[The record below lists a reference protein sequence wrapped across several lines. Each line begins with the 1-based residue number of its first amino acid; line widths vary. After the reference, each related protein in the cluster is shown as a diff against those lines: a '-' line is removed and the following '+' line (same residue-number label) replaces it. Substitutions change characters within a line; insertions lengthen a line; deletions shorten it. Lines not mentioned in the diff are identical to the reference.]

1 MLSRNSVVCKEFGE
15 DMKKITKSSVYK
27 VSLFS
32 SLVFPTIMYSEAVLG
47 QELKQ
52 VALEQ
57 PLVVKQEQAVT
68 SVSTELEISSTQ
80 VETTSQNLSTEEG
93 TVPSNIG
100 GNLEEVS
107 GTVVEETETY
117 PALRAGYET
126 VNADVPSQEFENN
139 EITKVEAIQLNSS
152 NDKRHVLSE
161 GTEHLIRQSETG
173 TIYMEYK
180 AAQNAG
186 FHSLFSTS
194 SDTKSNEY
202 TALIAKD
209 GSVTLESRVD
219 GGRTIAN
226 VTQMDATMV
235 NGEWNAVAMTY
246 EKVLNSQ
253 EMDVKLYINGQ
264 FSGATRAS
272 QGIFTSATAMNHAQL
287 GATKR
292 GNDLRWGVDQLDIRN
307 FTFYN
312 KALTAEEVAR
322 RSILFTRQPAPVD
335 SLATTGISEKVVVF
349 EGGRAGQKGPEGAA
363 SFRIPALLK
372 TDKGTLIAA
381 TDMRHDHSGDWGDIA
396 QVVKRSSDNGVTW
409 GSTIKIIDLKNNEK
423 ATNRSIG
430 APLTIDTAL
439 VQDPTTKRIFAIY
452 DMYPEGQAL
461 FGMPSQRE
469 VEYTVINGKS
479 YLNLYSNNADRPYT
493 LREDGYVYSP
503 QGQKTAFRVNTKD
516 SSPAYANLGD
526 LYHNQQL
533 IGNIY
538 NQTDSASPFR
548 VAKANY
554 IWMSYSDDDGLTW
567 SRPEDITPSVKKD
580 YMKFLGLGPGTGITL
595 HTGPNKGRLVVP
607 AYAANWKIGL
617 YGSQSAL
624 VFYSDDHG
632 KNWKAGQT
640 FNDNRQLADGTLLHS
655 STMNLSKEQGTEAT
669 LVQLGNGQ
677 LKMFMRGL
685 AGKVRVATSLDGG
698 QTWLNDLE
706 VMDAIHD
713 PYVQLSAIR
722 HVRNGKEYVLLAN
735 AAGPGGNRTN
745 GTIHIAEVGI
755 DGRLNWL
762 HHSLIQDGN
771 FAYNSLQYL
780 GNDTFGILYEHSSGN
795 QNAYSL
801 YYKQVTWDYLT
812 RPATKS
818 AASAIQAISLGRNN
832 QVYLSFTKPIVA
844 LNQPNLRTKSGQ
856 ELSFVGQL
864 DSRTLIYR
872 WNQPAGS
879 FAIEGLS
886 RGSIVTPANKV
897 ALVTAVF
904 EKSLSDSSNKIS
916 SDRLLVTGEDVY
928 EDSFRRGLGNLMDGN
943 LETLTELRW
952 NLTDKITLPQTI
964 SIQTRN
970 NQAIQLDKLALFKR
984 INNYGTVTKYRI
996 KTYDGTNLTHDSGI
1010 IEVPYAQTEDHY
1022 KFTSRVFANKV
1033 ELIILEAKF
1042 RPDIINNRTMTIKE
1056 VELYEVGSSVEEQ
1069 PLFRV
1074 EKIDSSRLTVRG
1086 ENVYEDAYGRG
1097 LSNLMDGNKE
1107 SLTELR
1113 WNLSDRRVTLPQTI
1127 TIQTRN
1133 GQATKLHSLI
1143 ITKRINNN
1151 GTVTKY
1157 QIKAYNGAIL
1167 VHQSQ
1172 EIAVPYKREIE
1183 TYQFSRDIRADRIEL
1198 IILEAR
1204 VRPNQINNRMMT
1216 LKEVELFEYI
1226 PSQAEPSFAN
1236 HQVLSLEPLQTNAQN
1251 GKRIELASTVKDSLL
1266 AINSGTIFM
1275 DFKASTTS
1283 GFYSL
1288 FSTSSASLKNE
1299 YSALIV
1305 RDGKLIFESRIG
1317 SSGQTIGHITEASQR
1332 LINGN
1337 WNTVAMTYEQVGTS
1351 RQFLVKLYVN
1361 GKLSGQTTMS
1371 QAPFTSATAMDYV
1384 QVGGTRRQTELRWT
1398 VDELN
1403 LRQFMFYNSVL
1414 TPEEIEQRSRMVVN
1428 ESTL

>member
-1 MLSRNSVVCKEFGE
+1 
-15 DMKKITKSSVYK
+15 MKKITKSSIYK

-32 SLVFPTIMYSEAVLG
+32 SMVLPAFLFVKQVQGQEIVTTVENQQATAVL
-47 QELKQ
+47 
-52 VALEQ
+52 Q
-57 PLVVKQEQAVT
+57 PVVEN
-68 SVSTELEISSTQ
+68 TELD
-80 VETTSQNLSTEEG
+80 V
-93 TVPSNIG
+93 
-100 GNLEEVS
+100 EEVVDS
-107 GTVVEETETY
+107 AAVGVEVPVFTDPHIQQPPVNEDS
-117 PALRAGYET
+117 PAK
-126 VNADVPSQEFENN
+126 EFEAN
-139 EITKVEAIQLNSS
+139 EVTKVEGVQLDSS
-152 NDKRHVLSE
+152 NDKRHVLDE
-161 GTEHLIRQSETG
+161 GTEHLIRQSENG

-180 AAQNAG
+180 ASQNAG
-186 FHSLFSTS
+186 FHSIFSTS
-194 SDTKSNEY
+194 SDTKANEY

-209 GSVTLESRVD
+209 SSVMLESRVD

-226 VTQMDATMV
+226 VTQMDANMV

-253 EMDVKLYINGQ
+253 EMDIKLYINGQ
-264 FSGATRAS
+264 LSGITRAS
-272 QGIFTSATAMNHAQL
+272 QGIFTSATAMSHAQL

-292 GNDLRWGVDQLDIRN
+292 GNDLRWGIEQMDVRN

-312 KALTAEEVAR
+312 KVLTAEEIAR
-322 RSILFTRQPAPVD
+322 RSALFVRETFPVD
-335 SLATTGISEKVVVF
+335 SLERTGISEKVVVF

-396 QVVKRSSDNGVTW
+396 QVVKRSSDNGQTW
-409 GSTIKIIDLKNNEK
+409 GSTIKIVDLKNNEK
-423 ATNRSIG
+423 AVNRSIG

-469 VEYTVINGKS
+469 VEYTVVNGKS
-479 YLNLYSNNADRPYT
+479 YLNLYSNKNDRPFT
-493 LREDGYVYSP
+493 LRENGYIYTPDGQITRY
-503 QGQKTAFRVNTKD
+503 RVNTGD
-516 SSPAYANLGD
+516 SSPAYANMGD
-526 LYHNQQL
+526 LYYNQQL

-538 NQTDSASPFR
+538 NQTDDPGLFR

-607 AYAANWKIGL
+607 AYSANWQTGL

-632 KNWKAGQT
+632 RTWKAGQT
-640 FNDNRQLADGTLLHS
+640 FNDNRRLENGTVLHS
-655 STMNLSKEQGTEAT
+655 STMNNSVEQGTEAT
-669 LVQLGNGQ
+669 LVQFGNGQ

-685 AGKVRVATSLDGG
+685 VGQVRVATSLDGG

-706 VMDAIHD
+706 VLEDVHD
-713 PYVQLSAIR
+713 SYVQLSAIR

-735 AAGPGGNRTN
+735 AGGPGRNRVN
-745 GTIHIAEVGI
+745 GTIHVAEV
-755 DGRLNWL
+755 DANGRLNWL

-780 GNDTFGILYEHSSGN
+780 GNDTFGILYEHTTGN

-812 RPATKS
+812 RPATANATS
-818 AASAIQAISLGRNN
+818 SIQSVSLGRDN
-832 QVYLSFTKPIVA
+832 QLYLSFTKPIIA
-844 LNQPNLRTKSGQ
+844 LNQPNLRTSTGQ
-856 ELSFVGQL
+856 VLNFLGQL
-864 DSRTLIYR
+864 DSHTLVYR
-872 WNQPAGS
+872 WNQQDTS
-879 FAIEGLS
+879 LSIEGLS
-886 RGSIVTPANKV
+886 RGAIVTLSNKD
-897 ALVTAVF
+897 ALVRAVF
-904 EKSLSDSSNKIS
+904 EKTLADHSKKVS

-928 EDSFRRGLGNLMDGN
+928 EDSFRRGLGNLMDGD
-943 LETLTELRW
+943 LESLTELRW

-970 NQAIQLDKLALFKR
+970 QQAIQLDKLALFKR

-996 KTYDGTNLTHDSGI
+996 KTYDGATLTHDSGI
-1010 IEVPYAQTEDHY
+1010 IEVPYAQTEDSY

-1056 VELYEVGSSVEEQ
+1056 VELYEVGDAVEEQ
-1069 PLFRV
+1069 PAFRV
-1074 EKIDSSRLTVRG
+1074 EKIDSSRLSVRG
-1086 ENVYEDAYGRG
+1086 ENVYEDTFGRG

-1113 WNLSDRRVTLPQTI
+1113 WNLTDRITLPQTI

-1133 GQATKLHSLI
+1133 GQATRLHSLVM
-1143 ITKRINNN
+1143 TKRINNN

-1157 QIKAYNGAIL
+1157 RIKAYNGVNL
-1167 VHQSQ
+1167 VHQST
-1172 EIAVPYKREIE
+1172 EISVPYEREIE
-1183 TYQFSRDIRADRIEL
+1183 TYQFTRDVRADRVEL

-1216 LKEVELFEYI
+1216 LKEVELFEYV
-1226 PSQAEPSFAN
+1226 PSQAEPAFVN
-1236 HQVLSLEPLQTNAQN
+1236 HQVLSLDPLQINAQN
-1251 GKRIELASTVKDSLL
+1251 GKRIELDNSVKDSLL
-1266 AINSGTIFM
+1266 SINSGTIFM

-1305 RDGKLIFESRIG
+1305 RDGKLIFESRVG
-1317 SSGQTIGHITEASQR
+1317 SGGHTIGHITDASQR

-1337 WNTVAMTYEQVGTS
+1337 WNTMAMTYEQVGTS
-1351 RQFLVKLYVN
+1351 TQFLVKLYVN

-1403 LRQFMFYNSVL
+1403 LRQFVLYNSAL
-1414 TPEEIEQRSRMVVN
+1414 TPEEIEQRSRMLAY
-1428 ESTL
+1428 SA

>member
-1 MLSRNSVVCKEFGE
+1 
-15 DMKKITKSSVYK
+15 MKKRIKPSVYK
-27 VSLFS
+27 VFLFS
-32 SLVFPTIMYSEAVLG
+32 SMILPAVLLVERVHG
-47 QELKQ
+47 QEIGQ
-52 VALEQ
+52 ASESTVALTSVQTVAGPQETSSDTVVDPGAVGVDVPIFTDPHIEQ
-57 PLVVKQEQAVT
+57 PP
-68 SVSTELEISSTQ
+68 
-80 VETTSQNLSTEEG
+80 VE
-93 TVPSNIG
+93 
-100 GNLEEVS
+100 EEVFAPTDTS
-107 GTVVEETETY
+107 MEFRGGSTVINNDA
-117 PALRAGYET
+117 PAK
-126 VNADVPSQEFENN
+126 EFEAS
-139 EITKVEAIQLNSS
+139 EVTKVESLQLDTS
-152 NDKRHVLSE
+152 NDKRHVLDE
-161 GTEHLIRQSETG
+161 GTEQLLKQSENG
-173 TIYMEYK
+173 TIYVEYK

-186 FHSLFSTS
+186 FHSIFSTS

-202 TALIAKD
+202 TALIAKN
-209 GSVTLESRVD
+209 GSVTVESRID
-219 GGRTIAN
+219 GGQTIAN
-226 VTQMDATMV
+226 VTQMDERMV
-235 NGEWNAVAMTY
+235 NGEWNAIAMTY

-253 EMDVKLYINGQ
+253 EMDVKLYVNGQ
-264 FSGATRAS
+264 FSGGTRAS

-312 KALTAEEVAR
+312 RALTAEEVAR
-322 RSILFTRQPAPVD
+322 RSILFTRQPATVD
-335 SLATTGISEKVVVF
+335 SLATQGISEKVVVF

-372 TDKGTLIAA
+372 TDRGTLIAA
-381 TDMRHDHSGDWGDIA
+381 TDMRHDHSGDWGNIA
-396 QVVKRSSDNGVTW
+396 QAVKRSSDNGTSW
-409 GSTIKIIDLKNNEK
+409 GPTIKIVDLKNN
-423 ATNRSIG
+423 ANAANPVIG

-439 VQDPTTKRIFAIY
+439 VQDPITKRIFAIY

-461 FGMPSQRE
+461 FSLPDQRE
-469 VEYTVINGKS
+469 VDYTVINGKS
-479 YLNLYSNNADRPYT
+479 YLNLYTNKHPKPFT
-493 LREDGYVYSP
+493 LREDGYIYSP
-503 QGQKTAFRVNTKD
+503 EGHITLYRVNIRD
-516 SSPAYANLGD
+516 NSPAYANIGD
-526 LYHNQQL
+526 LYYDQQL

-538 NQTDSASPFR
+538 NQTADPSLFR
-548 VAKANY
+548 VANANY
-554 IWMSYSDDDGLTW
+554 VWMSYSDDDGITW
-567 SRPEDITPSVKKD
+567 SRPTDITPSVKKD

-595 HTGPNKGRLVVP
+595 HTGPKKGRLVVP
-607 AYAANWKIGL
+607 AYSANWTSGIN
-617 YGSQSAL
+617 GSQSAL
-624 VFYSDDHG
+624 VFYSDDQG
-632 KNWKAGQT
+632 RTWKSGQT
-640 FNDNRQLADGTLLHS
+640 FNDNRRLVDGTVLHS
-655 STMNLSKEQGTEAT
+655 STMNNSREQGTEAT
-669 LVQLGNGQ
+669 VVQLGNGQ

-706 VMDAIHD
+706 VMEAVHD
-713 PYVQLSAIR
+713 SYVQLSAIR

-735 AAGPGGNRTN
+735 AGGPGRNRVN
-745 GTIHIAEVGI
+745 GTIHIAEVGT

-780 GNDTFGILYEHSSGN
+780 GNDTFGILYEHTTGN

-812 RPATKS
+812 RPAIAS
-818 AASAIQAISLGRNN
+818 AASAVQTISLGRDNRL
-832 QVYLSFTKPIVA
+832 YISFTKPIIA
-844 LNQPNLRTKSGQ
+844 LNQPNLRLTTGQ
-856 ELSFVGQL
+856 ELPFLGQL
-864 DSRTLIYR
+864 DSHTLIYG
-872 WNQPAGS
+872 WAQQQTSLAIAG
-879 FAIEGLS
+879 LV
-886 RGSIVTPANKV
+886 RGAIVTPANQA

-904 EKSLSDSSNKIS
+904 EKFLAESSNKVS

-928 EDSFRRGLGNLMDGN
+928 EDSHRRGLGNLMDGN
-943 LETLTELRW
+943 LDTLTELRW
-952 NLTDKITLPQTI
+952 DLSNSKVTLPQTI

-984 INNYGTVTKYRI
+984 INHYGTVTKYRI

-1033 ELIILEAKF
+1033 DLIIIEAKF
-1042 RPDIINNRTMTIKE
+1042 RPEVLNNRTMTIKE

-1086 ENVYEDAYGRG
+1086 ENVYEDTFRRG

-1113 WNLSDRRVTLPQTI
+1113 WNLTDRITLPQTI
-1127 TIQTRN
+1127 TIQTTN
-1133 GQATKLHSLI
+1133 GQATRLHSLVM
-1143 ITKRINNN
+1143 TKRINNN

-1157 QIKAYNGAIL
+1157 QIKAYNGANL
-1167 VHQSQ
+1167 VHQSA
-1172 EIAVPYKREIE
+1172 EISVPYEREIE

-1198 IILEAR
+1198 LILEAR

-1305 RDGKLIFESRIG
+1305 RDGQLRFESRIG
-1317 SSGQTIGHITEASQR
+1317 SSGQTIGHITDASQR

-1361 GKLSGQTTMS
+1361 GKLSGQTTMT

-1414 TPEEIEQRSRMVVN
+1414 TPEEIEQRSRMVV
-1428 ESTL
+1428 SSV

>member
-1 MLSRNSVVCKEFGE
+1 
-15 DMKKITKSSVYK
+15 MKKLTKSSTYK
-27 VSLFS
+27 ISLFS
-32 SLVFPTIMYSEAVLG
+32 SMLLPAFFFVKQVQG
-47 QELKQ
+47 QELVTTVENQ
-52 VALEQ
+52 QAVAVLQPVVENTELDVEEVVDPAAVGVEVPVFTDPHIQ
-57 PLVVKQEQAVT
+57 PLPV
-68 SVSTELEISSTQ
+68 
-80 VETTSQNLSTEEG
+80 EEG
-93 TVPSNIG
+93 SLPHSNTTMEFRG
-100 GNLEEVS
+100 GSVTINEDS
-107 GTVVEETETY
+107 
-117 PALRAGYET
+117 PAK
-126 VNADVPSQEFENN
+126 EFEAN
-139 EITKVEAIQLNSS
+139 EVTKVEGIQLNSS
-152 NDKRHVLSE
+152 NDKRHVLDE
-161 GTEHLIRQSETG
+161 GTEHLIRKSENG

-180 AAQNAG
+180 ASQNAG

-194 SDTKSNEY
+194 SDTKPNEY

-209 GSVTLESRVD
+209 GSIILESRVD

-226 VTQMDATMV
+226 VTQMDAKMV

-253 EMDVKLYINGQ
+253 EMDIKLYINGQ
-264 FSGATRAS
+264 LSGITRAS
-272 QGIFTSATAMNHAQL
+272 QGIFTSATAMSHAQL

-292 GNDLRWGVDQLDIRN
+292 GNDLRWGIEQMDVRN

-312 KALTAEEVAR
+312 KVLTAEEIAR
-322 RSILFTRQPAPVD
+322 RSALFVRETFPVD
-335 SLATTGISEKVVVF
+335 SLERTGISEKVVVF

-409 GSTIKIIDLKNNEK
+409 GSTIKIVDLKNNEK
-423 ATNRSIG
+423 AVNRIIG

-469 VEYTVINGKS
+469 VEYTVVNGKS
-479 YLNLYSNNADRPYT
+479 YLNLYSNKNNRPFT
-493 LREDGYVYSP
+493 LRENGYIYTPDGQITLY
-503 QGQKTAFRVNTKD
+503 RVNTGD
-516 SSPAYANLGD
+516 SSPAYANMGD
-526 LYHNQQL
+526 LYYNQQL

-538 NQTDSASPFR
+538 NQTDNPGLFR

-554 IWMSYSDDDGLTW
+554 VWMSYSDDDGLTW

-607 AYAANWKIGL
+607 AYSANWQTGL

-632 KNWKAGQT
+632 RTWKAGQT
-640 FNDNRQLADGTLLHS
+640 FNDNRRLENGTVLHS
-655 STMNLSKEQGTEAT
+655 SNMNLSKEQGTEAS

-685 AGKVRVATSLDGG
+685 VGKVRVATSLDGG

-706 VMDAIHD
+706 VLEDVHD
-713 PYVQLSAIR
+713 SYVQLSAIR

-735 AAGPGGNRTN
+735 AGGPGRNRVN
-745 GTIHIAEVGI
+745 GTIHVAEV
-755 DGRLNWL
+755 DANGRLNWL

-780 GNDTFGILYEHSSGN
+780 ENDTFGILYEHTTGN

-812 RPATKS
+812 RPATAYATS
-818 AASAIQAISLGRNN
+818 TIQSVSLGRDN
-832 QVYLSFTKPIVA
+832 QLYLSFTKPIIA
-844 LNQPNLRTKSGQ
+844 LNQPNLRTGTGQ
-856 ELSFVGQL
+856 VLNFLGQL
-864 DSRTLIYR
+864 DSHTLVYR
-872 WNQPAGS
+872 WNQQYTS
-879 FAIEGLS
+879 LSIEGLS
-886 RGSIVTPANKV
+886 RGAIVTLSNKD
-897 ALVTAVF
+897 ALVRAVF
-904 EKSLSDSSNKIS
+904 EKTLADHSKKVS

-970 NQAIQLDKLALFKR
+970 QQAIQLDKLALFKR

-996 KTYDGTNLTHDSGI
+996 KTYDGTTLTHDSGI
-1010 IEVPYAQTEDHY
+1010 IEVPYAQTEDSY

-1056 VELYEVGSSVEEQ
+1056 VELYEVGVAVEEQ
-1069 PLFRV
+1069 PAFRV
-1074 EKIDSSRLTVRG
+1074 EKIDRSRLSVRG
-1086 ENVYEDAYGRG
+1086 ENVYEDTFGRG

-1113 WNLSDRRVTLPQTI
+1113 WNLTDRITLPQTI
-1127 TIQTRN
+1127 TIQTTN
-1133 GQATKLHSLI
+1133 GQATRFHSLVM
-1143 ITKRINNN
+1143 TKRINNN

-1157 QIKAYNGAIL
+1157 RIKAYNGVNL
-1167 VHQSQ
+1167 VHQST
-1172 EIAVPYKREIE
+1172 EISVPYERESE
-1183 TYQFSRDIRADRIEL
+1183 TYQFTRDVRADRVEL

-1216 LKEVELFEYI
+1216 LKEVELFEYV
-1226 PSQAEPSFAN
+1226 PSQAEPAFAN
-1236 HQVLSLEPLQTNAQN
+1236 HQVLSLDPLQTNAQN
-1251 GKRIELASTVKDSLL
+1251 GKRLELDSSVKDKLL
-1266 AINSGTIFM
+1266 AIKSGTIFM

-1305 RDGKLIFESRIG
+1305 RDGKLIFESRLG
-1317 SSGQTIGHITEASQR
+1317 SSGQTIGQITDASQR

-1351 RQFLVKLYVN
+1351 NQYLVKLYVN

-1403 LRQFMFYNSVL
+1403 LRQFVLYNSAL
-1414 TPEEIEQRSRMVVN
+1414 TPEEIEQRSRMLAY
-1428 ESTL
+1428 SA

>member
-1 MLSRNSVVCKEFGE
+1 
-15 DMKKITKSSVYK
+15 MKKRIKPSVYK
-27 VSLFS
+27 VFLFS
-32 SLVFPTIMYSEAVLG
+32 SMILPAVLLVERVHG
-47 QELKQ
+47 QEIGQ
-52 VALEQ
+52 SESTVALTSVQTVAAPQETSSDTVVDPGAVGVDVPIFTDPHIEQ
-57 PLVVKQEQAVT
+57 PP
-68 SVSTELEISSTQ
+68 
-80 VETTSQNLSTEEG
+80 VE
-93 TVPSNIG
+93 
-100 GNLEEVS
+100 EEVFAPTDTS
-107 GTVVEETETY
+107 MEFRGGSTVINNDA
-117 PALRAGYET
+117 PAK
-126 VNADVPSQEFENN
+126 EFEAS
-139 EITKVEAIQLNSS
+139 EVTKVESVQLDTS
-152 NDKRHVLSE
+152 NDKRHVLDE
-161 GTEHLIRQSETG
+161 GTEQLIKQSENG
-173 TIYMEYK
+173 TIYVEYK

-186 FHSLFSTS
+186 FHSIFSTS

-202 TALIAKD
+202 TALIAKN
-209 GSVTLESRVD
+209 GSVTVESRID
-219 GGRTIAN
+219 GGQTIAN
-226 VTQMDATMV
+226 VTQMDASMV

-272 QGIFTSATAMNHAQL
+272 QGIFTSATAMNQAQL

-312 KALTAEEVAR
+312 RALTAEEVAR

-372 TDKGTLIAA
+372 TDRGTLIAA

-396 QVVKRSSDNGVTW
+396 QAVKRSSDNGTSW
-409 GSTIKIIDLKNNEK
+409 GPTIKIVDLKNNEK
-423 ATNRSIG
+423 AANRTIG

-439 VQDPTTKRIFAIY
+439 VQDPRTKRIFAIY

-479 YLNLYSNNADRPYT
+479 YLNLYTNKDNRPFT
-493 LREDGYVYSP
+493 LRENGYIYSP
-503 QGQKTAFRVNTKD
+503 EGQVTLYRVNTRD
-516 SSPAYANLGD
+516 NSPAYANLGD
-526 LYHNQQL
+526 LYYDQQL

-538 NQTDSASPFR
+538 NQTDDPGLFR

-554 IWMSYSDDDGLTW
+554 IWMSYSDDDGQTW

-595 HTGPNKGRLVVP
+595 HTGPKKGRLVVP
-607 AYAANWKIGL
+607 AYSANWTSGIN
-617 YGSQSAL
+617 GSQSAL
-624 VFYSDDHG
+624 VFYSDDQG
-632 KNWKAGQT
+632 RTWKSGQT
-640 FNDNRQLADGTLLHS
+640 FNDNRRLVDGTVLHS
-655 STMNLSKEQGTEAT
+655 STMNNSREQGTEAT
-669 LVQLGNGQ
+669 VVQLGNGQ

-706 VMDAIHD
+706 VMEAVHD
-713 PYVQLSAIR
+713 SYVQLSAIR

-735 AAGPGGNRTN
+735 AGGPGRNRVN
-745 GTIHIAEVGI
+745 GTIHIAEVGT

-780 GNDTFGILYEHSSGN
+780 GNDRFGILYEHTTGN

-812 RPATKS
+812 RPVTAS
-818 AASAIQAISLGRNN
+818 AASAVQTISLGRDNRL
-832 QVYLSFTKPIVA
+832 YISFTKPIIA
-844 LNQPNLRTKSGQ
+844 LNQPNLRLTTGQ
-856 ELSFVGQL
+856 ELPFLGQL
-864 DSRTLIYR
+864 DSHTLIYG
-872 WNQPAGS
+872 WAQQQTS
-879 FAIEGLS
+879 LAIEGLV
-886 RGSIVTPANKV
+886 RGAIVTPANQA

-904 EKSLSDSSNKIS
+904 EKFLSESSNKVS
-916 SDRLLVTGEDVY
+916 SERLLVTGEDVY
-928 EDSFRRGLGNLMDGN
+928 EDSHRRGLGNLMDGN
-943 LETLTELRW
+943 LDTLTELRW
-952 NLTDKITLPQTI
+952 DLSNSKVTLPQTI

-1033 ELIILEAKF
+1033 DLIIIEAKF
-1042 RPDIINNRTMTIKE
+1042 RPEVLNNRTMTIKE
-1056 VELYEVGSSVEEQ
+1056 VELYEVGSRVEEQ
-1069 PLFRV
+1069 PLLRV

-1086 ENVYEDAYGRG
+1086 ENVYEDTFRRG

-1113 WNLSDRRVTLPQTI
+1113 WNLTDRITLPQTI
-1127 TIQTRN
+1127 TIQTTN
-1133 GQATKLHSLI
+1133 GQATRLHSLVM
-1143 ITKRINNN
+1143 TKRINNN

-1157 QIKAYNGAIL
+1157 QVKAYNGANL
-1167 VHQSQ
+1167 VHQSA
-1172 EIAVPYKREIE
+1172 EISLPYEREIE

-1198 IILEAR
+1198 LILEAR

-1226 PSQAEPSFAN
+1226 PRQAEPSFAN

-1317 SSGQTIGHITEASQR
+1317 SGGQTIGQITDASQR

-1337 WNTVAMTYEQVGTS
+1337 WNTVAMTYEQVGTGS
-1351 RQFLVKLYVN
+1351 QYLVKLYVN

-1371 QAPFTSATAMDYV
+1371 QAPFTSATAMDHV

-1403 LRQFMFYNSVL
+1403 LRQFVLYNSAL
-1414 TPEEIEQRSRMVVN
+1414 TSEEIEQRSRMFVY
-1428 ESTL
+1428 SA

>member
-1 MLSRNSVVCKEFGE
+1 
-15 DMKKITKSSVYK
+15 MKKITKSSIYK

-32 SLVFPTIMYSEAVLG
+32 SMILPAFFCIEQVQGQEIVPTVENQQAVAVL
-47 QELKQ
+47 
-52 VALEQ
+52 Q
-57 PLVVKQEQAVT
+57 PVVEN
-68 SVSTELEISSTQ
+68 TELD
-80 VETTSQNLSTEEG
+80 V
-93 TVPSNIG
+93 
-100 GNLEEVS
+100 EEVVDPAAV
-107 GTVVEETETY
+107 GVEVPVFTDPHIQQPPVEETPPTPSDTSMEFRGGSVTINEDI
-117 PALRAGYET
+117 PAK
-126 VNADVPSQEFENN
+126 EFEAN
-139 EITKVEAIQLNSS
+139 EVTKVEAVQLDTS
-152 NDKRHVLSE
+152 NDKRHALDE
-161 GTEHLIRQSETG
+161 GTEQLIKQSENG

-180 AAQNAG
+180 ASQNAG

-194 SDTKSNEY
+194 SDTKANEY

-209 GSVTLESRVD
+209 SSVTLESRVD

-226 VTQMDATMV
+226 VTQMDANMV

-253 EMDVKLYINGQ
+253 EMDVKLYINGE
-264 FSGATRAS
+264 FSGGTRAS

-292 GNDLRWGVDQLDIRN
+292 GSELRWGVDRMEIRN

-312 KALTAEEVAR
+312 KVLTADEVAR
-322 RSILFTRQPAPVD
+322 RSELFVRQSPEVSSPATV
-335 SLATTGISEKVVVF
+335 GISEKVAVF

-363 SFRIPALLK
+363 SFRIPALLR

-396 QVVKRSSDNGVTW
+396 QAVKRSSDNGTTW
-409 GSTIKIIDLKNNEK
+409 GPTIKIVDLKNNAK
-423 ATNRSIG
+423 ASNPTIG

-469 VEYTVINGKS
+469 VEYTVIDGKS
-479 YLNLYSNNADRPYT
+479 YLNLYSNKNDRPFT
-493 LREDGYVYSP
+493 LRENGYIYTPDGQITLY
-503 QGQKTAFRVNTKD
+503 RVNIRDT
-516 SSPAYANLGD
+516 SPAYANMGD
-526 LYHNQQL
+526 LYYDQEL

-538 NQTDSASPFR
+538 NQTADPGLFR
-548 VAKANY
+548 VANANY
-554 IWMSYSDDDGLTW
+554 IWMSYSDDDGRTW
-567 SRPEDITPSVKKD
+567 SRPTDITPSVKKD
-580 YMKFLGLGPGTGITL
+580 FMKFLGLGPGTGIVL

-607 AYAANWKIGL
+607 AYSANWVTGL
-617 YGSQSAL
+617 HGSQSAL
-624 VFYSDDHG
+624 VLYSDDHG
-632 KNWKAGQT
+632 RTWQSGKS
-640 FNDNRQLADGTLLHS
+640 FNDDRPLADGTVLHS
-655 STMNLSKEQGTEAT
+655 STMNNRKEQGTEAS

-698 QTWLNDLE
+698 QTWLKELE
-706 VMDAIHD
+706 VMEDVHD

-735 AAGPGGNRTN
+735 AAGPDRNRTN
-745 GTIHIAEVGI
+745 GTIHLAEVTTN
-755 DGRLNWL
+755 GRLIWT
-762 HHSLIQDGN
+762 HHTLIQEGN
-771 FAYNSLQYL
+771 FAYNSIQYL
-780 GNDTFGILYEHSSGN
+780 GNDTFGILYEHTTGN

-801 YYKQVTWDYLT
+801 YYKTVTWDYLT
-812 RPATKS
+812 KPVSTS
-818 AASAIQAISLGRNN
+818 YASAVQTVSLGRDNRL
-832 QVYLSFTKPIVA
+832 YLSFTKPVLA
-844 LNQPNLRTKSGQ
+844 LGRPQLRIQSGHQ
-856 ELSFVGQL
+856 LSYIGQL
-864 DSRTLIYR
+864 DARTLVYN
-872 WNQPAGS
+872 WNSTTGVLV
-879 FAIEGLS
+879 FDGLVS
-886 RGSIVTPANKV
+886 GAIVTPENQQVYLKAIFEPSLATSSQKV
-897 ALVTAVF
+897 T
-904 EKSLSDSSNKIS
+904 
-916 SDRLLVTGEDVY
+916 SDRLLVRGEDVY
-928 EDSFRRGLGNLMDGN
+928 EDSHRRGLANLMDGN
-943 LETLTELRW
+943 LDTLTELRW
-952 NLTDKITLPQTI
+952 NLSNSKVRLPQTI
-964 SIQTRN
+964 SIQTRD
-970 NQAIQLDKLALFKR
+970 NQVIQLDKLSLFKR

-996 KTYDGTNLTHDSGI
+996 KTYTDTVLTHDSGM
-1010 IEVPYAQTEDHY
+1010 IEVTYAQTEDHY

-1042 RPDIINNRTMTIKE
+1042 RPDVINNRTMTIRE
-1056 VELYEVGSSVEEQ
+1056 VELYEVGNAVEEL
-1069 PLFRV
+1069 PAFRV

-1086 ENVYEDAYGRG
+1086 ENVYEDTFGRG

-1113 WNLSDRRVTLPQTI
+1113 WNLSDSRVTLPQTI

-1133 GQATKLHSLI
+1133 GQATRLHSLVM
-1143 ITKRINNN
+1143 TKRINNN

-1157 QIKAYNGAIL
+1157 RIKAYNGANL
-1167 VHQSQ
+1167 VHQST
-1172 EIAVPYKREIE
+1172 EISVPYEREIE
-1183 TYQFSRDIRADRIEL
+1183 TYQFTREVRADRVEL

-1216 LKEVELFEYI
+1216 LKEVELFEYV
-1226 PSQAEPSFAN
+1226 PSQAEPAFAN
-1236 HQVLSLEPLQTNAQN
+1236 HQVLSLDPLQTNAQN
-1251 GKRIELASTVKDSLL
+1251 GKRLELDSSVKDNLL

-1275 DFKASTTS
+1275 DFKASTIS

-1317 SSGQTIGHITEASQR
+1317 SGGQTIGQITVASQR

-1337 WNTVAMTYEQVGTS
+1337 WNTVAMTYEQVETGS
-1351 RQFLVKLYVN
+1351 QYLVKLYVN

-1371 QAPFTSATAMDYV
+1371 QAPFTSATAMDHV

-1403 LRQFMFYNSVL
+1403 LRQFVLYNSAL
-1414 TPEEIEQRSRMVVN
+1414 TPEEIEQRSQMFAY
-1428 ESTL
+1428 SA

>member
-1 MLSRNSVVCKEFGE
+1 
-15 DMKKITKSSVYK
+15 MKKLTKSSTYK
-27 VSLFS
+27 ISLFS
-32 SLVFPTIMYSEAVLG
+32 SMLLPAFFFVKQVQG
-47 QELKQ
+47 QELVTTVENQ
-52 VALEQ
+52 QAVAVLQPVVENTELDVEEVVDPAAVGVEVPVFTDPHIQ
-57 PLVVKQEQAVT
+57 PL
-68 SVSTELEISSTQ
+68 
-80 VETTSQNLSTEEG
+80 
-93 TVPSNIG
+93 P
-100 GNLEEVS
+100 
-107 GTVVEETETY
+107 VEESSLPHSNTTMEFRGGSVTINEDS
-117 PALRAGYET
+117 PAK
-126 VNADVPSQEFENN
+126 EFEAN
-139 EITKVEAIQLNSS
+139 EVTKVEGVQLNNS
-152 NDKRHVLSE
+152 NDKRHVLDE
-161 GTEHLIRQSETG
+161 GTEHLIRKSENG

-180 AAQNAG
+180 ASQNAG

-194 SDTKSNEY
+194 SDTKPNEY

-209 GSVTLESRVD
+209 SSIILESRVD

-226 VTQMDATMV
+226 VTQMDAKMV

-253 EMDVKLYINGQ
+253 EMDIKLYINGQ
-264 FSGATRAS
+264 LSGITRAS
-272 QGIFTSATAMNHAQL
+272 QGIFTSATAMSHAQL

-292 GNDLRWGVDQLDIRN
+292 GNDLRWGIEQMDVRN

-312 KALTAEEVAR
+312 KVLTAEEIAR
-322 RSILFTRQPAPVD
+322 RSALFVRETFLVD
-335 SLATTGISEKVVVF
+335 SLERTGISEKVVVF

-372 TDKGTLIAA
+372 TAKGTLIAA

-409 GSTIKIIDLKNNEK
+409 GSTIKIVDLKNNEK
-423 ATNRSIG
+423 AVNRTIG

-469 VEYTVINGKS
+469 VEYTVVNGKS
-479 YLNLYSNNADRPYT
+479 YLNLYSNKNDRPFT
-493 LREDGYVYSP
+493 LRENGYIYTPDGQITRY
-503 QGQKTAFRVNTKD
+503 RVNTGD
-516 SSPAYANLGD
+516 SSPAYANMGD
-526 LYHNQQL
+526 LYYNQQL

-538 NQTDSASPFR
+538 NQTDDPGLFR

-554 IWMSYSDDDGLTW
+554 VWMSYSDDDGLTW

-607 AYAANWKIGL
+607 AYSANWQTGL

-632 KNWKAGQT
+632 RTWKAGQT
-640 FNDNRQLADGTLLHS
+640 FNDNRRLENGTVLHS
-655 STMNLSKEQGTEAT
+655 SNMNLSKEQGTEAT

-685 AGKVRVATSLDGG
+685 VGKVRVATSLDGG

-706 VMDAIHD
+706 VLEDVHD
-713 PYVQLSAIR
+713 SYVQLSAIR
-722 HVRNGKEYVLLAN
+722 HIRNGKEYVLLAN
-735 AAGPGGNRTN
+735 AGGPGRNRVN
-745 GTIHIAEVGI
+745 GTIHVAEV
-755 DGRLNWL
+755 DANGRLNWL

-780 GNDTFGILYEHSSGN
+780 GNDTFGILYEHTTGN

-812 RPATKS
+812 RPATAYATS
-818 AASAIQAISLGRNN
+818 TIQSVSLGRDN
-832 QVYLSFTKPIVA
+832 QLYLSFTKPILA
-844 LNQPNLRTKSGQ
+844 LSQPNLRTSTGQ
-856 ELSFVGQL
+856 VLNFLGQL
-864 DSRTLIYR
+864 DSHTLVYR
-872 WNQPAGS
+872 WNQQDIS
-879 FAIEGLS
+879 LSIEGLS
-886 RGSIVTPANKV
+886 RGAIVTLSNKD
-897 ALVTAVF
+897 ALVRAVF
-904 EKSLSDSSNKIS
+904 EKTLADHSKKVS

-928 EDSFRRGLGNLMDGN
+928 EDSFRRGLGNLMDGD
-943 LETLTELRW
+943 LESLTELRW

-970 NQAIQLDKLALFKR
+970 QQAIQLDKLALFKR
-984 INNYGTVTKYRI
+984 INNYGTITKYRI
-996 KTYDGTNLTHDSGI
+996 KTYDGATLTHDSGI
-1010 IEVPYAQTEDHY
+1010 IEVPYAQTEDSY

-1056 VELYEVGSSVEEQ
+1056 VELYEVGDAVEEQ
-1069 PLFRV
+1069 PAFRV
-1074 EKIDSSRLTVRG
+1074 EKIDSSRLSVRG
-1086 ENVYEDAYGRG
+1086 ENVYEDTFGRG

-1113 WNLSDRRVTLPQTI
+1113 WNLTNRITLPQTI
-1127 TIQTRN
+1127 TIQTTN
-1133 GQATKLHSLI
+1133 GQATRLHSLVM
-1143 ITKRINNN
+1143 TKRINNN

-1157 QIKAYNGAIL
+1157 RIKAYNGVNL
-1167 VHQSQ
+1167 VHQSTEISVPYER
-1172 EIAVPYKREIE
+1172 EIA
-1183 TYQFSRDIRADRIEL
+1183 TYQFTREVRADRVEL

-1226 PSQAEPSFAN
+1226 PSQAEPAFAN
-1236 HQVLSLEPLQTNAQN
+1236 HQVLSLDPLQTNAQN
-1251 GKRIELASTVKDSLL
+1251 GKRLELDNSVKEKLL
-1266 AINSGTIFM
+1266 AIKSGTIFM

-1305 RDGKLIFESRIG
+1305 RDGKLIFESRLG
-1317 SSGQTIGHITEASQR
+1317 SSGQTIGQITDTSQR

-1337 WNTVAMTYEQVGTS
+1337 WNTVAMAYEQVGTS
-1351 RQFLVKLYVN
+1351 NQYLVKLYVN

-1403 LRQFMFYNSVL
+1403 LRQFVLYNSAL
-1414 TPEEIEQRSRMVVN
+1414 TPEEIEQRSRMLAY
-1428 ESTL
+1428 SA

>member
-1 MLSRNSVVCKEFGE
+1 
-15 DMKKITKSSVYK
+15 MKKRIKPSVYK
-27 VSLFS
+27 VFLFS
-32 SLVFPTIMYSEAVLG
+32 SMILPAVLLVERVHG
-47 QELKQ
+47 QEIGQ
-52 VALEQ
+52 ASESTVAFTSVQTVAAPQETSSDTVVDPGAVGVDVPIFTDPHIEQ
-57 PLVVKQEQAVT
+57 PP
-68 SVSTELEISSTQ
+68 
-80 VETTSQNLSTEEG
+80 VE
-93 TVPSNIG
+93 
-100 GNLEEVS
+100 EEVFAPTDTS
-107 GTVVEETETY
+107 MEFRGGSTVINNDA
-117 PALRAGYET
+117 PAK
-126 VNADVPSQEFENN
+126 EFEAS
-139 EITKVEAIQLNSS
+139 EVTKVESVQLDTS
-152 NDKRHVLSE
+152 NDKRHVLDE
-161 GTEHLIRQSETG
+161 GTEQLIKQSENG
-173 TIYMEYK
+173 TIYVEYK

-186 FHSLFSTS
+186 FHSIFSTS

-202 TALIAKD
+202 TALIAKN
-209 GSVTLESRVD
+209 GSVTVESRID
-219 GGRTIAN
+219 GGQTIAN
-226 VTQMDATMV
+226 VTQMDASMV

-272 QGIFTSATAMNHAQL
+272 QGIFTSATAMNQAQL

-312 KALTAEEVAR
+312 RALTAEEVAR

-372 TDKGTLIAA
+372 TDRGTLIAA

-396 QVVKRSSDNGVTW
+396 QAVKRSSDNGTSW
-409 GSTIKIIDLKNNEK
+409 GPTIKIVDLKNNEK
-423 ATNRSIG
+423 AANRTIG

-439 VQDPTTKRIFAIY
+439 VQDPRTKRIFAIY

-479 YLNLYSNNADRPYT
+479 YLNLYTNKDNRPFT
-493 LREDGYVYSP
+493 LRENGYIYSP
-503 QGQKTAFRVNTKD
+503 EGQVTLYRVNTRD
-516 SSPAYANLGD
+516 NSPAYANLGD
-526 LYHNQQL
+526 LYYDQQL

-538 NQTDSASPFR
+538 NQTDDPGLFR

-554 IWMSYSDDDGLTW
+554 IWMSYSDDDGQTW

-595 HTGPNKGRLVVP
+595 HTGPKKGRLVVP
-607 AYAANWKIGL
+607 AYSANWTSGIN
-617 YGSQSAL
+617 GSQSAL
-624 VFYSDDHG
+624 VFYSDDQG
-632 KNWKAGQT
+632 RTWKSGQT
-640 FNDNRQLADGTLLHS
+640 FNDNRRLVDGTVLHS
-655 STMNLSKEQGTEAT
+655 STMNNSREQGTEAT
-669 LVQLGNGQ
+669 VVQLGNGQ

-706 VMDAIHD
+706 VMEAVHD
-713 PYVQLSAIR
+713 SYVQLSAIR

-735 AAGPGGNRTN
+735 AGGPGRNRVN
-745 GTIHIAEVGI
+745 GTIHIAEVGT

-780 GNDTFGILYEHSSGN
+780 GNDRFGILYEHTTGN

-812 RPATKS
+812 RPVTAS
-818 AASAIQAISLGRNN
+818 AASAVQTISLGRDNRL
-832 QVYLSFTKPIVA
+832 YISFTKPIIA
-844 LNQPNLRTKSGQ
+844 LNQPNLRLTTGQ
-856 ELSFVGQL
+856 ELPFLGQL
-864 DSRTLIYR
+864 DSHTLIYG
-872 WNQPAGS
+872 WAQQQTS
-879 FAIEGLS
+879 LAIEGLV
-886 RGSIVTPANKV
+886 RGAIVTPANQA

-904 EKSLSDSSNKIS
+904 EKFLAESSNKVS

-928 EDSFRRGLGNLMDGN
+928 EDSHRRGLGNLMDGN
-943 LETLTELRW
+943 LDTLTELRW
-952 NLTDKITLPQTI
+952 DLSNSKVTLPQTI

-1033 ELIILEAKF
+1033 DLIIIEAKF
-1042 RPDIINNRTMTIKE
+1042 RPEVLNNRTMTIKE

-1086 ENVYEDAYGRG
+1086 ENVYEDTFRRG

-1113 WNLSDRRVTLPQTI
+1113 WNLTDRITLPQTI
-1127 TIQTRN
+1127 TIQTTN
-1133 GQATKLHSLI
+1133 GQATRLHSLVM
-1143 ITKRINNN
+1143 TKRINNN

-1157 QIKAYNGAIL
+1157 QVKAYNGANL
-1167 VHQSQ
+1167 VHQSA
-1172 EIAVPYKREIE
+1172 EISVPYEREIE

-1198 IILEAR
+1198 LILEAR

-1226 PSQAEPSFAN
+1226 PRQAEPSFAN

-1305 RDGKLIFESRIG
+1305 RDGQLRFESRIG
-1317 SSGQTIGHITEASQR
+1317 SSGQTIGHITDASQR

-1361 GKLSGQTTMS
+1361 GKLSGQTTMT

-1414 TPEEIEQRSRMVVN
+1414 TPEEIEQRSRMVV
-1428 ESTL
+1428 SSV

>member
-1 MLSRNSVVCKEFGE
+1 
-15 DMKKITKSSVYK
+15 MKKITKSSTYK
-27 VSLFS
+27 ISLFS
-32 SLVFPTIMYSEAVLG
+32 SMLLPAFFFVKQVQG
-47 QELKQ
+47 QELVTTVENQ
-52 VALEQ
+52 QAVAVLQPVVENTELDVEEVVDPAAVGVEVPVFTDPHIQ
-57 PLVVKQEQAVT
+57 PLPIEESSLPHSNTTMEFRGGSVT
-68 SVSTELEISSTQ
+68 INEDS
-80 VETTSQNLSTEEG
+80 
-93 TVPSNIG
+93 
-100 GNLEEVS
+100 
-107 GTVVEETETY
+107 
-117 PALRAGYET
+117 PAK
-126 VNADVPSQEFENN
+126 EFEAN
-139 EITKVEAIQLNSS
+139 EVTKVEGVQLNSS
-152 NDKRHVLSE
+152 NDKHHVLDE
-161 GTEHLIRQSETG
+161 GTEHLIRKSENG

-180 AAQNAG
+180 ASQNAG

-194 SDTKSNEY
+194 SDAKPNEY

-209 GSVTLESRVD
+209 GSIILESRVD

-226 VTQMDATMV
+226 VTQMDAKMV

-253 EMDVKLYINGQ
+253 EMDIKLYINGQ
-264 FSGATRAS
+264 LSGITRAS
-272 QGIFTSATAMNHAQL
+272 QGIFTSATAMSHAQL

-292 GNDLRWGVDQLDIRN
+292 GNDLRWGIEQMDVRN

-312 KALTAEEVAR
+312 KVLTAEEIAR
-322 RSILFTRQPAPVD
+322 RSALFVRETFPVD
-335 SLATTGISEKVVVF
+335 SLERTGISEKVVVF

-409 GSTIKIIDLKNNEK
+409 GSTIKIVDLKNNEK
-423 ATNRSIG
+423 AVNRTIG

-469 VEYTVINGKS
+469 VEYTVVNGKS
-479 YLNLYSNNADRPYT
+479 YLNLYSNKNNRPFT
-493 LREDGYVYSP
+493 LRENGYIYTPDGQITRY
-503 QGQKTAFRVNTKD
+503 RVNTGD
-516 SSPAYANLGD
+516 SSPAYANMGD
-526 LYHNQQL
+526 LYYNQQL

-538 NQTDSASPFR
+538 NQTDDPGLFR
-548 VAKANY
+548 IARANY
-554 IWMSYSDDDGLTW
+554 VWMSYSDDDGLTW

-607 AYAANWKIGL
+607 AYSANWQTGL

-632 KNWKAGQT
+632 RTWKAGQT
-640 FNDNRQLADGTLLHS
+640 FNDNRRLENGTVLHS

-685 AGKVRVATSLDGG
+685 VGKVRVATSLDGG

-706 VMDAIHD
+706 VLEGVHD
-713 PYVQLSAIR
+713 SYVQLSAIR

-735 AAGPGGNRTN
+735 AGGPGRNRVN
-745 GTIHIAEVGI
+745 GTIHVAEV
-755 DGRLNWL
+755 DANGRLNWL

-780 GNDTFGILYEHSSGN
+780 GNDTFGILYEHTTGN

-812 RPATKS
+812 RPAT
-818 AASAIQAISLGRNN
+818 AYATSAIQSVSLGRDN
-832 QVYLSFTKPIVA
+832 QLYLSFTKPILA
-844 LNQPNLRTKSGQ
+844 LNQPNLRISTGQ
-856 ELSFVGQL
+856 VLNFLGQL
-864 DSRTLIYR
+864 DSHTLVYR
-872 WNQPAGS
+872 WNQQYTS
-879 FAIEGLS
+879 LSIEGLS
-886 RGSIVTPANKV
+886 RGAIVTLSNKY
-897 ALVTAVF
+897 ALVRAVF
-904 EKSLSDSSNKIS
+904 EKTLADHSKKVS

-928 EDSFRRGLGNLMDGN
+928 EDSFRRGLGNLMDGD
-943 LETLTELRW
+943 LESLTELRW

-970 NQAIQLDKLALFKR
+970 QQAIQLDKLALFKR

-996 KTYDGTNLTHDSGI
+996 KTYDGATLTHDSGI
-1010 IEVPYAQTEDHY
+1010 IEVPYAQTEDSY

-1056 VELYEVGSSVEEQ
+1056 VELYEVGDAVEEQ
-1069 PLFRV
+1069 PAFRV
-1074 EKIDSSRLTVRG
+1074 EKIDSSRLSVRG
-1086 ENVYEDAYGRG
+1086 ENVYEDTFGRG

-1113 WNLSDRRVTLPQTI
+1113 WNLTDRITLPQTI
-1127 TIQTRN
+1127 TIQTTN
-1133 GQATKLHSLI
+1133 GQATRFHSLVM
-1143 ITKRINNN
+1143 TKRINNN

-1157 QIKAYNGAIL
+1157 RIKAYNGVNL
-1167 VHQSQ
+1167 VHQST
-1172 EIAVPYKREIE
+1172 EISVPYEREIE
-1183 TYQFSRDIRADRIEL
+1183 TYQFTRDVRADRVEL

-1216 LKEVELFEYI
+1216 LKEVELFEYV
-1226 PSQAEPSFAN
+1226 PSQAEPAFAN
-1236 HQVLSLEPLQTNAQN
+1236 HQVLSLDPLQTNAQN
-1251 GKRIELASTVKDSLL
+1251 GKRLELDSSVKDKLL
-1266 AINSGTIFM
+1266 AIKSGTIFM

-1305 RDGKLIFESRIG
+1305 RDGKLIFESRLG
-1317 SSGQTIGHITEASQR
+1317 SSGQTIGQITDASQR

-1351 RQFLVKLYVN
+1351 NQYLVKLYVN

-1403 LRQFMFYNSVL
+1403 LRQFVLYNSAL
-1414 TPEEIEQRSRMVVN
+1414 TPEEIEQRSRMLAY
-1428 ESTL
+1428 SA

>member
-1 MLSRNSVVCKEFGE
+1 
-15 DMKKITKSSVYK
+15 MKKLTKSSTYK
-27 VSLFS
+27 ISLFS
-32 SLVFPTIMYSEAVLG
+32 SMLLPAFFFVKQVQG
-47 QELKQ
+47 QELVTTVENQ
-52 VALEQ
+52 QAVAVLQPVVENTELDVEEVVDPAAVGVEVPVFTDPHIQ
-57 PLVVKQEQAVT
+57 PLPIEESSLPHSNTTMEFRGGSVT
-68 SVSTELEISSTQ
+68 INEDS
-80 VETTSQNLSTEEG
+80 
-93 TVPSNIG
+93 
-100 GNLEEVS
+100 
-107 GTVVEETETY
+107 
-117 PALRAGYET
+117 PAK
-126 VNADVPSQEFENN
+126 EFEAN
-139 EITKVEAIQLNSS
+139 EVTKVEGVQLNSS
-152 NDKRHVLSE
+152 NDKHHVLDE
-161 GTEHLIRQSETG
+161 GTEHLIRKSENG

-180 AAQNAG
+180 ASQNAG

-194 SDTKSNEY
+194 SDTKPNEY

-209 GSVTLESRVD
+209 GSIILESRVD

-226 VTQMDATMV
+226 VTQMDAKMV

-253 EMDVKLYINGQ
+253 EMDIKLYINGQ
-264 FSGATRAS
+264 LSGITRAS
-272 QGIFTSATAMNHAQL
+272 QGIFTSATAMSHAQL

-292 GNDLRWGVDQLDIRN
+292 GNDLRWGIEQMDVRN

-312 KALTAEEVAR
+312 KVLTAEEIAR
-322 RSILFTRQPAPVD
+322 RSALFVRETFPVD
-335 SLATTGISEKVVVF
+335 SLERTGISEKVVVF

-409 GSTIKIIDLKNNEK
+409 GSTIKIVDLKNNEK
-423 ATNRSIG
+423 AVNRTIG

-469 VEYTVINGKS
+469 VEYTVVNGKS
-479 YLNLYSNNADRPYT
+479 YLNLYSNKNDRPFT
-493 LREDGYVYSP
+493 LRENGYIYTPDGQITLY
-503 QGQKTAFRVNTKD
+503 RVNTRD
-516 SSPAYANLGD
+516 SSPAYANMGD
-526 LYHNQQL
+526 LYYDQQL

-538 NQTDSASPFR
+538 NQTDDPGLFR

-554 IWMSYSDDDGLTW
+554 VWMSYSDDDGLTW

-607 AYAANWKIGL
+607 AYSANWQTGL

-632 KNWKAGQT
+632 RTWKAGQT
-640 FNDNRQLADGTLLHS
+640 FNDNRRLENGTVLHS
-655 STMNLSKEQGTEAT
+655 SNMNLSKEQGTEAT

-685 AGKVRVATSLDGG
+685 VGKVRVATSLDGG
-698 QTWLNDLE
+698 QTWLNNLE
-706 VMDAIHD
+706 VLEDVHD
-713 PYVQLSAIR
+713 SYVQLSAIR

-735 AAGPGGNRTN
+735 AGGPGRNRVN
-745 GTIHIAEVGI
+745 GTIHVAEV
-755 DGRLNWL
+755 DANGRLNWL

-780 GNDTFGILYEHSSGN
+780 GNDTFGILYEHTTGN

-812 RPATKS
+812 RPATAYATS
-818 AASAIQAISLGRNN
+818 TIQSVSLGRDN
-832 QVYLSFTKPIVA
+832 QLYLSFTKPILA
-844 LNQPNLRTKSGQ
+844 LNQPNLRISTGQ
-856 ELSFVGQL
+856 VLNFLGQL
-864 DSRTLIYR
+864 DSHTLVYR
-872 WNQPAGS
+872 WNQQYTS
-879 FAIEGLS
+879 LSIEGLS
-886 RGSIVTPANKV
+886 RGAIVTLSNKD
-897 ALVTAVF
+897 ALVRAVF
-904 EKSLSDSSNKIS
+904 EKTLADYSKKVS

-928 EDSFRRGLGNLMDGN
+928 EDSFRRGLGNLMDGD
-943 LETLTELRW
+943 LESLTELRW

-970 NQAIQLDKLALFKR
+970 QQAIQLDKLALFKR
-984 INNYGTVTKYRI
+984 INNYGTITKYRI
-996 KTYDGTNLTHDSGI
+996 KTYDGATLTHDSGI
-1010 IEVPYAQTEDHY
+1010 IEVPYAQTEDSY

-1056 VELYEVGSSVEEQ
+1056 VELYEVGVAVEEQ
-1069 PLFRV
+1069 PAFRV
-1074 EKIDSSRLTVRG
+1074 EKIDRSRLSVRG
-1086 ENVYEDAYGRG
+1086 ENVYEDTFGRG

-1113 WNLSDRRVTLPQTI
+1113 WNLTDRITLPQTI
-1127 TIQTRN
+1127 TIQTTN
-1133 GQATKLHSLI
+1133 GQATRFHSLVM
-1143 ITKRINNN
+1143 TKRINNN

-1157 QIKAYNGAIL
+1157 RIKAYNGVNL
-1167 VHQSQ
+1167 VHQST
-1172 EIAVPYKREIE
+1172 EISVPYERESE
-1183 TYQFSRDIRADRIEL
+1183 TYQFTRDVRADRVEL

-1216 LKEVELFEYI
+1216 LKEVELFEYV
-1226 PSQAEPSFAN
+1226 PSQAEPAFAN
-1236 HQVLSLEPLQTNAQN
+1236 HQVLSLDPLQTNAQN
-1251 GKRIELASTVKDSLL
+1251 GKRLELDSSVKDKLL
-1266 AINSGTIFM
+1266 AIKSGTIFM

-1305 RDGKLIFESRIG
+1305 RDGKLIFESRLG
-1317 SSGQTIGHITEASQR
+1317 SSGQTIGQITDASQR

-1351 RQFLVKLYVN
+1351 NQYLVKLYVN

-1403 LRQFMFYNSVL
+1403 LRQFVLYNSAL
-1414 TPEEIEQRSRMVVN
+1414 TPEEIEQRSRMLAY
-1428 ESTL
+1428 SA

>member
-1 MLSRNSVVCKEFGE
+1 
-15 DMKKITKSSVYK
+15 MKKSKKTSFYK
-27 VSLFS
+27 VFLFS
-32 SLVFPTIMYSEAVLG
+32 SMILPAVFLAEQVHG
-47 QELKQ
+47 QEIGQ
-52 VALEQ
+52 VSDNSVALTSIQTVAEPQETSSDTVVDPGTVGVDVPIFTDPHIEQ
-57 PLVVKQEQAVT
+57 PP
-68 SVSTELEISSTQ
+68 
-80 VETTSQNLSTEEG
+80 VE
-93 TVPSNIG
+93 
-100 GNLEEVS
+100 EEVFAPTDTS
-107 GTVVEETETY
+107 MEFRGGSTVINNDA
-117 PALRAGYET
+117 PAK
-126 VNADVPSQEFENN
+126 EFEAN
-139 EITKVEAIQLNSS
+139 EVTKVESVQLDAS
-152 NDKRHVLSE
+152 NDKRYVLDE
-161 GTEHLIRQSETG
+161 GTEHLLKQSENG

-180 AAQNAG
+180 ASQNAG

-194 SDTKSNEY
+194 SDSKPNEY
-202 TALIAKD
+202 TALIAHNE
-209 GSVTLESRVD
+209 SVTLESRVD
-219 GGRTIAN
+219 GGRTIAH
-226 VTQMDATMV
+226 VTQMDTRMV

-246 EKVLNSQ
+246 EKVVDSQ
-253 EMDVKLYINGQ
+253 EMDIKLYVNGQ
-264 FSGATRAS
+264 LSGGTRAS

-292 GNDLRWGVDQLDIRN
+292 GNELRWGIERMDIRN

-312 KALTAEEVAR
+312 KVLTADELAR
-322 RSILFTRQPAPVD
+322 RSELFVRQSSEVANV
-335 SLATTGISEKVVVF
+335 TTLGISEKIAVF

-396 QVVKRSSDNGVTW
+396 QVVKRSSDNGATW
-409 GSTIKIIDLKNNEK
+409 GSTIKIVDLKNNEK
-423 ATNRSIG
+423 AANRTIG

-469 VEYTVINGKS
+469 VEYTVIDGKS
-479 YLNLYSNNADRPYT
+479 YLNLYTNKNNRPFT
-493 LREDGYVYSP
+493 LRENGYVYSP
-503 QGQKTAFRVNTKD
+503 EGQITLYRVNTRD
-516 SSPAYANLGD
+516 NSPAYANLGD
-526 LYHNQQL
+526 LYYDQQL

-538 NQTDSASPFR
+538 NQTDDPGLFR

-554 IWMSYSDDDGLTW
+554 IWVSYSDDDGQTW

-580 YMKFLGLGPGTGITL
+580 YMKFLGLGPGTGIVL
-595 HTGPNKGRLVVP
+595 HTGQKKGRLVVP
-607 AYAANWKIGL
+607 AYSANWVSGIG
-617 YGSQSAL
+617 GSQSAL

-632 KNWKAGQT
+632 RTWKAGQT
-640 FNDNRQLADGTLLHS
+640 FNDHRRLENGTVLHS
-655 STMNLSKEQGTEAT
+655 STMNHSREQGTEAAV
-669 LVQLGNGQ
+669 VQLGNGQ

-685 AGKVRVATSLDGG
+685 TGKVRVATSLDGG

-706 VMDAIHD
+706 VMEDVHD
-713 PYVQLSAIR
+713 SYVQLSAIR

-735 AAGPGGNRTN
+735 AGGPGRNRVN
-745 GTIHIAEVGI
+745 GTIHIAEV
-755 DGRLNWL
+755 DRAGRLVWKY
-762 HHSLIQDGN
+762 HTLIQDGN

-780 GNDTFGILYEHSSGN
+780 GDDKFGILYEHTSGN

-801 YYKQVTWDYLT
+801 YYKVVTWDYLT
-812 RPATKS
+812 RPIIAKE
-818 AASAIQAISLGRNN
+818 ASAIQAISLGRNN
-832 QVYLSFTKPIVA
+832 NLYLSFTNPIIA
-844 LNQPNLRTKSGQ
+844 LNQPSLRTKSGE

-864 DSRTLIYR
+864 DSRTLMYR
-872 WNQPAGS
+872 WNQQAGS
-879 FAIEGLS
+879 FAIEGLA
-886 RGSIVTPANKV
+886 RGAIVTPTNKA

-904 EKSLSDSSNKIS
+904 EKFLSNSSKKVSN
-916 SDRLLVTGEDVY
+916 DRLLVTSEDVY
-928 EDSFRRGLGNLMDGN
+928 EDSHRRGLANLMDGN

-952 NLTDKITLPQTI
+952 DLSNSKVTLPQTI

-970 NQAIQLDKLALFKR
+970 HQAIQLDKLALFKR

-1074 EKIDSSRLTVRG
+1074 EKIDPSRLTVRG
-1086 ENVYEDAYGRG
+1086 ENVYEDTFGRG

-1113 WNLSDRRVTLPQTI
+1113 WNLSDSRVTLPQTI
-1127 TIQTRN
+1127 TIQTTN
-1133 GQATKLHSLI
+1133 GQATRLHSLV

-1157 QIKAYNGAIL
+1157 QVKAYNGANL
-1167 VHQSQ
+1167 VHQSA
-1172 EIAVPYKREIE
+1172 EISVPYEREVE
-1183 TYQFSRDIRADRIEL
+1183 TYQFSRDVRADRIEL

-1226 PSQAEPSFAN
+1226 PRQAEPAFAN
-1236 HQVLSLEPLQTNAQN
+1236 HQVLSLEPLQTNIQN
-1251 GKRIELASTVKDSLL
+1251 GKRIELDNTVKDSLL
-1266 AINSGTIFM
+1266 AISSGTIYM

-1299 YSALIV
+1299 YTALIV
-1305 RDGKLIFESRIG
+1305 RNGKLIFENRIG
-1317 SSGQTIGHITEASQR
+1317 NSGQTIGLITDASQQ
-1332 LINGN
+1332 LISGN
-1337 WNTVAMTYEQVGTS
+1337 WNTVAMTYDRVGTS
-1351 RQFLVKLYVN
+1351 SQFLVKLYVN
-1361 GKLSGQTTMS
+1361 GQLSGQTTMS

-1384 QVGGTRRQTELRWT
+1384 QVGGTRRQTEVRWT

-1403 LRQFMFYNSVL
+1403 IRQFVLYNSVL
-1414 TPEEIEQRSRMVVN
+1414 TPEEIEQRSRMVV
-1428 ESTL
+1428 SSV

>member
-1 MLSRNSVVCKEFGE
+1 
-15 DMKKITKSSVYK
+15 MKKIAKSSIYK

-32 SLVFPTIMYSEAVLG
+32 SMVLPAFLFVKQVQGQEIVTTVENQQATAVL
-47 QELKQ
+47 
-52 VALEQ
+52 Q
-57 PLVVKQEQAVT
+57 PVVEN
-68 SVSTELEISSTQ
+68 TELD
-80 VETTSQNLSTEEG
+80 V
-93 TVPSNIG
+93 
-100 GNLEEVS
+100 EEVVDS
-107 GTVVEETETY
+107 AAVGVEVPVFTDPHIQQPPVNEDS
-117 PALRAGYET
+117 PAK
-126 VNADVPSQEFENN
+126 EFEAN
-139 EITKVEAIQLNSS
+139 EVTKVEGVQLDSS
-152 NDKRHVLSE
+152 NDKRHVLDE
-161 GTEHLIRQSETG
+161 GTEHLIRQSENG

-180 AAQNAG
+180 ASQNAG

-194 SDTKSNEY
+194 SDTKPNEY

-209 GSVTLESRVD
+209 SSVMLESRVD

-226 VTQMDATMV
+226 VTQMDANMV

-253 EMDVKLYINGQ
+253 EMDIKLYINGQ
-264 FSGATRAS
+264 LSGITRAS
-272 QGIFTSATAMNHAQL
+272 QGIFTSATAMSHAQL

-292 GNDLRWGVDQLDIRN
+292 GNDLRWGIEQMDVRN

-312 KALTAEEVAR
+312 KVLTAEEIAR
-322 RSILFTRQPAPVD
+322 RSALFVRETFPVD
-335 SLATTGISEKVVVF
+335 SLERTGISEKVVVF

-396 QVVKRSSDNGVTW
+396 QVVKRSSDNGQTW
-409 GSTIKIIDLKNNEK
+409 GSTIKIVDLKNNEK
-423 ATNRSIG
+423 AVNRSIG

-439 VQDPTTKRIFAIY
+439 VQDPTMKRIFAIY

-469 VEYTVINGKS
+469 VEYTVVNGKS
-479 YLNLYSNNADRPYT
+479 YLNLYSNKNDRPFT
-493 LREDGYVYSP
+493 LRENGYIYTPDGQITRY
-503 QGQKTAFRVNTKD
+503 RVNTGD
-516 SSPAYANLGD
+516 SSPAYANMGD
-526 LYHNQQL
+526 LYYNQQL

-538 NQTDSASPFR
+538 NQTDDPGLFR

-607 AYAANWKIGL
+607 AYSANWQTGL

-632 KNWKAGQT
+632 RTWKAGQT
-640 FNDNRQLADGTLLHS
+640 FNDNRRLENGTVLHS
-655 STMNLSKEQGTEAT
+655 STMNNSVEQGTEAT
-669 LVQLGNGQ
+669 LVQFGNGQ

-685 AGKVRVATSLDGG
+685 VGQVRVATSLDGG

-706 VMDAIHD
+706 VLEDVHD
-713 PYVQLSAIR
+713 SYVQLSAIR

-735 AAGPGGNRTN
+735 AGGPGRNRVN
-745 GTIHIAEVGI
+745 GTIHVAEV
-755 DGRLNWL
+755 DANGRLNWL

-780 GNDTFGILYEHSSGN
+780 GNDTFGILYEHTTGN

-812 RPATKS
+812 RPATANATS
-818 AASAIQAISLGRNN
+818 SIQSVSLGRDN
-832 QVYLSFTKPIVA
+832 QLYLSFTKPIIA
-844 LNQPNLRTKSGQ
+844 LNQPNLRTSTGQ
-856 ELSFVGQL
+856 VLNFLGQL
-864 DSRTLIYR
+864 DSHTLVYR
-872 WNQPAGS
+872 WNQQDTS
-879 FAIEGLS
+879 LSIEGLS
-886 RGSIVTPANKV
+886 RGAIVTLSNKD
-897 ALVTAVF
+897 ALVRAVF
-904 EKSLSDSSNKIS
+904 EKILADHSKKVS
-916 SDRLLVTGEDVY
+916 SDRLLVTGEDVF
-928 EDSFRRGLGNLMDGN
+928 EDSFRRGLGNLMDGD
-943 LETLTELRW
+943 LESLTELRW

-970 NQAIQLDKLALFKR
+970 QQAIQLDKLALFKR

-996 KTYDGTNLTHDSGI
+996 KTYDGATLTHDSGI
-1010 IEVPYAQTEDHY
+1010 IEVPYAQTEDSY

-1056 VELYEVGSSVEEQ
+1056 VELYEVGDAVEEQ
-1069 PLFRV
+1069 PAFRV
-1074 EKIDSSRLTVRG
+1074 EKIDSSRLSVRG
-1086 ENVYEDAYGRG
+1086 ENVYEDTFGRG

-1113 WNLSDRRVTLPQTI
+1113 WNLTDRITLPQTI

-1133 GQATKLHSLI
+1133 GQATRLHSLVM
-1143 ITKRINNN
+1143 TKRINNN

-1157 QIKAYNGAIL
+1157 RIKAYNGVNL
-1167 VHQSQ
+1167 VHQST
-1172 EIAVPYKREIE
+1172 EISVPYEREIE
-1183 TYQFSRDIRADRIEL
+1183 TYQFTREVRADRVEL

-1226 PSQAEPSFAN
+1226 PRQAEPAFAN
-1236 HQVLSLEPLQTNAQN
+1236 HQVLSLDPLQTNAQN
-1251 GKRIELASTVKDSLL
+1251 GKRIELDNSVKDSLL
-1266 AINSGTIFM
+1266 SINSGTIFM

-1305 RDGKLIFESRIG
+1305 RDGKLIFESRVG
-1317 SSGQTIGHITEASQR
+1317 SGGHTIGQITDASQR

-1351 RQFLVKLYVN
+1351 TQFLVKLYVN

-1371 QAPFTSATAMDYV
+1371 QAPFTSATAMNYV

-1403 LRQFMFYNSVL
+1403 LRQFVLYNSAL
-1414 TPEEIEQRSRMVVN
+1414 TPEEIEQRSRMLAY
-1428 ESTL
+1428 SA

>member
-1 MLSRNSVVCKEFGE
+1 
-15 DMKKITKSSVYK
+15 MKKIAKSSIYK

-32 SLVFPTIMYSEAVLG
+32 SMVLPAFLFVKQVQGQEIVTTVENQQATAVL
-47 QELKQ
+47 
-52 VALEQ
+52 Q
-57 PLVVKQEQAVT
+57 PVVEN
-68 SVSTELEISSTQ
+68 TELD
-80 VETTSQNLSTEEG
+80 V
-93 TVPSNIG
+93 
-100 GNLEEVS
+100 EEVVDS
-107 GTVVEETETY
+107 AAVGVEVPVFTDPHIQQPPVEETPPTPPDTTMEFRGGSVTINEDS
-117 PALRAGYET
+117 PAK
-126 VNADVPSQEFENN
+126 EFEAN
-139 EITKVEAIQLNSS
+139 EVTKVEGVQLDSS
-152 NDKRHVLSE
+152 NDKRHVLDE
-161 GTEHLIRQSETG
+161 GTEHLIRQSENG

-180 AAQNAG
+180 ASQNAG

-194 SDTKSNEY
+194 SDTKPNEY

-209 GSVTLESRVD
+209 SSIILESRVD

-226 VTQMDATMV
+226 VTQMDANMV

-253 EMDVKLYINGQ
+253 EMDIKLYINGQ
-264 FSGATRAS
+264 LSGITRAS
-272 QGIFTSATAMNHAQL
+272 QGIFTSATAMSHAQL

-292 GNDLRWGVDQLDIRN
+292 GNDLRWGIEQMDVRN

-312 KALTAEEVAR
+312 KVLTAEEIAR
-322 RSILFTRQPAPVD
+322 RSALFVRETFPVD
-335 SLATTGISEKVVVF
+335 SLERTGISEKVVVF

-396 QVVKRSSDNGVTW
+396 QVVKRSSDNGQTW
-409 GSTIKIIDLKNNEK
+409 GSTIKIVDLKNNEK

-469 VEYTVINGKS
+469 VEYTVVNGKS
-479 YLNLYSNNADRPYT
+479 YLNLYSNKNNRPFT
-493 LREDGYVYSP
+493 LRENGYIYTPDGQITRY
-503 QGQKTAFRVNTKD
+503 RVNTGD
-516 SSPAYANLGD
+516 SSPAYANMGD
-526 LYHNQQL
+526 LYYNQQL

-538 NQTDSASPFR
+538 NQTDDPGLFR

-607 AYAANWKIGL
+607 AYSVNWQTGL
-617 YGSQSAL
+617 YGSQSAI

-632 KNWKAGQT
+632 RTWKAGQT
-640 FNDNRQLADGTLLHS
+640 FNDNRRLENGTVLHS
-655 STMNLSKEQGTEAT
+655 STMNNSVEQGTEAT

-685 AGKVRVATSLDGG
+685 VGQVRVATSLDGG

-706 VMDAIHD
+706 VLEDVHD
-713 PYVQLSAIR
+713 SYVQLSAIR

-735 AAGPGGNRTN
+735 AGGPGRNRVN
-745 GTIHIAEVGI
+745 GTIHVAEV
-755 DGRLNWL
+755 DANGRLNWL

-780 GNDTFGILYEHSSGN
+780 GNDTFGILYEHTTGN

-812 RPATKS
+812 RPATANATS
-818 AASAIQAISLGRNN
+818 SIQSVSLGRDN
-832 QVYLSFTKPIVA
+832 QLYLSFTKPIIA
-844 LNQPNLRTKSGQ
+844 LNQPNLRTSTGQ
-856 ELSFVGQL
+856 VLNFLGQL
-864 DSRTLIYR
+864 DSHTLVYR
-872 WNQPAGS
+872 WNQQDTS
-879 FAIEGLS
+879 LSIEGLS
-886 RGSIVTPANKV
+886 RGAIVTLSNKD
-897 ALVTAVF
+897 ALVRAVF
-904 EKSLSDSSNKIS
+904 EKTLADHSKKVS

-928 EDSFRRGLGNLMDGN
+928 EDSFRRGLGNLMDGD
-943 LETLTELRW
+943 LESLTELRW

-970 NQAIQLDKLALFKR
+970 QQAIQLDKLALFKR

-996 KTYDGTNLTHDSGI
+996 KTYDGATLTHDSGI
-1010 IEVPYAQTEDHY
+1010 IEVPYAQTEDSY

-1056 VELYEVGSSVEEQ
+1056 VELYEVGDAVEEQ
-1069 PLFRV
+1069 PAFRV
-1074 EKIDSSRLTVRG
+1074 EKIDSSRLSVRG
-1086 ENVYEDAYGRG
+1086 ENVYEDTFGRG

-1113 WNLSDRRVTLPQTI
+1113 WNLTNRITLPQTI

-1133 GQATKLHSLI
+1133 GQATRLHSLVM
-1143 ITKRINNN
+1143 TKRINNN

-1157 QIKAYNGAIL
+1157 RIKAYNGVNL
-1167 VHQSQ
+1167 VHQST
-1172 EIAVPYKREIE
+1172 EISVPYEREIE
-1183 TYQFSRDIRADRIEL
+1183 TYQFTREIRADRVEL

-1216 LKEVELFEYI
+1216 LKEVELFEYVS
-1226 PSQAEPSFAN
+1226 SQAEPAFVN
-1236 HQVLSLEPLQTNAQN
+1236 HQVLSLDPLQTNAQN
-1251 GKRIELASTVKDSLL
+1251 GKRLELDSSVKDNLL

-1305 RDGKLIFESRIG
+1305 RDGKLIFESRVG
-1317 SSGQTIGHITEASQR
+1317 SGGHTIGHITDASQR

-1337 WNTVAMTYEQVGTS
+1337 WNTMAMTYEQVGTS
-1351 RQFLVKLYVN
+1351 TQFLVKLYVN

-1403 LRQFMFYNSVL
+1403 LRQFVLYNSAL
-1414 TPEEIEQRSRMVVN
+1414 TPEEIEQRSRMLAY
-1428 ESTL
+1428 SA

>member
-1 MLSRNSVVCKEFGE
+1 
-15 DMKKITKSSVYK
+15 MKKLTKSSTYK
-27 VSLFS
+27 ISLFS
-32 SLVFPTIMYSEAVLG
+32 SLLLPAFFFVKQVQG
-47 QELKQ
+47 QELVTTVENQ
-52 VALEQ
+52 QAVAVLQPVVENTELDVEEVVDPAAVGVEVPVFTDPHIQ
-57 PLVVKQEQAVT
+57 PLPV
-68 SVSTELEISSTQ
+68 
-80 VETTSQNLSTEEG
+80 EEG
-93 TVPSNIG
+93 SLPNSNTTMEFRG
-100 GNLEEVS
+100 GSVTINEDS
-107 GTVVEETETY
+107 
-117 PALRAGYET
+117 PAK
-126 VNADVPSQEFENN
+126 EFEAN
-139 EITKVEAIQLNSS
+139 EVTKVEGVQLNSS
-152 NDKRHVLSE
+152 NDKRHVLDE
-161 GTEHLIRQSETG
+161 GTEHLIRQSENG

-180 AAQNAG
+180 ASQNAG
-186 FHSLFSTS
+186 FHSIFSTS
-194 SDTKSNEY
+194 SDTKANEY

-209 GSVTLESRVD
+209 SSIILESRVD

-226 VTQMDATMV
+226 VTQMDAKMV

-253 EMDVKLYINGQ
+253 EMDIKLYINGQ
-264 FSGATRAS
+264 LSGITRAS
-272 QGIFTSATAMNHAQL
+272 QGIFTSATAMSHAQL

-292 GNDLRWGVDQLDIRN
+292 GNDLRWGIEQMDVRN

-312 KALTAEEVAR
+312 KVLTAGEIAR
-322 RSILFTRQPAPVD
+322 RSALFVRETFPVD
-335 SLATTGISEKVVVF
+335 SLERTGISEKVVVF

-409 GSTIKIIDLKNNEK
+409 GSTIKIVDLKNNEK
-423 ATNRSIG
+423 AVNRTIG

-469 VEYTVINGKS
+469 VEYTVVKGKS
-479 YLNLYSNNADRPYT
+479 YLNLYSNKNNRPFT
-493 LREDGYVYSP
+493 LRENGYIYTPDGQITLY
-503 QGQKTAFRVNTKD
+503 RVNTGD
-516 SSPAYANLGD
+516 SSPAYANMGN
-526 LYHNQQL
+526 LYYNQQL

-538 NQTDSASPFR
+538 NQTDDPGLFR

-554 IWMSYSDDDGLTW
+554 IWISYSDDDGLTW

-607 AYAANWKIGL
+607 AYSANWQTGL

-632 KNWKAGQT
+632 RTWKAGQT
-640 FNDNRQLADGTLLHS
+640 FNDNRRLENGTVLHS

-685 AGKVRVATSLDGG
+685 VGKVRVATSLDGG

-706 VMDAIHD
+706 VLEDVHD
-713 PYVQLSAIR
+713 SYVQLSAIR

-735 AAGPGGNRTN
+735 AGGPGRNRVN
-745 GTIHIAEVGI
+745 GTIHVAEV
-755 DGRLNWL
+755 DANGRLNWL

-780 GNDTFGILYEHSSGN
+780 GNDTFGILYEHTTGN

-812 RPATKS
+812 RPATAYATS
-818 AASAIQAISLGRNN
+818 TIQSVSLGRDN
-832 QVYLSFTKPIVA
+832 QLYLSFTKPILA
-844 LNQPNLRTKSGQ
+844 LNQPNLRISTGQ
-856 ELSFVGQL
+856 VLNFLGQL
-864 DSRTLIYR
+864 DSHTLVYR
-872 WNQPAGS
+872 WNQQDTS
-879 FAIEGLS
+879 LSIEGLS
-886 RGSIVTPANKV
+886 RGAIVTLSNKD
-897 ALVTAVF
+897 ALVRAVF
-904 EKSLSDSSNKIS
+904 EKTLADHSKKVS

-970 NQAIQLDKLALFKR
+970 QQAIQLDKLALFKR

-996 KTYDGTNLTHDSGI
+996 KTYDGATLTHDSGI
-1010 IEVPYAQTEDHY
+1010 IEVPYAQTEDSY

-1056 VELYEVGSSVEEQ
+1056 VELYEVGDAVEEQ
-1069 PLFRV
+1069 PAFRV
-1074 EKIDSSRLTVRG
+1074 ERIDSSRLSVRG
-1086 ENVYEDAYGRG
+1086 ENVYEDTFGRG

-1113 WNLSDRRVTLPQTI
+1113 WNLTDRITLPQTI
-1127 TIQTRN
+1127 TIQTTN
-1133 GQATKLHSLI
+1133 GQATRFHSLVM
-1143 ITKRINNN
+1143 TKRINNN

-1157 QIKAYNGAIL
+1157 RIKAYNGVNL
-1167 VHQSQ
+1167 VHQST
-1172 EIAVPYKREIE
+1172 EISVPYEREIE
-1183 TYQFSRDIRADRIEL
+1183 TYQFTRDVRADRVEL

-1204 VRPNQINNRMMT
+1204 VRPEQINNRMMT
-1216 LKEVELFEYI
+1216 LKEVELFEYV
-1226 PSQAEPSFAN
+1226 PSQAEPAFAN
-1236 HQVLSLEPLQTNAQN
+1236 HQVLSLDPLQTNAQN
-1251 GKRIELASTVKDSLL
+1251 GKRIELDNSVKDSLL
-1266 AINSGTIFM
+1266 SINSGTIFM

-1305 RDGKLIFESRIG
+1305 RDGKLIFESRLG
-1317 SSGQTIGHITEASQR
+1317 SSGQTIGQITDASQR

-1337 WNTVAMTYEQVGTS
+1337 WNTVAMTYEQVGTGS
-1351 RQFLVKLYVN
+1351 QYLVKLYVN

-1371 QAPFTSATAMDYV
+1371 HAPFTSATAMNYV
-1384 QVGGTRRQTELRWT
+1384 QVGGIRRQTELRWT

-1403 LRQFMFYNSVL
+1403 LRQFTLYNRVL
-1414 TPEEIEQRSRMVVN
+1414 TLEEIERRSKMLVTSAV
-1428 ESTL
+1428 

>member
-1 MLSRNSVVCKEFGE
+1 
-15 DMKKITKSSVYK
+15 MKKSLKPSFYK
-27 VSLFS
+27 VFLFS
-32 SLVFPTIMYSEAVLG
+32 SMILPAVFLVEQVHG
-47 QELKQ
+47 QEIVQ
-52 VALEQ
+52 VSDTSVAL
-57 PLVVKQEQAVT
+57 T
-68 SVSTELEISSTQ
+68 SVQTASEPLETVDDTVVDPGAVGVEVPVFTDPHVAPVAAEPEQTPDTIIEVRGGATPINQDLAAVEFEENEIS
-80 VETTSQNLSTEEG
+80 
-93 TVPSNIG
+93 
-100 GNLEEVS
+100 
-107 GTVVEETETY
+107 
-117 PALRAGYET
+117 
-126 VNADVPSQEFENN
+126 
-139 EITKVEAIQLNSS
+139 KVEGIYLGTDN
-152 NDKRHVLSE
+152 KRHLLDE
-161 GTEHLIRQSETG
+161 ATEHRIKQSENG

-180 AAQNAG
+180 ASQNAG

-194 SDTKSNEY
+194 SDTKPNEY
-202 TALIAKD
+202 TALIAKND
-209 GSVTLESRVD
+209 SITLESRVD
-219 GGRTIAN
+219 GGQTIAN
-226 VTQMDATMV
+226 VTQMDARMV

-246 EKVLNSQ
+246 EKVVNSQ

-264 FSGATRAS
+264 FSGAARAS
-272 QGIFTSATAMNHAQL
+272 QGIFTSATAMNHAQI
-287 GATKR
+287 GAIKR

-312 KALTAEEVAR
+312 RALTAEEVAR
-322 RSILFTRQPAPVD
+322 RSVLFTRQPGPVD
-335 SLATTGISEKVVVF
+335 SLATTGISEKIVVF

-396 QVVKRSSDNGVTW
+396 QVVKRSSDNGLTW
-409 GSTIKIIDLKNNEK
+409 GSTIKIVDLKNNKK
-423 ATNRSIG
+423 ASNHTIG

-461 FGMPSQRE
+461 FGMPNQRE

-479 YLNLYSNNADRPYT
+479 YLNLYTNKNNRPFT
-493 LREDGYVYSP
+493 LRENGYIYSP
-503 QGQKTAFRVNTKD
+503 EGQITLYRVNIRD
-516 SSPAYANLGD
+516 NSPAYANLGD
-526 LYHNQQL
+526 LYYDQQL

-538 NQTDSASPFR
+538 NQTDDPGLFR

-554 IWMSYSDDDGLTW
+554 IWVSYSDDDGQTW
-567 SRPEDITPSVKKD
+567 SRPADITPSVKKD
-580 YMKFLGLGPGTGITL
+580 YMKFLGLGPGTGIVL
-595 HTGPNKGRLVVP
+595 HTGQKKGRLVVP
-607 AYAANWKIGL
+607 SYSANWASGIN
-617 YGSQSAL
+617 GSQSAL

-632 KNWKAGQT
+632 RTWKAGQT
-640 FNDNRQLADGTLLHS
+640 FNDHRRLENGTVLHS
-655 STMNLSKEQGTEAT
+655 STMNHSREQGTEAAV
-669 LVQLGNGQ
+669 VQLGNGQ

-685 AGKVRVATSLDGG
+685 TGKVRVATSLDGG

-706 VMDAIHD
+706 VMEDVHD
-713 PYVQLSAIR
+713 SYVQLSAIR

-735 AAGPGGNRTN
+735 AGGPGRNRVN
-745 GTIHIAEVGI
+745 GTIHIAEV
-755 DGRLNWL
+755 DRSGRLVWKY
-762 HHSLIQDGN
+762 HTLIQDGN

-780 GNDTFGILYEHSSGN
+780 GDDQFGILYEHTSGN

-801 YYKQVTWDYLT
+801 YYKVVTWDYLT

-818 AASAIQAISLGRNN
+818 VASAIQAISLGRNN

-844 LNQPNLRTKSGQ
+844 LNQPNLRTKSGE

-872 WNQPAGS
+872 WNQPVGN
-879 FAIEGLS
+879 FAIEGLA
-886 RGSIVTPANKV
+886 RGAIVTPTNKA

-904 EKSLSDSSNKIS
+904 EKFLSNSSKKVS

-928 EDSFRRGLGNLMDGN
+928 EDSFRRGLANLMDGN

-952 NLTDKITLPQTI
+952 DLSNSKVTLPQTI

-970 NQAIQLDKLALFKR
+970 HQAIRLDKLALFKR

-1042 RPDIINNRTMTIKE
+1042 RPDIIHNRTMTIKE

-1069 PLFRV
+1069 PAYRV
-1074 EKIDSSRLTVRG
+1074 EKIDSSRLRVRG
-1086 ENVYEDAYGRG
+1086 EKVYEDAYGRG

-1107 SLTELR
+1107 SLAELR
-1113 WNLSDRRVTLPQTI
+1113 WNLSDSRVTLPQTI
-1127 TIQTRN
+1127 TIQTTD
-1133 GQATKLHSLI
+1133 GQATRVHSLVL
-1143 ITKRINNN
+1143 TKRINNN

-1157 QIKAYNGAIL
+1157 QVKAYNGANL
-1167 VHQSQ
+1167 VHQSA
-1172 EIAVPYKREIE
+1172 EISVPYEREIE
-1183 TYQFSRDIRADRIEL
+1183 TYQFSRDVRADRIEL

-1226 PSQAEPSFAN
+1226 PRQTEPAFAN
-1236 HQVLSLEPLQTNAQN
+1236 HQVLSLEPLQTNVQN
-1251 GKRIELASTVKDSLL
+1251 GKRIELANTVKDSLL

-1299 YSALIV
+1299 YTALIV

-1317 SSGQTIGHITEASQR
+1317 NSGQTIGLITDASQQ
-1332 LINGN
+1332 LISGN
-1337 WNTVAMTYEQVGTS
+1337 WNSVAMTYERVGTS
-1351 RQFLVKLYVN
+1351 SQFLVKLYVN
-1361 GKLSGQTTMS
+1361 GQLSGQTTMS
-1371 QAPFTSATAMDYV
+1371 QAPFTSAIAMDYV

-1403 LRQFMFYNSVL
+1403 LRQFMFYNNVL
-1414 TPEEIEQRSRMVVN
+1414 TPEEIEQRSRMVV
-1428 ESTL
+1428 SSI

>member
-1 MLSRNSVVCKEFGE
+1 
-15 DMKKITKSSVYK
+15 MKKLTKSSTYK
-27 VSLFS
+27 ISLFS
-32 SLVFPTIMYSEAVLG
+32 SMLLPAFFFVKQVQG
-47 QELKQ
+47 QELVTTVENQ
-52 VALEQ
+52 QAVAVLQPVVENTELDVEEVVDPAAVGVEVPVFTDPHIQ
-57 PLVVKQEQAVT
+57 PLPIEESSLPHSNTTMEFRGGSVT
-68 SVSTELEISSTQ
+68 INEDS
-80 VETTSQNLSTEEG
+80 
-93 TVPSNIG
+93 
-100 GNLEEVS
+100 
-107 GTVVEETETY
+107 
-117 PALRAGYET
+117 PAK
-126 VNADVPSQEFENN
+126 EFEAN
-139 EITKVEAIQLNSS
+139 EVTKVEGVQLNSS
-152 NDKRHVLSE
+152 NDKHHVLDE
-161 GTEHLIRQSETG
+161 GTEHLIRKSENG

-180 AAQNAG
+180 ASQNAG

-194 SDTKSNEY
+194 SDTKPNEY

-209 GSVTLESRVD
+209 GSIILESRVD

-226 VTQMDATMV
+226 VTQMDAKMV

-253 EMDVKLYINGQ
+253 EMDIKLYINGQ
-264 FSGATRAS
+264 LSGITRAS
-272 QGIFTSATAMNHAQL
+272 QGIFTSATAMSHAQL

-292 GNDLRWGVDQLDIRN
+292 GNDLRWGIEQMDVRN

-312 KALTAEEVAR
+312 KVLTAEEIAR
-322 RSILFTRQPAPVD
+322 RSALFVRETFPVD
-335 SLATTGISEKVVVF
+335 SLERTGISEKVVVF

-409 GSTIKIIDLKNNEK
+409 GSTIKIVDLKNNEK
-423 ATNRSIG
+423 AVNRTIG

-469 VEYTVINGKS
+469 VEYTVVNGKS
-479 YLNLYSNNADRPYT
+479 YLNLYSNKNNRPFT
-493 LREDGYVYSP
+493 LRENGYIYTPDGQITLY
-503 QGQKTAFRVNTKD
+503 RVNTRD
-516 SSPAYANLGD
+516 SSPAYANMGD
-526 LYHNQQL
+526 LYYNQQL

-538 NQTDSASPFR
+538 NQTDDPGLFR

-554 IWMSYSDDDGLTW
+554 VWMSYSDDDGLTW

-607 AYAANWKIGL
+607 AYSANWQTGL

-632 KNWKAGQT
+632 RTWKAGQT
-640 FNDNRQLADGTLLHS
+640 FNDNRRLENGTVLHS
-655 STMNLSKEQGTEAT
+655 SNMNLSKEQGTEAT

-685 AGKVRVATSLDGG
+685 VGKVRVATSLDGG
-698 QTWLNDLE
+698 QTWLNNLE
-706 VMDAIHD
+706 VLEDVHD
-713 PYVQLSAIR
+713 SYVQLSAIR

-735 AAGPGGNRTN
+735 AGGPGRNRVN
-745 GTIHIAEVGI
+745 GTIHVAEV
-755 DGRLNWL
+755 DANGRLNWL

-780 GNDTFGILYEHSSGN
+780 GNDTFGILYEHTTGN

-812 RPATKS
+812 RPAT
-818 AASAIQAISLGRNN
+818 AYATSAIQSVSLGRDN
-832 QVYLSFTKPIVA
+832 QLYLSFTKPIIA
-844 LNQPNLRTKSGQ
+844 LNQPNLRTGTGQ
-856 ELSFVGQL
+856 VLNFLGQL
-864 DSRTLIYR
+864 DSHTLVYR
-872 WNQPAGS
+872 WNQQYTS
-879 FAIEGLS
+879 LSIEGLS
-886 RGSIVTPANKV
+886 RGAIVTLSNKY
-897 ALVTAVF
+897 ALVRAVF
-904 EKSLSDSSNKIS
+904 EKTLADHSKKVS

-928 EDSFRRGLGNLMDGN
+928 EDSFRRGLGNLMDGD
-943 LETLTELRW
+943 LESLTELRW
-952 NLTDKITLPQTI
+952 NLNDKITLPQTI

-970 NQAIQLDKLALFKR
+970 QQAIQLDKLALFKR
-984 INNYGTVTKYRI
+984 INNYGTITKYRI
-996 KTYDGTNLTHDSGI
+996 KTYDGATLTHDSGI
-1010 IEVPYAQTEDHY
+1010 IEVPYAQTEDSY

-1056 VELYEVGSSVEEQ
+1056 VELYEVGVAVEEQ
-1069 PLFRV
+1069 PAFRV
-1074 EKIDSSRLTVRG
+1074 EKIDRSRLSVRG
-1086 ENVYEDAYGRG
+1086 ENVYEDTFGRG

-1113 WNLSDRRVTLPQTI
+1113 WNLTDRITLPQTI
-1127 TIQTRN
+1127 TIQTTN
-1133 GQATKLHSLI
+1133 GQATRFHSLVM
-1143 ITKRINNN
+1143 TKRINNN

-1157 QIKAYNGAIL
+1157 RIKAYNGVNL
-1167 VHQSQ
+1167 VHQST
-1172 EIAVPYKREIE
+1172 EISVPYERESE
-1183 TYQFSRDIRADRIEL
+1183 TYQFTRDVRADRVEL

-1216 LKEVELFEYI
+1216 LKEVELFEYV
-1226 PSQAEPSFAN
+1226 PSQAEPAFAN
-1236 HQVLSLEPLQTNAQN
+1236 HQVLSLDPLQTNAQN
-1251 GKRIELASTVKDSLL
+1251 GKRLELDSSVKDKLL
-1266 AINSGTIFM
+1266 AIKSGTIFM

-1305 RDGKLIFESRIG
+1305 RDGKLIFESRLG
-1317 SSGQTIGHITEASQR
+1317 SSGQTIGQITDASQR

-1351 RQFLVKLYVN
+1351 NQYLVKLYVN

-1403 LRQFMFYNSVL
+1403 LRQFVLYNSAL
-1414 TPEEIEQRSRMVVN
+1414 TPEEIEQRSRMLAY
-1428 ESTL
+1428 SA

>member
-1 MLSRNSVVCKEFGE
+1 
-15 DMKKITKSSVYK
+15 MKKRIKPSVYK
-27 VSLFS
+27 VFLFS
-32 SLVFPTIMYSEAVLG
+32 SMILPTVLSVERVHG
-47 QELKQ
+47 QEIGQ
-52 VALEQ
+52 ASESTVALTSVQTVAEPQETSSDTVVDPGAVGVDVPIFTDPHIEQ
-57 PLVVKQEQAVT
+57 PP
-68 SVSTELEISSTQ
+68 
-80 VETTSQNLSTEEG
+80 VE
-93 TVPSNIG
+93 
-100 GNLEEVS
+100 EEVFAPTDTS
-107 GTVVEETETY
+107 MEFRGGSTVINNDA
-117 PALRAGYET
+117 PAK
-126 VNADVPSQEFENN
+126 EFEAS
-139 EITKVEAIQLNSS
+139 EVTKVESLQLDTS
-152 NDKRHVLSE
+152 NDKRHVLDE
-161 GTEHLIRQSETG
+161 GTEQLLKQSENG

-180 AAQNAG
+180 ASQNAG
-186 FHSLFSTS
+186 FHSIFSTS

-202 TALIAKD
+202 TALIAKN
-209 GSVTLESRVD
+209 GSVTVESRID
-219 GGRTIAN
+219 GGQTIAN
-226 VTQMDATMV
+226 VTQMDERMV

-264 FSGATRAS
+264 FSGGTRAS

-292 GNDLRWGVDQLDIRN
+292 GNDLRWGIDQLDIRN

-312 KALTAEEVAR
+312 RALTAEEVAR
-322 RSILFTRQPAPVD
+322 RSVLFTRQPAPVD
-335 SLATTGISEKVVVF
+335 SLATQGISEKVVVF

-372 TDKGTLIAA
+372 TDRGTLIAA
-381 TDMRHDHSGDWGDIA
+381 TDMRHDHSGDWGNIA
-396 QVVKRSSDNGVTW
+396 QAVKRSSDNGTSW
-409 GSTIKIIDLKNNEK
+409 GPTIKIVDLKNN
-423 ATNRSIG
+423 ANAANPVIG

-439 VQDPTTKRIFAIY
+439 VQDPITKRIFAIY

-461 FGMPSQRE
+461 FSLPDQRE
-469 VEYTVINGKS
+469 VDYTVINGKS
-479 YLNLYSNNADRPYT
+479 YLNLYTNKHPKPFT
-493 LREDGYVYSP
+493 LREDGYIYSP
-503 QGQKTAFRVNTKD
+503 EGHITLYRVNIRD
-516 SSPAYANLGD
+516 NSPAYANIGD
-526 LYHNQQL
+526 LYYDQQL

-538 NQTDSASPFR
+538 NQTADPSLFR
-548 VAKANY
+548 VANANY
-554 IWMSYSDDDGLTW
+554 VWMSYSDDDGVTW
-567 SRPEDITPSVKKD
+567 SRPTDITPSVKKD
-580 YMKFLGLGPGTGITL
+580 YMKFLGLGPGTGIAL
-595 HTGPNKGRLVVP
+595 HTGPKKGRLVVP
-607 AYAANWKIGL
+607 AYSANWTVGIK
-617 YGSQSAL
+617 GSQSAL
-624 VFYSDDHG
+624 VFYSDDQG
-632 KNWKAGQT
+632 RTWKSGQT
-640 FNDNRQLADGTLLHS
+640 FNDNRRLEDGTVLHS
-655 STMNLSKEQGTEAT
+655 STMNYSREQGTEAT
-669 LVQLGNGQ
+669 VVQLGNGQ

-685 AGKVRVATSLDGG
+685 TGKVRVATSLDGG

-706 VMDAIHD
+706 VMEAVHD
-713 PYVQLSAIR
+713 SYVQLSAIR

-735 AAGPGGNRTN
+735 AGGPGRNRVN
-745 GTIHIAEVGI
+745 GTIHIAEVGT

-762 HHSLIQDGN
+762 YHSLIQDGN

-780 GNDTFGILYEHSSGN
+780 GNDTFGILYEHTTGN

-812 RPATKS
+812 RPAIAS
-818 AASAIQAISLGRNN
+818 AASAVQTISLGRDNRL
-832 QVYLSFTKPIVA
+832 YISFTKPIIA
-844 LNQPNLRTKSGQ
+844 LNQPNLRLTTGQ
-856 ELSFVGQL
+856 ELPFLGQL
-864 DSRTLIYR
+864 DSHTLIYG
-872 WNQPAGS
+872 WAQQQTS
-879 FAIEGLS
+879 LAIEGLV
-886 RGSIVTPANKV
+886 RGAIVTPANQA

-904 EKSLSDSSNKIS
+904 EKFLAESSNKVS

-928 EDSFRRGLGNLMDGN
+928 EDSHRRGLGNLMDGN
-943 LETLTELRW
+943 LDTLTELRW
-952 NLTDKITLPQTI
+952 DLSNSKVTLPQTI

-984 INNYGTVTKYRI
+984 INHYGTVTKYRI

-1033 ELIILEAKF
+1033 DLIIIEAKF
-1042 RPDIINNRTMTIKE
+1042 RPEVLNNRTMTIKE

-1086 ENVYEDAYGRG
+1086 ENVYEDTFRRG

-1113 WNLSDRRVTLPQTI
+1113 WNLTDRITLPQTI
-1127 TIQTRN
+1127 TIQTTN
-1133 GQATKLHSLI
+1133 GQATRLHSLVM
-1143 ITKRINNN
+1143 TKRINNN
-1151 GTVTKY
+1151 GTVTEY
-1157 QIKAYNGAIL
+1157 QVKAYNGANL
-1167 VHQSQ
+1167 VHQSA
-1172 EIAVPYKREIE
+1172 EISVPYEREIE

-1198 IILEAR
+1198 LILEAR

-1236 HQVLSLEPLQTNAQN
+1236 HQVLSLEPLQTNVQN

-1305 RDGKLIFESRIG
+1305 RDGQLRFESRIG
-1317 SSGQTIGHITEASQR
+1317 SSGQTIGHITDASQR

-1361 GKLSGQTTMS
+1361 GKLSGQTTMT

-1414 TPEEIEQRSRMVVN
+1414 TPEEIEQRSRMVV
-1428 ESTL
+1428 SSI

>member
-1 MLSRNSVVCKEFGE
+1 
-15 DMKKITKSSVYK
+15 MKKITKSSIYK

-32 SLVFPTIMYSEAVLG
+32 SMVLPAFLFVKQVQGQEIVTTVENQQATAVL
-47 QELKQ
+47 
-52 VALEQ
+52 Q
-57 PLVVKQEQAVT
+57 PVVEN
-68 SVSTELEISSTQ
+68 TELD
-80 VETTSQNLSTEEG
+80 V
-93 TVPSNIG
+93 
-100 GNLEEVS
+100 EEVVDS
-107 GTVVEETETY
+107 AAVGVEVPVFTDPHIQQPPVNEDS
-117 PALRAGYET
+117 PAK
-126 VNADVPSQEFENN
+126 EFEAN
-139 EITKVEAIQLNSS
+139 EVTKVEGVQLDSS
-152 NDKRHVLSE
+152 NDKRHVLDE
-161 GTEHLIRQSETG
+161 GTEHLIRQSENG

-180 AAQNAG
+180 ASQNAG

-194 SDTKSNEY
+194 SDTKANEY

-209 GSVTLESRVD
+209 SSIILESRVD

-226 VTQMDATMV
+226 VTQMDANMV

-253 EMDVKLYINGQ
+253 EMDIKLYINGQ
-264 FSGATRAS
+264 LSGITRAS
-272 QGIFTSATAMNHAQL
+272 QGIFTSATAMSHAQL

-292 GNDLRWGVDQLDIRN
+292 GNDLRWGIEQMDVRN

-312 KALTAEEVAR
+312 KVLTAEEIAR
-322 RSILFTRQPAPVD
+322 RSALFVRETFPVD
-335 SLATTGISEKVVVF
+335 SLERTGISEKVVVF

-396 QVVKRSSDNGVTW
+396 QVVKRSSDNGQTW
-409 GSTIKIIDLKNNEK
+409 GSTIKIVDLKNNEK
-423 ATNRSIG
+423 AVNRSIG

-469 VEYTVINGKS
+469 VEYTVVNGKS
-479 YLNLYSNNADRPYT
+479 YLNLYSNKNDRPFT
-493 LREDGYVYSP
+493 LRENGYIYTPDGQITRY
-503 QGQKTAFRVNTKD
+503 RVNTGD
-516 SSPAYANLGD
+516 SSSAYANMGD
-526 LYHNQQL
+526 LYYNQQL

-538 NQTDSASPFR
+538 NQTDDPGLFR
-548 VAKANY
+548 IAKANY
-554 IWMSYSDDDGLTW
+554 IWISYSDDDGLTW

-607 AYAANWKIGL
+607 AYSANWQTGL

-632 KNWKAGQT
+632 RTWKAGQT
-640 FNDNRQLADGTLLHS
+640 FNDNRRLENGTVLHS

-685 AGKVRVATSLDGG
+685 VGKVRVATSLDGG

-706 VMDAIHD
+706 VLEDVHD
-713 PYVQLSAIR
+713 SYVQLSAIR

-735 AAGPGGNRTN
+735 AGGPGRNRVN
-745 GTIHIAEVGI
+745 GTIHVAEV
-755 DGRLNWL
+755 DANGRLNWL

-780 GNDTFGILYEHSSGN
+780 GNDTFGILYEHTTGN

-812 RPATKS
+812 RPATANATS
-818 AASAIQAISLGRNN
+818 SIQSVSLGRDN
-832 QVYLSFTKPIVA
+832 QLYLSFTKPIIA
-844 LNQPNLRTKSGQ
+844 LNQPNLRTSTGQ
-856 ELSFVGQL
+856 VLNFLGQL
-864 DSRTLIYR
+864 DSHTLVYR
-872 WNQPAGS
+872 WNQQDTS
-879 FAIEGLS
+879 LSIEGLS
-886 RGSIVTPANKV
+886 RGAIVTLSNKD
-897 ALVTAVF
+897 ALVRAVF
-904 EKSLSDSSNKIS
+904 EKILADHSKKVS
-916 SDRLLVTGEDVY
+916 SDRLLVTGEDVF
-928 EDSFRRGLGNLMDGN
+928 EDSFRRGLGNLMDGD
-943 LETLTELRW
+943 LESLTELRW

-970 NQAIQLDKLALFKR
+970 QQAIQLDKLALFKR

-996 KTYDGTNLTHDSGI
+996 KTYDGATLTHDSGI
-1010 IEVPYAQTEDHY
+1010 IEVPYAQTEDSY

-1056 VELYEVGSSVEEQ
+1056 VELYEVGDAVEEQ
-1069 PLFRV
+1069 PAFRV
-1074 EKIDSSRLTVRG
+1074 EKIDSSRLSVRG
-1086 ENVYEDAYGRG
+1086 ENVYEDTFGRG

-1113 WNLSDRRVTLPQTI
+1113 WNLTNRITLPQTI

-1133 GQATKLHSLI
+1133 GQATRLHSLVM
-1143 ITKRINNN
+1143 TKRINNN

-1157 QIKAYNGAIL
+1157 RIKAYNGVNL
-1167 VHQSQ
+1167 VHQST
-1172 EIAVPYKREIE
+1172 EISVPYEREIE
-1183 TYQFSRDIRADRIEL
+1183 TYQFTREIRADRVEL

-1216 LKEVELFEYI
+1216 LKEVELFEYVS
-1226 PSQAEPSFAN
+1226 SQAEPAFAN
-1236 HQVLSLEPLQTNAQN
+1236 HQVLSLDPLQTNAQN
-1251 GKRIELASTVKDSLL
+1251 GKRLELDSSVKDNLL

-1305 RDGKLIFESRIG
+1305 RDGKLIFESRVG
-1317 SSGQTIGHITEASQR
+1317 SGGHTIGHITDASQR

-1337 WNTVAMTYEQVGTS
+1337 WNTMAMTYEQVGTS
-1351 RQFLVKLYVN
+1351 TQFLVKLYVN

-1403 LRQFMFYNSVL
+1403 LRQFVLYNSAL
-1414 TPEEIEQRSRMVVN
+1414 TPEEIEQRSRMLAY
-1428 ESTL
+1428 SA

>member
-1 MLSRNSVVCKEFGE
+1 
-15 DMKKITKSSVYK
+15 MKKIAKSSIYK

-32 SLVFPTIMYSEAVLG
+32 SMVLPAFLFVKQVQG
-47 QELKQ
+47 QEIVTTVENQQATVVL
-52 VALEQ
+52 Q
-57 PLVVKQEQAVT
+57 PVVEN
-68 SVSTELEISSTQ
+68 TELD
-80 VETTSQNLSTEEG
+80 V
-93 TVPSNIG
+93 
-100 GNLEEVS
+100 EEVVDS
-107 GTVVEETETY
+107 AAVGVEVPVFTDPHIQQPPVNEDS
-117 PALRAGYET
+117 PAK
-126 VNADVPSQEFENN
+126 EFEAN
-139 EITKVEAIQLNSS
+139 EVTKVEGVQLDSS
-152 NDKRHVLSE
+152 NDKRHVLDE
-161 GTEHLIRQSETG
+161 GTEHLIRQSENG

-180 AAQNAG
+180 ASQNAG

-194 SDTKSNEY
+194 SDTKPNEY

-209 GSVTLESRVD
+209 SSVMLESRVD

-226 VTQMDATMV
+226 VTQMDANMV

-253 EMDVKLYINGQ
+253 EMDIKLYINGQ
-264 FSGATRAS
+264 LSGITRAS
-272 QGIFTSATAMNHAQL
+272 QGIFTSATAMSHAQL

-292 GNDLRWGVDQLDIRN
+292 GNDLRWGIEQMDVRN

-312 KALTAEEVAR
+312 KVLTAEEIAR
-322 RSILFTRQPAPVD
+322 RSALFVRETFPVD
-335 SLATTGISEKVVVF
+335 SLERTGISEKVVVF

-396 QVVKRSSDNGVTW
+396 QVVKRSSDNGQTW
-409 GSTIKIIDLKNNEK
+409 GSTIKIVDLKNNEK
-423 ATNRSIG
+423 AVNRSIG

-469 VEYTVINGKS
+469 VEYTVVNGKS
-479 YLNLYSNNADRPYT
+479 YLNLYSNKNDRPFT
-493 LREDGYVYSP
+493 LRENGYIYTPDGQITRY
-503 QGQKTAFRVNTKD
+503 RVNTGD
-516 SSPAYANLGD
+516 SSPAYANMGD
-526 LYHNQQL
+526 LYYNQQL

-538 NQTDSASPFR
+538 NQTDDPGLFR

-607 AYAANWKIGL
+607 AYSANWQTGL

-632 KNWKAGQT
+632 RTWKAGQT
-640 FNDNRQLADGTLLHS
+640 FNDNRRLENGTVLHS
-655 STMNLSKEQGTEAT
+655 STMNNSVEQGTEAT
-669 LVQLGNGQ
+669 LVQFGNGQ

-685 AGKVRVATSLDGG
+685 VGKVRVATSLDGG

-706 VMDAIHD
+706 VLEDVHD
-713 PYVQLSAIR
+713 SYVQLSAIR

-735 AAGPGGNRTN
+735 AGGPGRNRVN
-745 GTIHIAEVGI
+745 GTIHVAEV
-755 DGRLNWL
+755 DANGRLNWL

-780 GNDTFGILYEHSSGN
+780 GNDTFGILYEHTTGN

-812 RPATKS
+812 RPATANATS
-818 AASAIQAISLGRNN
+818 SIQSVSLGRDN
-832 QVYLSFTKPIVA
+832 QLYLSFTKPIIA
-844 LNQPNLRTKSGQ
+844 LNQPNLRTSTGQ
-856 ELSFVGQL
+856 VLNFLGQL
-864 DSRTLIYR
+864 DSHTLVYR
-872 WNQPAGS
+872 WNQQDTS
-879 FAIEGLS
+879 LSIEGLS
-886 RGSIVTPANKV
+886 RGAIVTLSNKD
-897 ALVTAVF
+897 ALVRAVF
-904 EKSLSDSSNKIS
+904 EKTLADHSKKVS

-928 EDSFRRGLGNLMDGN
+928 EDSFRRGLGNLMDGD
-943 LETLTELRW
+943 LESLTELRW

-970 NQAIQLDKLALFKR
+970 QQAIQLDKLALFKR

-996 KTYDGTNLTHDSGI
+996 KTYDGATLTHDSGI
-1010 IEVPYAQTEDHY
+1010 IEVPYAQTEDSY

-1056 VELYEVGSSVEEQ
+1056 VELYEVGDAVEEQ
-1069 PLFRV
+1069 PAFRV
-1074 EKIDSSRLTVRG
+1074 EKIDSSRLSVRG
-1086 ENVYEDAYGRG
+1086 ENVYEDTFGRG

-1113 WNLSDRRVTLPQTI
+1113 WNLTDRITLPQTI

-1133 GQATKLHSLI
+1133 GQATRLHSLVM
-1143 ITKRINNN
+1143 TKRINNN

-1157 QIKAYNGAIL
+1157 RIKAYNGVNL
-1167 VHQSQ
+1167 VHQST
-1172 EIAVPYKREIE
+1172 EISVPYEREIE
-1183 TYQFSRDIRADRIEL
+1183 TYQFTREIRADRVEL

-1216 LKEVELFEYI
+1216 LKEVELFEYVS
-1226 PSQAEPSFAN
+1226 SQAEPAFAN
-1236 HQVLSLEPLQTNAQN
+1236 HQVLSLDPLQTNAQN
-1251 GKRIELASTVKDSLL
+1251 GKRLELDSSVKDNLL

-1305 RDGKLIFESRIG
+1305 RDGKLIFESRVG
-1317 SSGQTIGHITEASQR
+1317 SGGHTIGHITDASQR

-1337 WNTVAMTYEQVGTS
+1337 WNTMAMTYEQVGTS
-1351 RQFLVKLYVN
+1351 TQFLVKLYVN

-1403 LRQFMFYNSVL
+1403 LRQFVLYNSAL
-1414 TPEEIEQRSRMVVN
+1414 TPEEIEQRSRMLAY
-1428 ESTL
+1428 SA

>member
-1 MLSRNSVVCKEFGE
+1 
-15 DMKKITKSSVYK
+15 MKKIAKSSIYK

-32 SLVFPTIMYSEAVLG
+32 SMVLPAFLFVKQVQGQEIVTTVENQQATAVL
-47 QELKQ
+47 
-52 VALEQ
+52 Q
-57 PLVVKQEQAVT
+57 PVVEN
-68 SVSTELEISSTQ
+68 TELD
-80 VETTSQNLSTEEG
+80 V
-93 TVPSNIG
+93 
-100 GNLEEVS
+100 EEVVDS
-107 GTVVEETETY
+107 AAVGVEVPVFTDPHIQQPPVNEDS
-117 PALRAGYET
+117 PAK
-126 VNADVPSQEFENN
+126 EFEAN
-139 EITKVEAIQLNSS
+139 EVTKVEGVQLDSS
-152 NDKRHVLSE
+152 NDKRHVLDE
-161 GTEHLIRQSETG
+161 GTEHLIRQSENG

-180 AAQNAG
+180 ASQNAG

-194 SDTKSNEY
+194 SDTKPNEY

-209 GSVTLESRVD
+209 SSVMLESRVD

-226 VTQMDATMV
+226 VTQMDANMV

-253 EMDVKLYINGQ
+253 EMDIKLYINGQ
-264 FSGATRAS
+264 LSGITRAS
-272 QGIFTSATAMNHAQL
+272 QGIFTSATAMSHAQL

-292 GNDLRWGVDQLDIRN
+292 GNDLRWGIEQMDVRN

-312 KALTAEEVAR
+312 KVLTAEEIAR
-322 RSILFTRQPAPVD
+322 RSALFVRETFPVD
-335 SLATTGISEKVVVF
+335 SLERTGISEKVVVF

-409 GSTIKIIDLKNNEK
+409 GSTIKIVDLKNNEK
-423 ATNRSIG
+423 AVNRTIG

-469 VEYTVINGKS
+469 VEYTVVNGKS
-479 YLNLYSNNADRPYT
+479 YLNLYSNKNDRPFT
-493 LREDGYVYSP
+493 LRENGYIYTPDGQITRY
-503 QGQKTAFRVNTKD
+503 RVNTGD
-516 SSPAYANLGD
+516 SSPAYANMGD
-526 LYHNQQL
+526 LYYNQQL

-538 NQTDSASPFR
+538 NQTDDPGLFR
-548 VAKANY
+548 IAKANY
-554 IWMSYSDDDGLTW
+554 IWISYSDDDGLTW

-607 AYAANWKIGL
+607 AYSANWQTGL

-632 KNWKAGQT
+632 RTWKAGQT
-640 FNDNRQLADGTLLHS
+640 FNDNRRLENGTVLHS

-685 AGKVRVATSLDGG
+685 VGKVRVATSLDGG

-706 VMDAIHD
+706 VLEDVHD
-713 PYVQLSAIR
+713 SYVQLSAIR

-735 AAGPGGNRTN
+735 AGGPGRNRVN
-745 GTIHIAEVGI
+745 GTIHVAEV
-755 DGRLNWL
+755 DANGRLNWL

-780 GNDTFGILYEHSSGN
+780 GNDTFGILYEHTTGN

-812 RPATKS
+812 RPATANATS
-818 AASAIQAISLGRNN
+818 SIQSVSLGRDN
-832 QVYLSFTKPIVA
+832 QLYLSFTKPIIA
-844 LNQPNLRTKSGQ
+844 LNQPNLRTSTGQ
-856 ELSFVGQL
+856 VLNFLGQL
-864 DSRTLIYR
+864 DSHTLVYR
-872 WNQPAGS
+872 WNQQDTS
-879 FAIEGLS
+879 LSIEGLS
-886 RGSIVTPANKV
+886 RGAIVTLSNKD
-897 ALVTAVF
+897 ALVRAVF
-904 EKSLSDSSNKIS
+904 EKTLADHSKKVS

-928 EDSFRRGLGNLMDGN
+928 EDSFRRGLGNLMDGD
-943 LETLTELRW
+943 LESLTELRW

-970 NQAIQLDKLALFKR
+970 QQAIQLDKLALFKR

-996 KTYDGTNLTHDSGI
+996 KTYDGATLTHDSGI
-1010 IEVPYAQTEDHY
+1010 IEVPYAQTEDSY

-1056 VELYEVGSSVEEQ
+1056 VELYEVGDAVEEQ
-1069 PLFRV
+1069 PAFRV
-1074 EKIDSSRLTVRG
+1074 EKIDSSRLSVRG
-1086 ENVYEDAYGRG
+1086 ENVYEDTFGRG

-1113 WNLSDRRVTLPQTI
+1113 WNLTDRITLPQTI

-1133 GQATKLHSLI
+1133 GQATRLHSLVM
-1143 ITKRINNN
+1143 TKRINNN

-1157 QIKAYNGAIL
+1157 RIKAYNGVNL
-1167 VHQSQ
+1167 VHQST
-1172 EIAVPYKREIE
+1172 EISVPYEREIE
-1183 TYQFSRDIRADRIEL
+1183 TYQFTREIRADRVEL

-1216 LKEVELFEYI
+1216 LKEVELFEYVS
-1226 PSQAEPSFAN
+1226 SQAEPAFAN
-1236 HQVLSLEPLQTNAQN
+1236 HQVLSLDPLQTNAQN
-1251 GKRIELASTVKDSLL
+1251 GKRLELDSSVKDNLL

-1305 RDGKLIFESRIG
+1305 RDGKLIFESRVG
-1317 SSGQTIGHITEASQR
+1317 SGGHTIGHITDASQR

-1337 WNTVAMTYEQVGTS
+1337 WNTMAMTYEQVGTS
-1351 RQFLVKLYVN
+1351 TQFLVKLYVN

-1403 LRQFMFYNSVL
+1403 LRQFVLYNSAL
-1414 TPEEIEQRSRMVVN
+1414 TPEEIEQRSRMLAY
-1428 ESTL
+1428 SA

>member
-1 MLSRNSVVCKEFGE
+1 
-15 DMKKITKSSVYK
+15 MKKITKSSIYK

-32 SLVFPTIMYSEAVLG
+32 SMVLPAFLFVKQVQGQEIVTTVENQQATAVL
-47 QELKQ
+47 
-52 VALEQ
+52 Q
-57 PLVVKQEQAVT
+57 PVVEN
-68 SVSTELEISSTQ
+68 TELD
-80 VETTSQNLSTEEG
+80 V
-93 TVPSNIG
+93 
-100 GNLEEVS
+100 EEVVDS
-107 GTVVEETETY
+107 AAVGVEVPVFTDPHIQQPPVNEDS
-117 PALRAGYET
+117 PAK
-126 VNADVPSQEFENN
+126 EFEAN
-139 EITKVEAIQLNSS
+139 EVTKVEGVQLDSS
-152 NDKRHVLSE
+152 NDKRHVLDE
-161 GTEHLIRQSETG
+161 GTEHLIRQSENG

-180 AAQNAG
+180 ASQNAG
-186 FHSLFSTS
+186 FHSIFSTS
-194 SDTKSNEY
+194 SDTKANEY

-209 GSVTLESRVD
+209 SSVMLESRVD

-226 VTQMDATMV
+226 VTQMDANMV

-253 EMDVKLYINGQ
+253 EMDIKLYINGQ
-264 FSGATRAS
+264 LSGITRAS
-272 QGIFTSATAMNHAQL
+272 QGIFTSATAMSHAQL

-292 GNDLRWGVDQLDIRN
+292 GNDLRWGIEQMDVRN

-312 KALTAEEVAR
+312 KVLTAEEIAR
-322 RSILFTRQPAPVD
+322 RSALFVRETFPVD
-335 SLATTGISEKVVVF
+335 SLERTGISEKVVVF

-396 QVVKRSSDNGVTW
+396 QVVKRSSDNGQTW
-409 GSTIKIIDLKNNEK
+409 GSTIKIVDLKNNEK
-423 ATNRSIG
+423 AVNRSIG

-469 VEYTVINGKS
+469 VEYTVVNGKS
-479 YLNLYSNNADRPYT
+479 YLNLYSNKNDRPFT
-493 LREDGYVYSP
+493 LRENGYIYTPDGQITRY
-503 QGQKTAFRVNTKD
+503 RVNTGD
-516 SSPAYANLGD
+516 SSPAYANMGD
-526 LYHNQQL
+526 LYYNQQL

-538 NQTDSASPFR
+538 NQTDDPGLFR

-607 AYAANWKIGL
+607 AYSANWQTGL

-632 KNWKAGQT
+632 RTWKAGQT
-640 FNDNRQLADGTLLHS
+640 FNDNRRLENGTVLHS
-655 STMNLSKEQGTEAT
+655 STMNNSVEQGTEAT
-669 LVQLGNGQ
+669 LVQFGNGQ

-685 AGKVRVATSLDGG
+685 VGQVRVATSLDGG

-706 VMDAIHD
+706 VLEDVHD
-713 PYVQLSAIR
+713 SYVQLSAIR

-735 AAGPGGNRTN
+735 AGGPGRNRVN
-745 GTIHIAEVGI
+745 GTIHVAEV
-755 DGRLNWL
+755 DANGRLNWL

-780 GNDTFGILYEHSSGN
+780 GNDTFGILYEHTTGN

-812 RPATKS
+812 RPATANATS
-818 AASAIQAISLGRNN
+818 SIQSVSLGRDN
-832 QVYLSFTKPIVA
+832 QLYLSFTKPIIA
-844 LNQPNLRTKSGQ
+844 LNQPNLRTSTGQ
-856 ELSFVGQL
+856 VLNFLGQL
-864 DSRTLIYR
+864 DSQTLVYR
-872 WNQPAGS
+872 WNQQDTS
-879 FAIEGLS
+879 LSIEGLS
-886 RGSIVTPANKV
+886 RGAIVTLSNKD
-897 ALVTAVF
+897 ALVRAVF
-904 EKSLSDSSNKIS
+904 EKTLADHSKKVS

-928 EDSFRRGLGNLMDGN
+928 EDSFRRGLGNLMDGD
-943 LETLTELRW
+943 LESLTELRW

-970 NQAIQLDKLALFKR
+970 QQAIQLDKLALFKR

-996 KTYDGTNLTHDSGI
+996 KTYDGATLTHDSGI
-1010 IEVPYAQTEDHY
+1010 IEVPYAQTEDSY

-1056 VELYEVGSSVEEQ
+1056 VELYEVGDAVEEQ
-1069 PLFRV
+1069 PAFRV
-1074 EKIDSSRLTVRG
+1074 EKIDSSRLSVRG
-1086 ENVYEDAYGRG
+1086 ENVYEDTFGRG

-1113 WNLSDRRVTLPQTI
+1113 WNLTDRITLPQTI

-1133 GQATKLHSLI
+1133 GQATRLHSLVM
-1143 ITKRINNN
+1143 TKRINNN

-1157 QIKAYNGAIL
+1157 RIKAYNGVNL
-1167 VHQSQ
+1167 VHQST
-1172 EIAVPYKREIE
+1172 EISVPYEREIE
-1183 TYQFSRDIRADRIEL
+1183 TYQFTREIRADRVEL

-1216 LKEVELFEYI
+1216 LKEVELFEYVS
-1226 PSQAEPSFAN
+1226 SQAEPAFAN
-1236 HQVLSLEPLQTNAQN
+1236 HQVLSLDPLQTNAQN
-1251 GKRIELASTVKDSLL
+1251 GKRLELDSSVKDNLL

-1305 RDGKLIFESRIG
+1305 RDGKLIFESRVG
-1317 SSGQTIGHITEASQR
+1317 SGGHTIGHITDASQR

-1337 WNTVAMTYEQVGTS
+1337 WNTMAMTYEQVGTS
-1351 RQFLVKLYVN
+1351 TQFLVKLYVN

-1403 LRQFMFYNSVL
+1403 LRQFVLYNSAL
-1414 TPEEIEQRSRMVVN
+1414 TPEEIEQRSRMLAY
-1428 ESTL
+1428 SA

>member
-1 MLSRNSVVCKEFGE
+1 
-15 DMKKITKSSVYK
+15 MKKIAKSSIYK

-32 SLVFPTIMYSEAVLG
+32 SMVLPAFLFVKQVQGQEIVTTVENQQATAVL
-47 QELKQ
+47 
-52 VALEQ
+52 Q
-57 PLVVKQEQAVT
+57 PVVEN
-68 SVSTELEISSTQ
+68 TELD
-80 VETTSQNLSTEEG
+80 V
-93 TVPSNIG
+93 
-100 GNLEEVS
+100 EEVVDS
-107 GTVVEETETY
+107 AAVGVEVPVFTDPHIQQPPVNEDS
-117 PALRAGYET
+117 PAK
-126 VNADVPSQEFENN
+126 EFEAN
-139 EITKVEAIQLNSS
+139 EVTKVEGVQLDSS
-152 NDKRHVLSE
+152 NDKRHVLDE
-161 GTEHLIRQSETG
+161 GTEHLIRQSENG

-180 AAQNAG
+180 ASQNAG

-194 SDTKSNEY
+194 SDTKPNEY

-209 GSVTLESRVD
+209 SSVMLESRVD

-226 VTQMDATMV
+226 VTQMDANMV

-253 EMDVKLYINGQ
+253 EMDIKLYINGQ
-264 FSGATRAS
+264 LSGITRAS
-272 QGIFTSATAMNHAQL
+272 QGIFTSATAMSHAQL

-292 GNDLRWGVDQLDIRN
+292 GNDLRWGIEQMDVRN

-312 KALTAEEVAR
+312 KVLTAEEIAR
-322 RSILFTRQPAPVD
+322 RSALFVRETFPVD
-335 SLATTGISEKVVVF
+335 SLERTGISEKVVVF

-396 QVVKRSSDNGVTW
+396 QVVKRSSDNGQTW
-409 GSTIKIIDLKNNEK
+409 GSTIKIVDLKNNEK
-423 ATNRSIG
+423 AVNRSIG

-439 VQDPTTKRIFAIY
+439 VQDPTMKRIFAIY

-469 VEYTVINGKS
+469 VEYTVVNGKS
-479 YLNLYSNNADRPYT
+479 YLNLYSNKNDRPFT
-493 LREDGYVYSP
+493 LRENGYIYTPDGQITRY
-503 QGQKTAFRVNTKD
+503 RVNTGD
-516 SSPAYANLGD
+516 SSPAYANMGD
-526 LYHNQQL
+526 LYYNQQL

-538 NQTDSASPFR
+538 NQTDDPGLFR

-607 AYAANWKIGL
+607 AYSANWQTGL

-632 KNWKAGQT
+632 RTWKAGQT
-640 FNDNRQLADGTLLHS
+640 FNDNRRLENGTVLHS
-655 STMNLSKEQGTEAT
+655 STMNNSVEQGTEAT
-669 LVQLGNGQ
+669 LVQFGNGQ

-685 AGKVRVATSLDGG
+685 VGQVRVATSLDGG

-706 VMDAIHD
+706 VLEDVHD
-713 PYVQLSAIR
+713 SYVQLSAIR

-735 AAGPGGNRTN
+735 AGGPGRNRVN
-745 GTIHIAEVGI
+745 GTIHVAEV
-755 DGRLNWL
+755 DANGRLNWL

-780 GNDTFGILYEHSSGN
+780 GNDTFGILYEHTTGN

-812 RPATKS
+812 RPATANATS
-818 AASAIQAISLGRNN
+818 SIQSVSLGRDN
-832 QVYLSFTKPIVA
+832 QLYLSFTKPIIA
-844 LNQPNLRTKSGQ
+844 LNQPNLRTSTGQ
-856 ELSFVGQL
+856 VLNFLGQL
-864 DSRTLIYR
+864 DSHTLVYR
-872 WNQPAGS
+872 WNQQDTS
-879 FAIEGLS
+879 LSIEGLS
-886 RGSIVTPANKV
+886 RGAIVTLSNKD
-897 ALVTAVF
+897 ALVRAVF
-904 EKSLSDSSNKIS
+904 EKILADHSKKVS
-916 SDRLLVTGEDVY
+916 SDRLLVTGEDVF
-928 EDSFRRGLGNLMDGN
+928 EDSFRRGLGNLMDGD
-943 LETLTELRW
+943 LESLTELRW

-970 NQAIQLDKLALFKR
+970 QQAIQLDKLALFKR

-996 KTYDGTNLTHDSGI
+996 KTYDGATLTHDSGI
-1010 IEVPYAQTEDHY
+1010 IEVPYAQTEDSY

-1056 VELYEVGSSVEEQ
+1056 VELYEVGDAVEEQ
-1069 PLFRV
+1069 PAFRV
-1074 EKIDSSRLTVRG
+1074 EKIDSSRLSVRG
-1086 ENVYEDAYGRG
+1086 ENVYEDTFGRG

-1113 WNLSDRRVTLPQTI
+1113 WNLTDRITLPQTI

-1133 GQATKLHSLI
+1133 GQATRLHSLVM
-1143 ITKRINNN
+1143 TKRINNN

-1157 QIKAYNGAIL
+1157 RIKAYNGVNL
-1167 VHQSQ
+1167 VHQST
-1172 EIAVPYKREIE
+1172 EISVPYEREIE
-1183 TYQFSRDIRADRIEL
+1183 TYQFTREIRADRVEL

-1216 LKEVELFEYI
+1216 LKEVELFEYVS
-1226 PSQAEPSFAN
+1226 SQAEPAFAN
-1236 HQVLSLEPLQTNAQN
+1236 HQVLSLDPLQTNAQN
-1251 GKRIELASTVKDSLL
+1251 GKRLELDSSVKDNLL

-1305 RDGKLIFESRIG
+1305 RDGKLIFESRVG
-1317 SSGQTIGHITEASQR
+1317 SGGHTIGHITDASQR

-1337 WNTVAMTYEQVGTS
+1337 WNTMAMTYEQVGTS
-1351 RQFLVKLYVN
+1351 TQFLVKLYVN

-1403 LRQFMFYNSVL
+1403 LRQFVLYNSAL
-1414 TPEEIEQRSRMVVN
+1414 TPEEIEQRSRMLAY
-1428 ESTL
+1428 SA

>member
-1 MLSRNSVVCKEFGE
+1 
-15 DMKKITKSSVYK
+15 MKNISKSTIFK
-27 VSLFS
+27 LSLFS
-32 SLVFPTIMYSEAVLG
+32 SLILPTFVFVEEVHGQEAETMQASIADVRIDRTVASLTQSNQVEPEIEPVVDPSAAGVDVPIFTDPHVAPDVAEPEIATATFIEVRGGSAPVNNDVVSEAF
-47 QELKQ
+47 
-52 VALEQ
+52 
-57 PLVVKQEQAVT
+57 
-68 SVSTELEISSTQ
+68 
-80 VETTSQNLSTEEG
+80 VES
-93 TVPSNIG
+93 
-100 GNLEEVS
+100 EVS
-107 GTVVEETETY
+107 KI
-117 PALRAGYET
+117 
-126 VNADVPSQEFENN
+126 EN
-139 EITKVEAIQLNSS
+139 IQLNSS
-152 NDKRHVLSE
+152 NDKRHVLDE
-161 GTEHLIRQSETG
+161 GTEQLIKQSENG
-173 TIYMEYK
+173 TIYIEYK

-202 TALIAKD
+202 TALIAKN
-209 GSVTLESRVD
+209 GSVTVESRID
-219 GGRTIAN
+219 GGQTIAN
-226 VTQMDATMV
+226 VTQMDASMV
-235 NGEWNAVAMTY
+235 NGEWNAIAMTY

-312 KALTAEEVAR
+312 RALTAEEVAR
-322 RSILFTRQPAPVD
+322 RSILFTRQSGPVD

-409 GSTIKIIDLKNNEK
+409 GSTIKIVDLKNNEK
-423 ATNRSIG
+423 AANRTIG

-479 YLNLYSNNADRPYT
+479 YLNLYTNKNNRPFT
-493 LREDGYVYSP
+493 LRENGYIYSP
-503 QGQKTAFRVNTKD
+503 EGQVTLYRVNTRD
-516 SSPAYANLGD
+516 NSPAYANLGD
-526 LYHNQQL
+526 LYYDQQL

-538 NQTDSASPFR
+538 NQTDDPGLFR

-554 IWMSYSDDDGLTW
+554 IWMSYSDDDGQTW

-595 HTGPNKGRLVVP
+595 HTGPKKGRLVVP
-607 AYAANWKIGL
+607 AYSANWTSGIN
-617 YGSQSAL
+617 GSQSAL
-624 VFYSDDHG
+624 VFYSDDQG
-632 KNWKAGQT
+632 RTWKSGQT
-640 FNDNRQLADGTLLHS
+640 FNDNRRLEDGTVLHS
-655 STMNLSKEQGTEAT
+655 STMNNSREQGTEAT
-669 LVQLGNGQ
+669 VVQLGNGQ

-706 VMDAIHD
+706 VMEAVHD
-713 PYVQLSAIR
+713 SYVQLSAIR

-735 AAGPGGNRTN
+735 AGGPGRNRVN
-745 GTIHIAEVGI
+745 GTIHIAEV
-755 DGRLNWL
+755 DRAGRLVWKY
-762 HHSLIQDGN
+762 HTLIQDGN

-780 GNDTFGILYEHSSGN
+780 GNDRFGILYEHTTGN

-812 RPATKS
+812 RPAIAS
-818 AASAIQAISLGRNN
+818 AASAVQTISLGRDNRL
-832 QVYLSFTKPIVA
+832 YISFTKPIIA
-844 LNQPNLRTKSGQ
+844 LNQPNLRLTTGQ
-856 ELSFVGQL
+856 ELPFLGQL
-864 DSRTLIYR
+864 DSQTLIYS
-872 WNQPAGS
+872 WNQQAGS

-886 RGSIVTPANKV
+886 RGSIVTPTNKV

-916 SDRLLVTGEDVY
+916 SNRLLVTGEDVY

-970 NQAIQLDKLALFKR
+970 NQPIQLDKLALFKR

-1056 VELYEVGSSVEEQ
+1056 VELYEVGSNVEEQ

-1086 ENVYEDAYGRG
+1086 ENVYEDTFGRG

-1113 WNLSDRRVTLPQTI
+1113 WNLTDRITLPQTI
-1127 TIQTRN
+1127 TIQTTN
-1133 GQATKLHSLI
+1133 GQATRLHSLVM
-1143 ITKRINNN
+1143 TKRINNN

-1157 QIKAYNGAIL
+1157 QVKAYNGANL
-1167 VHQSQ
+1167 VHQST
-1172 EIAVPYKREIE
+1172 EIAVPYEREIE

-1226 PSQAEPSFAN
+1226 PSQAEPAFAN
-1236 HQVLSLEPLQTNAQN
+1236 HQVLSLDPLQTNAQN

-1305 RDGKLIFESRIG
+1305 RDGQLRFESRIG
-1317 SSGQTIGHITEASQR
+1317 SSGQTIGHITDAIQR

-1414 TPEEIEQRSRMVVN
+1414 TPEEIEQRSRMVV
-1428 ESTL
+1428 SSI

>member
-1 MLSRNSVVCKEFGE
+1 
-15 DMKKITKSSVYK
+15 MKKITKSSVYK

-32 SLVFPTIMYSEAVLG
+32 SLVLPTIMYSETVLG
-47 QELKQ
+47 QELDQ
-52 VALEQ
+52 VAVEQ
-57 PLVVKQEQAVT
+57 PLVVEQEQAVT
-68 SVSTELEISSTQ
+68 SVSTEPEISSTQ
-80 VETTSQNLSTEEG
+80 VETTSQNLSTEGG
-93 TVPSNIG
+93 TVLADIG

-107 GTVVEETETY
+107 GSIVEETGTY
-117 PALRAGYET
+117 PALRAGYEA

-209 GSVTLESRVD
+209 GSITLESRVD
-219 GGRTIAN
+219 GGQTIAN
-226 VTQMDATMV
+226 VTQMDASMV

-312 KALTAEEVAR
+312 RSLTAEEVAR

-409 GSTIKIIDLKNNEK
+409 GSTIKIVDLKNNEK
-423 ATNRSIG
+423 AANRTIG

-469 VEYTVINGKS
+469 VEYTVVNGKS

-503 QGQKTAFRVNTKD
+503 QGQKTGYRVNTKD

-538 NQTDSASPFR
+538 NQTDSVSPFR

-554 IWMSYSDDDGLTW
+554 IWMSYSDDDGLSW

-607 AYAANWKIGL
+607 AYSANWKTGL

-632 KNWKAGQT
+632 KSWKSGQT
-640 FNDNRQLADGTLLHS
+640 FNDNRRLADGTVLHS
-655 STMNLSKEQGTEAT
+655 STMNLTKEQGTEAT

-698 QTWLNDLE
+698 QTWLNELE

-745 GTIHIAEVGI
+745 GTIHVAEVGT

-812 RPATKS
+812 RQVTAS
-818 AASAIQAISLGRNN
+818 AASAVQTISLGRDNKL
-832 QVYLSFTKPIVA
+832 YLSFTKPVIA
-844 LNQPNLRTKSGQ
+844 LNQPNLRTSTGQ
-856 ELSFVGQL
+856 ELTFLGQL
-864 DSRTLIYR
+864 DSQTLIYS
-872 WNQPAGS
+872 WNQQAGS

-897 ALVTAVF
+897 ALVTDVF
-904 EKSLSDSSNKIS
+904 ETLLADSSNKVS

-952 NLTDKITLPQTI
+952 NLTDRITLPQTI

-970 NQAIQLDKLALFKR
+970 NQSIQLDKLALFKR

-1010 IEVPYAQTEDHY
+1010 IEVPYVQTEDHY

-1042 RPDIINNRTMTIKE
+1042 RPDVINNRTMTIKE
-1056 VELYEVGSSVEEQ
+1056 VELYEVGNAVVE
-1069 PLFRV
+1069 PPTYRV
-1074 EKIDSSRLTVRG
+1074 EKIDPSRLTVRG
-1086 ENVYEDAYGRG
+1086 ENVYEDAFGRG
-1097 LSNLMDGNKE
+1097 LANLMDGNKE

-1113 WNLSDRRVTLPQTI
+1113 WNLTDRIRLPQTI
-1127 TIQTRN
+1127 TIQATN
-1133 GQATKLHSLI
+1133 GQATRLHSLVM
-1143 ITKRINNN
+1143 TKRINNN

-1157 QIKAYNGAIL
+1157 QIKAYNGATL

-1172 EIAVPYKREIE
+1172 EIAVPYEREIE
-1183 TYQFSRDIRADRIEL
+1183 TYQFTGDTRADKVEL

-1226 PSQAEPSFAN
+1226 PSQAEPAFARN
-1236 HQVLSLEPLQTNAQN
+1236 QVLKLEQLQSNTQN
-1251 GKRIELASTVKDSLL
+1251 GKRIELAGSSKDTLL
-1266 AINSGTIFM
+1266 TTQNGTIFM

-1351 RQFLVKLYVN
+1351 NHYLVKLYVN

-1384 QVGGTRRQTELRWT
+1384 QIGATKRQTELRWA

-1403 LRQFMFYNSVL
+1403 LRQFTFYNRSL
-1414 TPEEIEQRSRMVVN
+1414 TLEEIEKRSRMIGSSV
-1428 ESTL
+1428 

>member
-1 MLSRNSVVCKEFGE
+1 
-15 DMKKITKSSVYK
+15 MKKRIKPSVYK
-27 VSLFS
+27 VFLFS
-32 SLVFPTIMYSEAVLG
+32 SMILPAVLLVERVHG
-47 QELKQ
+47 QEIGQ
-52 VALEQ
+52 SESTVALTSVQTVAAPQETSSDTVVDPGAVGVDVPIFTDPHIEQ
-57 PLVVKQEQAVT
+57 PP
-68 SVSTELEISSTQ
+68 
-80 VETTSQNLSTEEG
+80 VE
-93 TVPSNIG
+93 
-100 GNLEEVS
+100 EEVFAPTDTS
-107 GTVVEETETY
+107 MEFRGGSTVINNDA
-117 PALRAGYET
+117 PAK
-126 VNADVPSQEFENN
+126 EFEAS
-139 EITKVEAIQLNSS
+139 EVTKVESVQLDTS
-152 NDKRHVLSE
+152 NDKRHVLDE
-161 GTEHLIRQSETG
+161 GTEQLIKQSENG
-173 TIYMEYK
+173 TIYVEYK

-186 FHSLFSTS
+186 FHSIFSTS

-202 TALIAKD
+202 TALIAKN
-209 GSVTLESRVD
+209 GSVTVESRID
-219 GGRTIAN
+219 GGQTIAN
-226 VTQMDATMV
+226 VTQMDASMV

-272 QGIFTSATAMNHAQL
+272 QGIFTSATAMNQAQL

-312 KALTAEEVAR
+312 RALTAEEVAR

-372 TDKGTLIAA
+372 TDRGTLIAA

-396 QVVKRSSDNGVTW
+396 QAVKRSSDNGTSW
-409 GSTIKIIDLKNNEK
+409 GPTIKIVDLKNNEK
-423 ATNRSIG
+423 AANRTIG

-439 VQDPTTKRIFAIY
+439 VQDPRTKRIFAIY

-479 YLNLYSNNADRPYT
+479 YLNLYTNKDNRPFT
-493 LREDGYVYSP
+493 LRENGYIYSP
-503 QGQKTAFRVNTKD
+503 EGQVTLYRVNTRD
-516 SSPAYANLGD
+516 NSPAYANLGD
-526 LYHNQQL
+526 LYYDQQL

-538 NQTDSASPFR
+538 NQTDDPGLFR

-554 IWMSYSDDDGLTW
+554 IWMSYSDDDGQTW

-595 HTGPNKGRLVVP
+595 HTGPKKGRLVVP
-607 AYAANWKIGL
+607 AYSANWTSGIN
-617 YGSQSAL
+617 GSQSAL
-624 VFYSDDHG
+624 VFYSDDQG
-632 KNWKAGQT
+632 RTWKSGQT
-640 FNDNRQLADGTLLHS
+640 FNDNRRLVDGTVLHS
-655 STMNLSKEQGTEAT
+655 STMNNSREQGTEAT
-669 LVQLGNGQ
+669 VVQLGNGQ

-706 VMDAIHD
+706 VMEAVHD
-713 PYVQLSAIR
+713 SYVQLSAIR

-735 AAGPGGNRTN
+735 AGGPGRNRVN
-745 GTIHIAEVGI
+745 GTIHIAEVGT

-780 GNDTFGILYEHSSGN
+780 GNDRFGILYEHTTGN

-812 RPATKS
+812 RPVTAS
-818 AASAIQAISLGRNN
+818 AASAVQTISLGRDNRL
-832 QVYLSFTKPIVA
+832 YISFTKPIIA
-844 LNQPNLRTKSGQ
+844 LNQPNLRLTTGQ
-856 ELSFVGQL
+856 ELPFLGQL
-864 DSRTLIYR
+864 DSHTLIYG
-872 WNQPAGS
+872 WAQQQTS
-879 FAIEGLS
+879 LAIEGLV
-886 RGSIVTPANKV
+886 RGAIVTPANQA

-904 EKSLSDSSNKIS
+904 EKFLSESSNKVS
-916 SDRLLVTGEDVY
+916 SERLLVTGEDVY
-928 EDSFRRGLGNLMDGN
+928 EDSHRRGLGNLMDGN
-943 LETLTELRW
+943 LDTLTELRW
-952 NLTDKITLPQTI
+952 DLSNSKVTLPQTI

-1033 ELIILEAKF
+1033 DLIIIEAKF
-1042 RPDIINNRTMTIKE
+1042 RPEVLNNRTMTIKE
-1056 VELYEVGSSVEEQ
+1056 VELYEVGSRVEEQ
-1069 PLFRV
+1069 PLLRV

-1086 ENVYEDAYGRG
+1086 ENVYEDTFRRG

-1113 WNLSDRRVTLPQTI
+1113 WNLTDRITLPQTI
-1127 TIQTRN
+1127 TIQTTN
-1133 GQATKLHSLI
+1133 GQATRLHSLVM
-1143 ITKRINNN
+1143 TKRINNN

-1157 QIKAYNGAIL
+1157 QVKAYNGANL
-1167 VHQSQ
+1167 VHQSA
-1172 EIAVPYKREIE
+1172 EISLPYEREIE

-1198 IILEAR
+1198 LILEAR

-1226 PSQAEPSFAN
+1226 PRQAEPSFAN

-1305 RDGKLIFESRIG
+1305 RDGQLRFESRIG
-1317 SSGQTIGHITEASQR
+1317 SSGQTIGHITDASQR

-1361 GKLSGQTTMS
+1361 GKLSGQTTMT

-1403 LRQFMFYNSVL
+1403 LRQFVLYNSAL
-1414 TPEEIEQRSRMVVN
+1414 TPEEIEQRSQMFAY
-1428 ESTL
+1428 SA

>member
-1 MLSRNSVVCKEFGE
+1 
-15 DMKKITKSSVYK
+15 MKKIAKSSIYK

-32 SLVFPTIMYSEAVLG
+32 SMVLPAFLFVKQVQGQEIVTTVENQQATAVL
-47 QELKQ
+47 
-52 VALEQ
+52 Q
-57 PLVVKQEQAVT
+57 PVVEN
-68 SVSTELEISSTQ
+68 TELD
-80 VETTSQNLSTEEG
+80 V
-93 TVPSNIG
+93 
-100 GNLEEVS
+100 EEVVDS
-107 GTVVEETETY
+107 AAVGVEVPVFTDPHIQQPPVEETPPTPPDTTMEFRGGSVTINEDS
-117 PALRAGYET
+117 PAK
-126 VNADVPSQEFENN
+126 EFEAN
-139 EITKVEAIQLNSS
+139 EVTKVEGVQLDSS
-152 NDKRHVLSE
+152 NDKRHVLDE
-161 GTEHLIRQSETG
+161 GTEHLIRQSENG

-180 AAQNAG
+180 ASQNAG

-194 SDTKSNEY
+194 SDTKPNEY

-209 GSVTLESRVD
+209 SSIILESRVD

-226 VTQMDATMV
+226 VTQMDANMV

-253 EMDVKLYINGQ
+253 EMDIKLYINGQ
-264 FSGATRAS
+264 LSGITRAS
-272 QGIFTSATAMNHAQL
+272 QGIFTSATAMSHAQL

-292 GNDLRWGVDQLDIRN
+292 GNDLRWGIEQMDVRN

-312 KALTAEEVAR
+312 KVLTAEEIAR
-322 RSILFTRQPAPVD
+322 RSALFVRETFPVD
-335 SLATTGISEKVVVF
+335 SLERTGISEKVVVF

-396 QVVKRSSDNGVTW
+396 QVVKRSSDNGQTW
-409 GSTIKIIDLKNNEK
+409 GSTIKIVDLKNNEK

-469 VEYTVINGKS
+469 VEYTVVNGKS
-479 YLNLYSNNADRPYT
+479 YLNLYSNKNNRPFT
-493 LREDGYVYSP
+493 LRENGYIYTPDGQITRY
-503 QGQKTAFRVNTKD
+503 RVNTGD
-516 SSPAYANLGD
+516 SSPAYANMGD
-526 LYHNQQL
+526 LYYNQQL

-538 NQTDSASPFR
+538 NQTDDPGLFR

-607 AYAANWKIGL
+607 AYSVNWQTGL
-617 YGSQSAL
+617 YGSQSAI

-632 KNWKAGQT
+632 RTWKAGQT
-640 FNDNRQLADGTLLHS
+640 FNDNRRLENGTVLHS
-655 STMNLSKEQGTEAT
+655 STMNNSVEQGTEAT

-685 AGKVRVATSLDGG
+685 VGQVRVATSLDGG

-706 VMDAIHD
+706 VLEDVHD
-713 PYVQLSAIR
+713 SYVQLSAIR

-735 AAGPGGNRTN
+735 AGGPGRNRVN
-745 GTIHIAEVGI
+745 GTIHVAEV
-755 DGRLNWL
+755 DANGRLNWL

-780 GNDTFGILYEHSSGN
+780 GNDTFGILYEHTTGN

-812 RPATKS
+812 RPATANATS
-818 AASAIQAISLGRNN
+818 SIQSVSLGRDN
-832 QVYLSFTKPIVA
+832 QLYLSFTKPIIA
-844 LNQPNLRTKSGQ
+844 LNQPNLRTSTGQ
-856 ELSFVGQL
+856 VLNFLGQL
-864 DSRTLIYR
+864 DSHTLVYR
-872 WNQPAGS
+872 WNQQDTS
-879 FAIEGLS
+879 LSIEGLS
-886 RGSIVTPANKV
+886 RGAIVTLSNKD
-897 ALVTAVF
+897 ALVRAVF
-904 EKSLSDSSNKIS
+904 EKTLADHSKKVS

-928 EDSFRRGLGNLMDGN
+928 EDSFRRGLGNLMDGD
-943 LETLTELRW
+943 LESLTELRW

-970 NQAIQLDKLALFKR
+970 QQAIQLDKLALFKR

-996 KTYDGTNLTHDSGI
+996 KTYDGATLTHDSGI
-1010 IEVPYAQTEDHY
+1010 IEVPYAQTEDSY

-1056 VELYEVGSSVEEQ
+1056 VELYEVGDAVEEQ
-1069 PLFRV
+1069 PAFRV
-1074 EKIDSSRLTVRG
+1074 EKIDSSRLSVRG
-1086 ENVYEDAYGRG
+1086 ENVYEDTFGRG

-1113 WNLSDRRVTLPQTI
+1113 WNLTNRITLPQTI

-1133 GQATKLHSLI
+1133 GQATRLHSLVM
-1143 ITKRINNN
+1143 TKRINNN

-1157 QIKAYNGAIL
+1157 RIKAYNGVNL
-1167 VHQSQ
+1167 VHQST
-1172 EIAVPYKREIE
+1172 EISVPYEREIE
-1183 TYQFSRDIRADRIEL
+1183 TYQFTREIRADRVEL

-1216 LKEVELFEYI
+1216 LKEVELFEYVS
-1226 PSQAEPSFAN
+1226 SQAEPAFAN
-1236 HQVLSLEPLQTNAQN
+1236 HQVLSLDPLQTNAQN
-1251 GKRIELASTVKDSLL
+1251 GKRLELDSSVKDNLL

-1288 FSTSSASLKNE
+1288 FSTSSVSLKNE

-1305 RDGKLIFESRIG
+1305 RDGKLIFESRVG
-1317 SSGQTIGHITEASQR
+1317 SGGHTIGHITDASQR

-1337 WNTVAMTYEQVGTS
+1337 WNTMAMTYEQVGTS
-1351 RQFLVKLYVN
+1351 TQFLVKLYVN
-1361 GKLSGQTTMS
+1361 GELSGQTTMS

-1403 LRQFMFYNSVL
+1403 LRQFVLYNSAL
-1414 TPEEIEQRSRMVVN
+1414 TPEEIEQRSRMLAY
-1428 ESTL
+1428 SA

>member
-1 MLSRNSVVCKEFGE
+1 
-15 DMKKITKSSVYK
+15 MKKIAKSSIYK

-32 SLVFPTIMYSEAVLG
+32 SMVLPAFLFVKQVQG
-47 QELKQ
+47 QEIVTTVENQQATVVL
-52 VALEQ
+52 Q
-57 PLVVKQEQAVT
+57 PVVEN
-68 SVSTELEISSTQ
+68 TELD
-80 VETTSQNLSTEEG
+80 V
-93 TVPSNIG
+93 
-100 GNLEEVS
+100 EEVVDS
-107 GTVVEETETY
+107 AAVGVEVPVFTDPHIQQPPVNEDS
-117 PALRAGYET
+117 PAK
-126 VNADVPSQEFENN
+126 EFEAN
-139 EITKVEAIQLNSS
+139 EVTKVEGVQLDSS
-152 NDKRHVLSE
+152 NDKRHVLDE
-161 GTEHLIRQSETG
+161 GTEHLIRQSENG

-180 AAQNAG
+180 ASQNAG

-194 SDTKSNEY
+194 SDTKPNEY

-209 GSVTLESRVD
+209 SSVMLESRVD

-226 VTQMDATMV
+226 VTQMDANMV

-253 EMDVKLYINGQ
+253 EMDIKLYINGQ
-264 FSGATRAS
+264 LSGITRAS
-272 QGIFTSATAMNHAQL
+272 QGIFTSATAMSHAQL

-292 GNDLRWGVDQLDIRN
+292 GNDLRWGIEQMDVRN

-312 KALTAEEVAR
+312 KVLTAEEIAR
-322 RSILFTRQPAPVD
+322 RSALFVRETFPVD
-335 SLATTGISEKVVVF
+335 SLERTGISEKVVVF

-396 QVVKRSSDNGVTW
+396 QVVKRSSDNGQTW
-409 GSTIKIIDLKNNEK
+409 GSTIKIVDLKNNEK
-423 ATNRSIG
+423 AVNRSIG

-439 VQDPTTKRIFAIY
+439 VQDPTMKRIFAIY

-469 VEYTVINGKS
+469 VEYTVVNGKS
-479 YLNLYSNNADRPYT
+479 YLNLYSNKNDRPFT
-493 LREDGYVYSP
+493 LRENGYIYTPDGQITRY
-503 QGQKTAFRVNTKD
+503 RVNTGD
-516 SSPAYANLGD
+516 SSPAYANMGD
-526 LYHNQQL
+526 LYYNQQL

-538 NQTDSASPFR
+538 NQTDDPGLFR

-607 AYAANWKIGL
+607 AYSANWQTGL

-632 KNWKAGQT
+632 RTWKAGQT
-640 FNDNRQLADGTLLHS
+640 FNDNRRLENGTVLHS
-655 STMNLSKEQGTEAT
+655 STMNNSVEQGTEAT
-669 LVQLGNGQ
+669 LVQFGNGQ

-685 AGKVRVATSLDGG
+685 VGQVRVATSLDGG

-706 VMDAIHD
+706 VLEDVHD
-713 PYVQLSAIR
+713 SYVQLSAIR

-735 AAGPGGNRTN
+735 AGGPGRNRVN
-745 GTIHIAEVGI
+745 GTIHVAEV
-755 DGRLNWL
+755 DANGRLNWL

-780 GNDTFGILYEHSSGN
+780 GNDTFGILYEHTTGN

-812 RPATKS
+812 RPATANATS
-818 AASAIQAISLGRNN
+818 SIQSVSLGRDN
-832 QVYLSFTKPIVA
+832 QLYLSFTKPIIA
-844 LNQPNLRTKSGQ
+844 LNQPNLRTSTGQ
-856 ELSFVGQL
+856 VLNFLGQL
-864 DSRTLIYR
+864 DSHTLVYR
-872 WNQPAGS
+872 WNQQDTS
-879 FAIEGLS
+879 LSIEGLS
-886 RGSIVTPANKV
+886 RGAIVTLSNKD
-897 ALVTAVF
+897 ALVRAVF
-904 EKSLSDSSNKIS
+904 EKILADHSKKVS
-916 SDRLLVTGEDVY
+916 SDRLLVTGEDVF
-928 EDSFRRGLGNLMDGN
+928 EDSFRRGLGNLMDGD
-943 LETLTELRW
+943 LESLTELRW

-970 NQAIQLDKLALFKR
+970 QQAIQLDKLALFKR

-996 KTYDGTNLTHDSGI
+996 KTYDGATLTHDSGI
-1010 IEVPYAQTEDHY
+1010 IEVPYAQTEDSY

-1056 VELYEVGSSVEEQ
+1056 VELYEVGDAVEEQ
-1069 PLFRV
+1069 PAFRV
-1074 EKIDSSRLTVRG
+1074 EKIDSSRLSVRG
-1086 ENVYEDAYGRG
+1086 ENVYEDTFGRG

-1113 WNLSDRRVTLPQTI
+1113 WNLTDRITLPQTI

-1133 GQATKLHSLI
+1133 GQATRLHSLVM
-1143 ITKRINNN
+1143 TKRINNN

-1157 QIKAYNGAIL
+1157 RIKAYNGVNL
-1167 VHQSQ
+1167 VHQST
-1172 EIAVPYKREIE
+1172 EISVPYEREIE
-1183 TYQFSRDIRADRIEL
+1183 TYQFTREVRADRVEL

-1226 PSQAEPSFAN
+1226 PRQAEPAFAN
-1236 HQVLSLEPLQTNAQN
+1236 HQVLSLDPLQTNAQN
-1251 GKRIELASTVKDSLL
+1251 GKRIELDNSVKDSLL
-1266 AINSGTIFM
+1266 SINSGTIFM

-1305 RDGKLIFESRIG
+1305 RDGKLIFESRVG
-1317 SSGQTIGHITEASQR
+1317 SGGHTIGQITDASQR

-1351 RQFLVKLYVN
+1351 TQFLVKLYVN

-1371 QAPFTSATAMDYV
+1371 QAPFTSATAMNYV

-1403 LRQFMFYNSVL
+1403 LRQFVLYNSAL
-1414 TPEEIEQRSRMVVN
+1414 TPEEIEQRSRMLAY
-1428 ESTL
+1428 SA

>member
-1 MLSRNSVVCKEFGE
+1 
-15 DMKKITKSSVYK
+15 MKKIAKSSIYK

-32 SLVFPTIMYSEAVLG
+32 SMVLPAFLFVKQVQGQEIVTTVENQQATAVL
-47 QELKQ
+47 
-52 VALEQ
+52 Q
-57 PLVVKQEQAVT
+57 PVVEN
-68 SVSTELEISSTQ
+68 TELD
-80 VETTSQNLSTEEG
+80 V
-93 TVPSNIG
+93 
-100 GNLEEVS
+100 EEVVDS
-107 GTVVEETETY
+107 AAVGVEVPVFTDPHIQQPPVNEDS
-117 PALRAGYET
+117 PAK
-126 VNADVPSQEFENN
+126 EFEAN
-139 EITKVEAIQLNSS
+139 EVTKVEGVQLDSS
-152 NDKRHVLSE
+152 NDKRHVLDE
-161 GTEHLIRQSETG
+161 GTEHLIRQSENG

-180 AAQNAG
+180 ASQNAG

-194 SDTKSNEY
+194 SDTKPNEY

-209 GSVTLESRVD
+209 SSIILESRVD

-226 VTQMDATMV
+226 VTQMDANMV

-253 EMDVKLYINGQ
+253 EMDIKLYINGQ
-264 FSGATRAS
+264 LSGITRAS
-272 QGIFTSATAMNHAQL
+272 QGIFTSATAMSHAQL

-292 GNDLRWGVDQLDIRN
+292 GNDLRWGIEQMDVRN

-312 KALTAEEVAR
+312 KVLTAEEIAR
-322 RSILFTRQPAPVD
+322 RSALFVRETFPVD
-335 SLATTGISEKVVVF
+335 SLERTGISEKVVVF

-396 QVVKRSSDNGVTW
+396 QVVKRSSDNGQTW
-409 GSTIKIIDLKNNEK
+409 GSTIKIVDLKNNEK
-423 ATNRSIG
+423 AVNRSIG

-469 VEYTVINGKS
+469 VEYTVVNGKS
-479 YLNLYSNNADRPYT
+479 YLNLYSNKNDRPFT
-493 LREDGYVYSP
+493 LRENGYIYTPDGQITRY
-503 QGQKTAFRVNTKD
+503 RVNTGD
-516 SSPAYANLGD
+516 SSPAYANMGD
-526 LYHNQQL
+526 LYYNQQL

-538 NQTDSASPFR
+538 NQTDDPGLFR

-607 AYAANWKIGL
+607 AYSANWQTGL

-632 KNWKAGQT
+632 RTWKAGQT
-640 FNDNRQLADGTLLHS
+640 FNDNRRLENGTVLHS
-655 STMNLSKEQGTEAT
+655 STMNNSVEQGTEAT
-669 LVQLGNGQ
+669 LVQFGNGQ

-685 AGKVRVATSLDGG
+685 VGQVRVATSLDGG

-706 VMDAIHD
+706 VLEDVHD
-713 PYVQLSAIR
+713 SYVQLSAIR

-735 AAGPGGNRTN
+735 AGGPGRNRVN
-745 GTIHIAEVGI
+745 GTIHVAEV
-755 DGRLNWL
+755 DANGRLNWL

-780 GNDTFGILYEHSSGN
+780 GNDTFGILYEHTTGN

-812 RPATKS
+812 RPATANATS
-818 AASAIQAISLGRNN
+818 SIQSVSLGRDN
-832 QVYLSFTKPIVA
+832 QLYLSFTKPIIA
-844 LNQPNLRTKSGQ
+844 LNQPNLRTSTGQ
-856 ELSFVGQL
+856 VLNFLGQL
-864 DSRTLIYR
+864 DSHTLVYR
-872 WNQPAGS
+872 WNQQDTS
-879 FAIEGLS
+879 LSIEGLS
-886 RGSIVTPANKV
+886 RGAIVTLSNKD
-897 ALVTAVF
+897 ALVRAVF
-904 EKSLSDSSNKIS
+904 EKTLADHSKKVS

-928 EDSFRRGLGNLMDGN
+928 EDSFRRGLGNLMDGD
-943 LETLTELRW
+943 LESLTELRW

-970 NQAIQLDKLALFKR
+970 QQAIQLDKLALFKR

-996 KTYDGTNLTHDSGI
+996 KTYDGATLTHDSGI
-1010 IEVPYAQTEDHY
+1010 IEVPYAQTEDSY

-1056 VELYEVGSSVEEQ
+1056 VELYEVGDAVEEQ
-1069 PLFRV
+1069 PAFRV
-1074 EKIDSSRLTVRG
+1074 EKIDSSRLSVRG
-1086 ENVYEDAYGRG
+1086 ENVYEDTFGRG

-1113 WNLSDRRVTLPQTI
+1113 WNLTNRITLPQTI

-1133 GQATKLHSLI
+1133 GQATRLHSLVM
-1143 ITKRINNN
+1143 TKRINNN

-1157 QIKAYNGAIL
+1157 RIKAYNGVNL
-1167 VHQSQ
+1167 VHQST
-1172 EIAVPYKREIE
+1172 EISVPYEREIE
-1183 TYQFSRDIRADRIEL
+1183 TYQFTREIRADRVEL

-1216 LKEVELFEYI
+1216 LKEVELFEYVS
-1226 PSQAEPSFAN
+1226 SQAEPAFAN
-1236 HQVLSLEPLQTNAQN
+1236 HQVLSLDPLQTNAQN
-1251 GKRIELASTVKDSLL
+1251 GKRLELDSSVKDNLL

-1305 RDGKLIFESRIG
+1305 RDGKLIFESRVG
-1317 SSGQTIGHITEASQR
+1317 SGGHTIGHITDASQR

-1337 WNTVAMTYEQVGTS
+1337 WNTMAMTYEQVGTS
-1351 RQFLVKLYVN
+1351 TQFLVKLYVN

-1403 LRQFMFYNSVL
+1403 LRQFVLYNSAL
-1414 TPEEIEQRSRMVVN
+1414 TPEEIEQRSRMLAY
-1428 ESTL
+1428 SA

>member
-1 MLSRNSVVCKEFGE
+1 
-15 DMKKITKSSVYK
+15 MKKITKSSVYK

>member
-1 MLSRNSVVCKEFGE
+1 
-15 DMKKITKSSVYK
+15 MKKRIKPSVYK
-27 VSLFS
+27 VFLFS
-32 SLVFPTIMYSEAVLG
+32 SMILPAVLLVERVHG
-47 QELKQ
+47 QEIGQ
-52 VALEQ
+52 ASESTVALTSVQTVAAPQETSSDTVVDPGAVGVDVPIFMDPHIEQ
-57 PLVVKQEQAVT
+57 PP
-68 SVSTELEISSTQ
+68 
-80 VETTSQNLSTEEG
+80 VE
-93 TVPSNIG
+93 
-100 GNLEEVS
+100 EEVFAPTDTS
-107 GTVVEETETY
+107 MEFRGGSTVI
-117 PALRAGYET
+117 
-126 VNADVPSQEFENN
+126 NNDVPAKEFEAS
-139 EITKVEAIQLNSS
+139 EVTKVESLQLDTS
-152 NDKRHVLSE
+152 NDKRHVLDE
-161 GTEHLIRQSETG
+161 GTEQLLKQSENG
-173 TIYMEYK
+173 TIYMEYR
-180 AAQNAG
+180 ASQNAG

-202 TALIAKD
+202 TALIAKES
-209 GSVTLESRVD
+209 SVTLESRVD

-226 VTQMDATMV
+226 VTQMDERMV
-235 NGEWNAVAMTY
+235 NGEWNAIAMTY

-253 EMDVKLYINGQ
+253 EMDVKLYVNGQ
-264 FSGATRAS
+264 FSGGTRAS

-312 KALTAEEVAR
+312 RALTAEEVAR
-322 RSILFTRQPAPVD
+322 RSVLFTRQPAPVD
-335 SLATTGISEKVVVF
+335 SLATQGISEKVVVF

-372 TDKGTLIAA
+372 TDRGTLIAA
-381 TDMRHDHSGDWGDIA
+381 TDMRHDHSGDWGNIA
-396 QVVKRSSDNGVTW
+396 QAVKRSSDNGTSW
-409 GSTIKIIDLKNNEK
+409 GPTIKIVDLKNN
-423 ATNRSIG
+423 ANAANPVIG

-439 VQDPTTKRIFAIY
+439 VQDPITKRIFAIY

-461 FGMPSQRE
+461 FSLPDQRE
-469 VEYTVINGKS
+469 VDYTVINGKS
-479 YLNLYSNNADRPYT
+479 YLNLYTNKHPKPFT
-493 LREDGYVYSP
+493 LREDGYIYSP
-503 QGQKTAFRVNTKD
+503 EGHITLYRVNIRD
-516 SSPAYANLGD
+516 NSPAYANIGD
-526 LYHNQQL
+526 LYYDQQL

-538 NQTDSASPFR
+538 NQTADPSLFR
-548 VAKANY
+548 VANANY
-554 IWMSYSDDDGLTW
+554 VWMSYSDDDGVTW
-567 SRPEDITPSVKKD
+567 SRPTDITPSVKKD
-580 YMKFLGLGPGTGITL
+580 YMKFLGLGPGTGIAL
-595 HTGPNKGRLVVP
+595 HTGPKKGRLVVP
-607 AYAANWKIGL
+607 AYSANWTVGIK
-617 YGSQSAL
+617 GSQSAL
-624 VFYSDDHG
+624 VFYSDDQG
-632 KNWKAGQT
+632 RTWKSGQT
-640 FNDNRQLADGTLLHS
+640 FNDNRRLEDGTVLHS
-655 STMNLSKEQGTEAT
+655 STMNYSREQGTEAT
-669 LVQLGNGQ
+669 VVQLGNGQ

-706 VMDAIHD
+706 VMEAVHD
-713 PYVQLSAIR
+713 SYVQLSAIR

-735 AAGPGGNRTN
+735 AGGPDRNRVN
-745 GTIHIAEVGI
+745 GTIHIAEV
-755 DGRLNWL
+755 DPSGRLVWKY
-762 HHSLIQDGN
+762 HTLIQDGN

-780 GNDTFGILYEHSSGN
+780 GNDRFGILYEHTTGN

-812 RPATKS
+812 RPAIAS
-818 AASAIQAISLGRNN
+818 AASAVQTISLGRDNRL
-832 QVYLSFTKPIVA
+832 YLSFTKPIIA
-844 LNQPNLRTKSGQ
+844 LNQPNLRLTTGQ
-856 ELSFVGQL
+856 ELPFIGQL
-864 DSRTLIYR
+864 DSHTLIYG
-872 WNQPAGS
+872 WAQQQTS
-879 FAIEGLS
+879 LAIEGLV
-886 RGSIVTPANKV
+886 RGAIVTPANQA

-904 EKSLSDSSNKIS
+904 EKFLAESSNKVS

-928 EDSFRRGLGNLMDGN
+928 EDSHRRGLGNLMDGN
-943 LETLTELRW
+943 LDTLTELRW
-952 NLTDKITLPQTI
+952 DLSNSKVTLPQTI

-1033 ELIILEAKF
+1033 DLIIIEAKF
-1042 RPDIINNRTMTIKE
+1042 RPEVLNNRTMTIKE

-1086 ENVYEDAYGRG
+1086 ENVYEDTFRRG

-1113 WNLSDRRVTLPQTI
+1113 WNLTDRITLPQTI
-1127 TIQTRN
+1127 TIQTTN
-1133 GQATKLHSLI
+1133 GQATRLHSLVM
-1143 ITKRINNN
+1143 TKRINNN

-1157 QIKAYNGAIL
+1157 QVKAYNGANL
-1167 VHQSQ
+1167 VHQSA
-1172 EIAVPYKREIE
+1172 EISVPYEREIE

-1198 IILEAR
+1198 LILEAR

-1305 RDGKLIFESRIG
+1305 RDGQLRFESRIG
-1317 SSGQTIGHITEASQR
+1317 SSGQTIGHITDASQR

-1361 GKLSGQTTMS
+1361 GKLSGQTTMT
-1371 QAPFTSATAMDYV
+1371 QAPFTSATAMNYV

-1414 TPEEIEQRSRMVVN
+1414 TPEEIEQRSRMLVSSV
-1428 ESTL
+1428 

>member
-1 MLSRNSVVCKEFGE
+1 
-15 DMKKITKSSVYK
+15 MKKLTKSSTYK
-27 VSLFS
+27 ISLFS
-32 SLVFPTIMYSEAVLG
+32 SMLLPAFFFVKQVQG
-47 QELKQ
+47 QELVTTVENQ
-52 VALEQ
+52 QAVAVLQPVVENTELDVEEVVDPAAVGVEVPVFTDPHIQ
-57 PLVVKQEQAVT
+57 PLPV
-68 SVSTELEISSTQ
+68 
-80 VETTSQNLSTEEG
+80 EEG
-93 TVPSNIG
+93 SLPNSNTTMEFRG
-100 GNLEEVS
+100 GSVTINEDS
-107 GTVVEETETY
+107 
-117 PALRAGYET
+117 PAK
-126 VNADVPSQEFENN
+126 EFEAN
-139 EITKVEAIQLNSS
+139 EVTKVEGIQLNSS
-152 NDKRHVLSE
+152 NDKRHVLDE
-161 GTEHLIRQSETG
+161 GTEHLIRQSENG

-180 AAQNAG
+180 ASQNAG
-186 FHSLFSTS
+186 FHSIFSTS
-194 SDTKSNEY
+194 SDTKANEY

-209 GSVTLESRVD
+209 SSIILESRVD

-226 VTQMDATMV
+226 VTQMDANMV

-253 EMDVKLYINGQ
+253 EMDIKLYINGQ
-264 FSGATRAS
+264 LSGITRAS
-272 QGIFTSATAMNHAQL
+272 QGIFTSATAMSHAQL

-292 GNDLRWGVDQLDIRN
+292 GNDLRWGVEQLDIRN

-312 KALTAEEVAR
+312 KALTAEEIAR
-322 RSILFTRQPAPVD
+322 RSALFVRETFPVD
-335 SLATTGISEKVVVF
+335 SLERTGISEKVVVF

-409 GSTIKIIDLKNNEK
+409 GSTIKIVDLKNNEK
-423 ATNRSIG
+423 AVNRTIG

-469 VEYTVINGKS
+469 VEYTVVNGKS
-479 YLNLYSNNADRPYT
+479 YLNLYSNKNDRPFT
-493 LREDGYVYSP
+493 LRENGYIYTPDGQITRY
-503 QGQKTAFRVNTKD
+503 RVNTGD
-516 SSPAYANLGD
+516 SSPAYANMGD
-526 LYHNQQL
+526 LYYNQQL

-538 NQTDSASPFR
+538 NQTDDPGLFR
-548 VAKANY
+548 IAQANY

-607 AYAANWKIGL
+607 AYSANWQTGL

-632 KNWKAGQT
+632 KTWKSGQS
-640 FNDNRQLADGTLLHS
+640 FNDNRRLENGTVLHS
-655 STMNLSKEQGTEAT
+655 STMNNSVEQGTEAT

-685 AGKVRVATSLDGG
+685 VGKVRVATSLDGG

-706 VMDAIHD
+706 VLEDVHD
-713 PYVQLSAIR
+713 SYVQLSAIR

-735 AAGPGGNRTN
+735 AGGPGRNRVN
-745 GTIHIAEVGI
+745 GTIHVAEV
-755 DGRLNWL
+755 DANGRLNWL

-780 GNDTFGILYEHSSGN
+780 GNDTFGILYEHTTGN

-812 RPATKS
+812 RPVTANATGS
-818 AASAIQAISLGRNN
+818 IQSVSLGRDN
-832 QVYLSFTKPIVA
+832 QLYLSFTKPIIA
-844 LNQPNLRTKSGQ
+844 LNQPHLRTSTGQ
-856 ELSFVGQL
+856 VLNFLGQL
-864 DSRTLIYR
+864 DSHTLVYR
-872 WNQPAGS
+872 WNQQDTS
-879 FAIEGLS
+879 LSIEGLS
-886 RGSIVTPANKV
+886 RGAIVTLSNKD
-897 ALVTAVF
+897 ALVRAVF
-904 EKSLSDSSNKIS
+904 EKTLADNSKKVS

-970 NQAIQLDKLALFKR
+970 QQAIQLDKLALFKR

-996 KTYDGTNLTHDSGI
+996 KTYDGATLTHDSGI
-1010 IEVPYAQTEDHY
+1010 IEVPYAQTEDSY

-1056 VELYEVGSSVEEQ
+1056 VELYEVGDAVEEQ
-1069 PLFRV
+1069 PAFRV
-1074 EKIDSSRLTVRG
+1074 ERIDSSRLSVRG
-1086 ENVYEDAYGRG
+1086 ENVYEDTFGRG

-1113 WNLSDRRVTLPQTI
+1113 WNLTDRITLPQTI
-1127 TIQTRN
+1127 TIQTTN
-1133 GQATKLHSLI
+1133 GQATRLHSLVM
-1143 ITKRINNN
+1143 TKRINNN

-1157 QIKAYNGAIL
+1157 RIKAYNGVNL
-1167 VHQSQ
+1167 VHQST
-1172 EIAVPYKREIE
+1172 EISVPYEREIE
-1183 TYQFSRDIRADRIEL
+1183 TYQFTREVRADRVEL

-1204 VRPNQINNRMMT
+1204 VRPEQINNRMMT
-1216 LKEVELFEYI
+1216 LKEVELFEYV
-1226 PSQAEPSFAN
+1226 PSQAEPAFAN
-1236 HQVLSLEPLQTNAQN
+1236 HQVLSLDPLQTNAQN
-1251 GKRIELASTVKDSLL
+1251 GKRIELDNSVKDSLL
-1266 AINSGTIFM
+1266 SINSGTIFM

-1305 RDGKLIFESRIG
+1305 RDGKLIFESRLG
-1317 SSGQTIGHITEASQR
+1317 SSGQTIGQITDASQR

-1337 WNTVAMTYEQVGTS
+1337 WNTVAMTYEQVGTGS
-1351 RQFLVKLYVN
+1351 QYLVKLYVN

-1371 QAPFTSATAMDYV
+1371 HAPFTSATAMDYV
-1384 QVGGTRRQTELRWT
+1384 QVGGIRRQTELRWT

-1403 LRQFMFYNSVL
+1403 LRQFTLYNRVL
-1414 TPEEIEQRSRMVVN
+1414 TLEEIERRSKMLVTSAV
-1428 ESTL
+1428 

>member
-1 MLSRNSVVCKEFGE
+1 
-15 DMKKITKSSVYK
+15 MKKIAKSSIYK

-32 SLVFPTIMYSEAVLG
+32 SMVLPAFLFVKQVQGQEIVTTVENQQATAVL
-47 QELKQ
+47 
-52 VALEQ
+52 Q
-57 PLVVKQEQAVT
+57 PVVEN
-68 SVSTELEISSTQ
+68 TELD
-80 VETTSQNLSTEEG
+80 V
-93 TVPSNIG
+93 
-100 GNLEEVS
+100 EEVVDS
-107 GTVVEETETY
+107 AAVGVEVPVFTDPHIQQPPVNEDS
-117 PALRAGYET
+117 PAK
-126 VNADVPSQEFENN
+126 EFEAN
-139 EITKVEAIQLNSS
+139 EVTKVEGVQLDSS
-152 NDKRHVLSE
+152 NDKRHVLDE
-161 GTEHLIRQSETG
+161 GTEHLIRQSENG

-180 AAQNAG
+180 ASQNAG

-194 SDTKSNEY
+194 SDTKPNEY

-209 GSVTLESRVD
+209 SSVMLESRVD

-226 VTQMDATMV
+226 VTQMDANMV

-253 EMDVKLYINGQ
+253 EMDIKLYINGQ
-264 FSGATRAS
+264 LSGITRAS
-272 QGIFTSATAMNHAQL
+272 QGIFTSATAMSHAQL

-292 GNDLRWGVDQLDIRN
+292 GNDLRWGIEQMDVRN

-312 KALTAEEVAR
+312 KVLTAEEIAR
-322 RSILFTRQPAPVD
+322 RSALFVRETFPVD
-335 SLATTGISEKVVVF
+335 SLERTGISEKVVVF

-396 QVVKRSSDNGVTW
+396 QVVKRSSDNGQTW
-409 GSTIKIIDLKNNEK
+409 GSTIKIVDLKNNEK
-423 ATNRSIG
+423 AVNRSIG

-469 VEYTVINGKS
+469 VEYTVVNGKS
-479 YLNLYSNNADRPYT
+479 YLNLYSNKNDRPFT
-493 LREDGYVYSP
+493 LRENGYIYTPDGQITRY
-503 QGQKTAFRVNTKD
+503 RVNTGD
-516 SSPAYANLGD
+516 SSPAYANMGD
-526 LYHNQQL
+526 LYYNQQL

-538 NQTDSASPFR
+538 NQTDDPGLFR

-607 AYAANWKIGL
+607 AYSANWQTGL

-632 KNWKAGQT
+632 RTWKAGQT
-640 FNDNRQLADGTLLHS
+640 FNDNRRLENGTVLHS
-655 STMNLSKEQGTEAT
+655 STMNNSVEQGTEAT
-669 LVQLGNGQ
+669 LVQFGNGQ

-685 AGKVRVATSLDGG
+685 VGQVRVATSLDGG

-706 VMDAIHD
+706 VLEDVHD
-713 PYVQLSAIR
+713 SYVQLSAIR

-735 AAGPGGNRTN
+735 AGGPGRNRVN
-745 GTIHIAEVGI
+745 GTIHVAEV
-755 DGRLNWL
+755 DANGRLNWL

-780 GNDTFGILYEHSSGN
+780 GNDTFGILYEHTTGN

-812 RPATKS
+812 RPATANATS
-818 AASAIQAISLGRNN
+818 SIQSVSLGRDN
-832 QVYLSFTKPIVA
+832 QLYLSFTKPIIA
-844 LNQPNLRTKSGQ
+844 LNQPNLRTSTGQ
-856 ELSFVGQL
+856 VLNFLGQL
-864 DSRTLIYR
+864 DSHTLVYR
-872 WNQPAGS
+872 WNQQDTS
-879 FAIEGLS
+879 LSIEGLS
-886 RGSIVTPANKV
+886 RGAIVTLSNKD
-897 ALVTAVF
+897 ALVRAVF
-904 EKSLSDSSNKIS
+904 EKTLADHSKKVS

-928 EDSFRRGLGNLMDGN
+928 EDSFRRGLGNLMDGD
-943 LETLTELRW
+943 LESLTELRW

-970 NQAIQLDKLALFKR
+970 QQAIQLDKLALFKR

-996 KTYDGTNLTHDSGI
+996 KTYDGATLTHDSGI
-1010 IEVPYAQTEDHY
+1010 IEVPYAQTEDSY

-1056 VELYEVGSSVEEQ
+1056 VELYEVGDAVEEQ
-1069 PLFRV
+1069 PAFRV
-1074 EKIDSSRLTVRG
+1074 EKIDSSRLSVRG
-1086 ENVYEDAYGRG
+1086 ENVYEDTFGRG

-1113 WNLSDRRVTLPQTI
+1113 WNLTNRITLPQTI

-1133 GQATKLHSLI
+1133 GQATRLHSLVM
-1143 ITKRINNN
+1143 TKRINNN

-1157 QIKAYNGAIL
+1157 RIKAYNGVNL
-1167 VHQSQ
+1167 VHQST
-1172 EIAVPYKREIE
+1172 EISVPYEREIE
-1183 TYQFSRDIRADRIEL
+1183 TYQFTREIRADRVEL

-1216 LKEVELFEYI
+1216 LKEVELFEYVS
-1226 PSQAEPSFAN
+1226 SQAEPAFAN
-1236 HQVLSLEPLQTNAQN
+1236 HQVLSLDPLQTNAQN
-1251 GKRIELASTVKDSLL
+1251 GKRLELDSSVKDNLL

-1305 RDGKLIFESRIG
+1305 RDGKLIFESRVG
-1317 SSGQTIGHITEASQR
+1317 SGGHTIGHITDASQR

-1337 WNTVAMTYEQVGTS
+1337 WNTMAMTYEQVGTS
-1351 RQFLVKLYVN
+1351 TQFLVKLYVN

-1403 LRQFMFYNSVL
+1403 LRQFVLYNSAL
-1414 TPEEIEQRSRMVVN
+1414 TPEEIEQRSRMLAY
-1428 ESTL
+1428 SA

>member
-1 MLSRNSVVCKEFGE
+1 MKENTTSF
-15 DMKKITKSSVYK
+15 VYK
-27 VSLFS
+27 VSLYS
-32 SLVFPTIMYSEAVLG
+32 SLILSTFLYSDKVLG
-47 QELKQ
+47 QEVEQ
-52 VALEQ
+52 TVTEQ
-57 PLVVKQEQAVT
+57 PITVEQEQPAQLVLDT
-68 SVSTELEISSTQ
+68 VMSETIEPDLPAAPLEAT
-80 VETTSQNLSTEEG
+80 
-93 TVPSNIG
+93 SNILPPDAVHLG
-100 GNLEEVS
+100 ENPEVS
-107 GTVVEETETY
+107 KGAEENFSE
-117 PALRAGYET
+117 LRAGYDP
-126 VNADVPSQEFENN
+126 VNADFPSQEFEGY
-139 EITKVEAIQLNSS
+139 EIRKIEGIQLNSS
-152 NDKRHVLSE
+152 NDKRYVLDE
-161 GTEHLIRQSETG
+161 GTEHLIRQSENG

-180 AAQNAG
+180 ASQNAG
-186 FHSLFSTS
+186 FHSIFSTS
-194 SDTKSNEY
+194 SDTKANEY

-209 GSVTLESRVD
+209 SSIILESRVD

-226 VTQMDATMV
+226 VTQMDAKMV

-253 EMDVKLYINGQ
+253 EMAIKLYINGQ
-264 FSGATRAS
+264 LSGMTRAS
-272 QGIFTSATAMNHAQL
+272 QGIFTSATAMSHAQL

-292 GNDLRWGVDQLDIRN
+292 GNDLRWGIEQMDVRN

-312 KALTAEEVAR
+312 KVLTAEEIAR
-322 RSILFTRQPAPVD
+322 RSALFVRETFPVD
-335 SLATTGISEKVVVF
+335 SLERTGISEKVVVF

-409 GSTIKIIDLKNNEK
+409 GSTIKIVDLKNNKK
-423 ATNRSIG
+423 AVNRTIG

-461 FGMPSQRE
+461 LGMPAQRE
-469 VEYTVINGKS
+469 VEYTVVNGKS
-479 YLNLYSNNADRPYT
+479 YLNLYSNKNDRPFT
-493 LREDGYVYSP
+493 LRENGYIYTPDGQITRY
-503 QGQKTAFRVNTKD
+503 RVNTGD
-516 SSPAYANLGD
+516 NSPAYANMGD
-526 LYHNQQL
+526 LYYNQQL

-538 NQTDSASPFR
+538 NQTDDPGLFR
-548 VAKANY
+548 IAKANY
-554 IWMSYSDDDGLTW
+554 IWISYSDDDGLTW

-607 AYAANWKIGL
+607 AYSANWQTGL

-632 KNWKAGQT
+632 RTWKAGQT
-640 FNDNRQLADGTLLHS
+640 FNDNRRLENGTVLHS

-685 AGKVRVATSLDGG
+685 VGKVRVATSLDGG

-706 VMDAIHD
+706 VLEDVHD
-713 PYVQLSAIR
+713 SYVQLSAIR
-722 HVRNGKEYVLLAN
+722 HVRNGKEFVLLAN
-735 AAGPGGNRTN
+735 AGGPGRNRVN
-745 GTIHIAEVGI
+745 GTIHVAEV
-755 DGRLNWL
+755 DANGRLNWL

-780 GNDTFGILYEHSSGN
+780 GNDTFGILYEHTTGN

-812 RPATKS
+812 RPVTANATGS
-818 AASAIQAISLGRNN
+818 IQSVSLGRDN
-832 QVYLSFTKPIVA
+832 QLYLSFTKPIIA
-844 LNQPNLRTKSGQ
+844 LNQPNLRTSTGQ
-856 ELSFVGQL
+856 VLNFLGQL
-864 DSRTLIYR
+864 DSHTLVYR
-872 WNQPAGS
+872 WNQQDTS
-879 FAIEGLS
+879 LSIEGLS
-886 RGSIVTPANKV
+886 RGAIVTLSNKD
-897 ALVTAVF
+897 ALVRAVF
-904 EKSLSDSSNKIS
+904 EKTLVDHSKKVS
-916 SDRLLVTGEDVY
+916 SDRLLVSGEDVY

-970 NQAIQLDKLALFKR
+970 QQAIQLDKLALFKR

-996 KTYDGTNLTHDSGI
+996 KTYDGATLTHDSGI
-1010 IEVPYAQTEDHY
+1010 IEVPYAQTEDSY

-1056 VELYEVGSSVEEQ
+1056 VELYEVGDAVEEQ
-1069 PLFRV
+1069 PAFRV
-1074 EKIDSSRLTVRG
+1074 ERIDSSRLSVRG
-1086 ENVYEDAYGRG
+1086 ENVYEDTFGRG

-1113 WNLSDRRVTLPQTI
+1113 WNLTDRITLPQTI
-1127 TIQTRN
+1127 TIQTTN
-1133 GQATKLHSLI
+1133 GQATRLHSLVM
-1143 ITKRINNN
+1143 TKRINNN

-1157 QIKAYNGAIL
+1157 RIKAYNGVNL
-1167 VHQSQ
+1167 VHQST
-1172 EIAVPYKREIE
+1172 EISVPYEREIE
-1183 TYQFSRDIRADRIEL
+1183 TYQFTREVRADRVEL

-1204 VRPNQINNRMMT
+1204 VRPEQINNRMMT
-1216 LKEVELFEYI
+1216 LKEVELFEYV
-1226 PSQAEPSFAN
+1226 PSQAEPAFAN
-1236 HQVLSLEPLQTNAQN
+1236 HQVLILDPLQTNAQN
-1251 GKRIELASTVKDSLL
+1251 GKRIELDNSVKDSLL
-1266 AINSGTIFM
+1266 SINSGTIFM

-1305 RDGKLIFESRIG
+1305 RDGKLIFESRLG
-1317 SSGQTIGHITEASQR
+1317 SSGQTIGQITDASQR
-1332 LINGN
+1332 LINGI
-1337 WNTVAMTYEQVGTS
+1337 WNTVAMTYEQVGTGS
-1351 RQFLVKLYVN
+1351 QYLVKLYVN

-1384 QVGGTRRQTELRWT
+1384 QVGGIRRQTDLRWT

-1403 LRQFMFYNSVL
+1403 LRQFTLYNRVL
-1414 TPEEIEQRSRMVVN
+1414 TLEEIERRSKMLVTSAV
-1428 ESTL
+1428 

>member
-1 MLSRNSVVCKEFGE
+1 
-15 DMKKITKSSVYK
+15 MKKIAKSSIYK

-32 SLVFPTIMYSEAVLG
+32 SMVLPAFLFVKQVQGQEIVTTVENQQATAVL
-47 QELKQ
+47 
-52 VALEQ
+52 Q
-57 PLVVKQEQAVT
+57 PVVEN
-68 SVSTELEISSTQ
+68 TELD
-80 VETTSQNLSTEEG
+80 V
-93 TVPSNIG
+93 
-100 GNLEEVS
+100 EEVVDS
-107 GTVVEETETY
+107 AAVGVEVPVFTDPHIQQPPVEETPPTPPDTTMEFRGGSVTINEDS
-117 PALRAGYET
+117 PAK
-126 VNADVPSQEFENN
+126 EFEAN
-139 EITKVEAIQLNSS
+139 EVTKVEGVQLDSS
-152 NDKRHVLSE
+152 NDKRHVLDE
-161 GTEHLIRQSETG
+161 GTEHLIRQSENG

-180 AAQNAG
+180 ASQNAG

-194 SDTKSNEY
+194 SDTKPNEY

-209 GSVTLESRVD
+209 SSVMLESRVD

-226 VTQMDATMV
+226 VTQMDVNMV

-253 EMDVKLYINGQ
+253 EMDIKLYINGQ
-264 FSGATRAS
+264 LSGITRAS
-272 QGIFTSATAMNHAQL
+272 QGIFTSATAMSHAQL

-292 GNDLRWGVDQLDIRN
+292 GNDLRWGIEQMDVRN

-312 KALTAEEVAR
+312 KVLTDEEIAR
-322 RSILFTRQPAPVD
+322 RSALFVRETFPVD
-335 SLATTGISEKVVVF
+335 SLERTGISEKVVVF

-396 QVVKRSSDNGVTW
+396 QVVKRSSDNGQTW
-409 GSTIKIIDLKNNEK
+409 GSTIKIVDLKNNEK

-469 VEYTVINGKS
+469 VEYTVVNGKS
-479 YLNLYSNNADRPYT
+479 YLNLYSNKNDRPYT

-503 QGQKTAFRVNTKD
+503 QGQKTAYRVNTKD
-516 SSPAYANLGD
+516 SSPAYANMGD
-526 LYHNQQL
+526 LYYNQQL

-538 NQTDSASPFR
+538 NQTDDPGLFR
-548 VAKANY
+548 IAKANY
-554 IWMSYSDDDGLTW
+554 IWISYSDDDGLTW

-607 AYAANWKIGL
+607 AYSANWQTGL

-632 KNWKAGQT
+632 KTWKSGQS
-640 FNDNRQLADGTLLHS
+640 FNDNRRLENGTVLHS
-655 STMNLSKEQGTEAT
+655 STMNNSVEQGTEAT

-685 AGKVRVATSLDGG
+685 VGQVRVATSLDGG
-698 QTWLNDLE
+698 QTWMNDLE
-706 VMDAIHD
+706 VLEDVHD
-713 PYVQLSAIR
+713 SYVQLSAIR

-735 AAGPGGNRTN
+735 AGGPGRNRVN
-745 GTIHIAEVGI
+745 GTIHVAEV
-755 DGRLNWL
+755 DANGRLNWL

-780 GNDTFGILYEHSSGN
+780 GNDTFGILYEHTTGN

-812 RPATKS
+812 RPVTAS
-818 AASAIQAISLGRNN
+818 AASAVQTISLGRDN
-832 QVYLSFTKPIVA
+832 QLYLSFTKPIIA
-844 LNQPNLRTKSGQ
+844 LNQPNIRTSTGQ
-856 ELSFVGQL
+856 VLNFLGQL
-864 DSRTLIYR
+864 DSHTLVYR
-872 WNQPAGS
+872 WNQQDTS
-879 FAIEGLS
+879 LSIEGLS
-886 RGSIVTPANKV
+886 RGAIVTLSNKD
-897 ALVTAVF
+897 ALVRAVF
-904 EKSLSDSSNKIS
+904 EKTLADHSKKVS

-928 EDSFRRGLGNLMDGN
+928 EDSFRRGLGNLMDGD
-943 LETLTELRW
+943 LESLTELRW

-970 NQAIQLDKLALFKR
+970 QQAIQLDKLALFKR

-996 KTYDGTNLTHDSGI
+996 KTYDGATLTHDSGI
-1010 IEVPYAQTEDHY
+1010 IEVPYAQTEDSY

-1056 VELYEVGSSVEEQ
+1056 VEVYEVGDAVEEQ
-1069 PLFRV
+1069 PAFRV
-1074 EKIDSSRLTVRG
+1074 EKIDSSRLSVRG
-1086 ENVYEDAYGRG
+1086 ENVYEDTFGRG

-1133 GQATKLHSLI
+1133 GQATRLHSLVM
-1143 ITKRINNN
+1143 TKRINNN

-1157 QIKAYNGAIL
+1157 RIKAYNGVNL
-1167 VHQSQ
+1167 VHQST
-1172 EIAVPYKREIE
+1172 EISVPYEREIE
-1183 TYQFSRDIRADRIEL
+1183 TYQFTRDVRADRVEL

-1216 LKEVELFEYI
+1216 LKEVEIFEYV
-1226 PSQAEPSFAN
+1226 PSQAEPAFAN
-1236 HQVLSLEPLQTNAQN
+1236 HQVLSLAPLQTNAQN
-1251 GKRIELASTVKDSLL
+1251 GKRIELDNSVKYSLRS
-1266 AINSGTIFM
+1266 INSGTIFM

-1305 RDGKLIFESRIG
+1305 RDGKLIFESRLG
-1317 SSGQTIGHITEASQR
+1317 SGGQTIGQITDASQR
-1332 LINGN
+1332 LINVN

-1351 RQFLVKLYVN
+1351 NQYLVKLYVN

-1371 QAPFTSATAMDYV
+1371 QTPFTSATAMNYV

-1403 LRQFMFYNSVL
+1403 IRQFSLYNRVL
-1414 TPEEIEQRSRMVVN
+1414 TLEEIERRSKMLVTSAV
-1428 ESTL
+1428 

>member
-1 MLSRNSVVCKEFGE
+1 
-15 DMKKITKSSVYK
+15 MKKLTKSSTYK
-27 VSLFS
+27 ISLFS
-32 SLVFPTIMYSEAVLG
+32 SMLLPAFFFVKQVQG
-47 QELKQ
+47 QELVTTVENQ
-52 VALEQ
+52 QAVAVLQPVVENTELDVEEVVDPAAVGVEVPVFTDPHIQ
-57 PLVVKQEQAVT
+57 PLPV
-68 SVSTELEISSTQ
+68 
-80 VETTSQNLSTEEG
+80 EEG
-93 TVPSNIG
+93 SLPHSNTTMEFRG
-100 GNLEEVS
+100 GSVTINEDS
-107 GTVVEETETY
+107 
-117 PALRAGYET
+117 PAK
-126 VNADVPSQEFENN
+126 EFEAN
-139 EITKVEAIQLNSS
+139 EVTKVEGVQLNSS
-152 NDKRHVLSE
+152 NDKRHVLDE
-161 GTEHLIRQSETG
+161 GTEHLIRKSENG

-180 AAQNAG
+180 ASQNAG

-194 SDTKSNEY
+194 SDTKPNEY

-209 GSVTLESRVD
+209 SSIILESRVD

-226 VTQMDATMV
+226 ATQMDAKMV

-253 EMDVKLYINGQ
+253 EMDIKLYINGQ
-264 FSGATRAS
+264 LSGITRAS
-272 QGIFTSATAMNHAQL
+272 QGIFTSATAMSHAQL

-292 GNDLRWGVDQLDIRN
+292 GNDLRWGIEQMDVRN

-312 KALTAEEVAR
+312 KVLTAEEIAR
-322 RSILFTRQPAPVD
+322 RSALFVRETFPVD
-335 SLATTGISEKVVVF
+335 SLERTGISEKVVVF

-409 GSTIKIIDLKNNEK
+409 GSTIKIVDLKNNEK
-423 ATNRSIG
+423 AVNRTIG

-469 VEYTVINGKS
+469 VEYTVVNGKS
-479 YLNLYSNNADRPYT
+479 YLNLYSNKNNRPFT
-493 LREDGYVYSP
+493 LRENGYIYTPDGQITLY
-503 QGQKTAFRVNTKD
+503 RVNTRD
-516 SSPAYANLGD
+516 SSPAYANMGD
-526 LYHNQQL
+526 LYYNQQL

-538 NQTDSASPFR
+538 NQTDDPGLFR

-554 IWMSYSDDDGLTW
+554 VWMSYSDDDGLTW

-607 AYAANWKIGL
+607 AYSANWQTGL

-632 KNWKAGQT
+632 RTWKAGQT
-640 FNDNRQLADGTLLHS
+640 FNDNRRLENGTVLHS
-655 STMNLSKEQGTEAT
+655 SNMNLSKEQGTEAT

-685 AGKVRVATSLDGG
+685 VGKVRVATSLDGG
-698 QTWLNDLE
+698 QTWLNNLE
-706 VMDAIHD
+706 VLEDVHD
-713 PYVQLSAIR
+713 SYVQLSAIR

-735 AAGPGGNRTN
+735 AGGPGRNRVN
-745 GTIHIAEVGI
+745 GTIHVAEV
-755 DGRLNWL
+755 DANGRLNWL

-780 GNDTFGILYEHSSGN
+780 GNDTFGILYEHTTGN

-812 RPATKS
+812 RPATAYATS
-818 AASAIQAISLGRNN
+818 TIQSVSLGRDN
-832 QVYLSFTKPIVA
+832 QLYLSFTKPILA
-844 LNQPNLRTKSGQ
+844 LNQPNLRISTGQ
-856 ELSFVGQL
+856 VLNFLGQL
-864 DSRTLIYR
+864 DSHTLVYR
-872 WNQPAGS
+872 WNQQYTS
-879 FAIEGLS
+879 LSIEGLS
-886 RGSIVTPANKV
+886 RGAIVTLSNKY
-897 ALVTAVF
+897 ALVRAVF
-904 EKSLSDSSNKIS
+904 EKTLADYSKKVS

-928 EDSFRRGLGNLMDGN
+928 EDSFRRGLGNLMDGD
-943 LETLTELRW
+943 LESLTELRW

-970 NQAIQLDKLALFKR
+970 QQAIQLDKLALFKR

-996 KTYDGTNLTHDSGI
+996 KTYDGATLTHDSGI
-1010 IEVPYAQTEDHY
+1010 IEVPYAQTEDSY

-1056 VELYEVGSSVEEQ
+1056 VELYEVGDAVEEQ
-1069 PLFRV
+1069 PAFRV
-1074 EKIDSSRLTVRG
+1074 EKIDSSRLSVRG
-1086 ENVYEDAYGRG
+1086 ENVYEDTFGRG

-1113 WNLSDRRVTLPQTI
+1113 WNLTDRITLPQTI
-1127 TIQTRN
+1127 TIQTTN
-1133 GQATKLHSLI
+1133 GQATRFHSLVM
-1143 ITKRINNN
+1143 TKRINNN

-1157 QIKAYNGAIL
+1157 RIKAYNGVNL
-1167 VHQSQ
+1167 VHQST
-1172 EIAVPYKREIE
+1172 EISVPYEREIE
-1183 TYQFSRDIRADRIEL
+1183 TYQFTRDVRADRVEL

-1216 LKEVELFEYI
+1216 LKEVELFEYV
-1226 PSQAEPSFAN
+1226 PSQAEPAFAN
-1236 HQVLSLEPLQTNAQN
+1236 HQVLSLDPLQTNAQN
-1251 GKRIELASTVKDSLL
+1251 GKRLELDSSVKDKLL
-1266 AINSGTIFM
+1266 AIKSGTIFM

-1305 RDGKLIFESRIG
+1305 RDGKLIFESRLG
-1317 SSGQTIGHITEASQR
+1317 SSGQTIGQITDASQR

-1351 RQFLVKLYVN
+1351 NQYLVKLYVN

-1403 LRQFMFYNSVL
+1403 LRQFVLYNSAL
-1414 TPEEIEQRSRMVVN
+1414 TPEEIEQRSRMLAY
-1428 ESTL
+1428 SA

>member
-1 MLSRNSVVCKEFGE
+1 
-15 DMKKITKSSVYK
+15 MKKITKSSIYK

-32 SLVFPTIMYSEAVLG
+32 SMVLPAFLFVKQVQGQEIVTTVENQQATAVL
-47 QELKQ
+47 
-52 VALEQ
+52 Q
-57 PLVVKQEQAVT
+57 PVVEN
-68 SVSTELEISSTQ
+68 TELD
-80 VETTSQNLSTEEG
+80 V
-93 TVPSNIG
+93 
-100 GNLEEVS
+100 EEVVDS
-107 GTVVEETETY
+107 AAVGVEVPVFTDPHIQQPPVNEDS
-117 PALRAGYET
+117 PAK
-126 VNADVPSQEFENN
+126 EFEAN
-139 EITKVEAIQLNSS
+139 EVTKVEGVQLDSS
-152 NDKRHVLSE
+152 NDKRHVLDE
-161 GTEHLIRQSETG
+161 GTEHLIRQSENG

-180 AAQNAG
+180 ASQNAG
-186 FHSLFSTS
+186 FHSIFSTS
-194 SDTKSNEY
+194 SDTKANEY

-209 GSVTLESRVD
+209 SSVMLESRVD

-226 VTQMDATMV
+226 VTQMDANMV

-253 EMDVKLYINGQ
+253 EMDIKLYINGQ
-264 FSGATRAS
+264 LSGITRAS
-272 QGIFTSATAMNHAQL
+272 QGIFTSATAMSHAQL

-292 GNDLRWGVDQLDIRN
+292 GNDLRWGIEQMDVRN

-312 KALTAEEVAR
+312 KVLTAEEIAR
-322 RSILFTRQPAPVD
+322 RSALFVRETFPVD
-335 SLATTGISEKVVVF
+335 SLERTGISEKVVVF

-396 QVVKRSSDNGVTW
+396 QVVKRSSDNGQTW
-409 GSTIKIIDLKNNEK
+409 GSTIKIVDLKNNEK
-423 ATNRSIG
+423 AVNRSIG

-469 VEYTVINGKS
+469 VEYTVVNGKS
-479 YLNLYSNNADRPYT
+479 YLNLYSNKNDRPFT
-493 LREDGYVYSP
+493 LRENGYIYTPDGQITRY
-503 QGQKTAFRVNTKD
+503 RVNTGD
-516 SSPAYANLGD
+516 SSPAYANMGD
-526 LYHNQQL
+526 LYYNQQL

-538 NQTDSASPFR
+538 NQTDDPGLFR

-607 AYAANWKIGL
+607 AYSANWQTGL

-632 KNWKAGQT
+632 RTWKAGQT
-640 FNDNRQLADGTLLHS
+640 FNDNRRLENGTVLHS
-655 STMNLSKEQGTEAT
+655 STMNNSVEQGTEAT
-669 LVQLGNGQ
+669 LVQFGNGQ

-685 AGKVRVATSLDGG
+685 VGQVRVATSLDGG

-706 VMDAIHD
+706 VLEDVHD
-713 PYVQLSAIR
+713 SYVQLSAIR

-735 AAGPGGNRTN
+735 AGGPGRNRVN
-745 GTIHIAEVGI
+745 GTIHVAEV
-755 DGRLNWL
+755 DANGRLNWL

-780 GNDTFGILYEHSSGN
+780 GNDTFGILYEHTTGN

-812 RPATKS
+812 RPATANATS
-818 AASAIQAISLGRNN
+818 SIQSVSLGRDN
-832 QVYLSFTKPIVA
+832 QLYLSFTKPIIA
-844 LNQPNLRTKSGQ
+844 LNQPNLRTSTGQ
-856 ELSFVGQL
+856 VLNFLGQL
-864 DSRTLIYR
+864 DSHTLVYR
-872 WNQPAGS
+872 WNQQDTS
-879 FAIEGLS
+879 LSIEGLS
-886 RGSIVTPANKV
+886 RGAIVTLSNKD
-897 ALVTAVF
+897 ALVRAVF
-904 EKSLSDSSNKIS
+904 EKTLADHSKKVS

-928 EDSFRRGLGNLMDGN
+928 EDSFRRGLGNLMDGD
-943 LETLTELRW
+943 LESLTELRW

-970 NQAIQLDKLALFKR
+970 QQAIQLDKLALFKR

-996 KTYDGTNLTHDSGI
+996 KTYDGATLTHDSGI
-1010 IEVPYAQTEDHY
+1010 IEVPYAQTEDSY

-1056 VELYEVGSSVEEQ
+1056 VELYEVGDAVEEQ
-1069 PLFRV
+1069 PAFRV
-1074 EKIDSSRLTVRG
+1074 EKIDSSRLSVRG
-1086 ENVYEDAYGRG
+1086 ENVYEDTFGRG

-1113 WNLSDRRVTLPQTI
+1113 WNLTDRITLPQTI

-1133 GQATKLHSLI
+1133 GQATRLHSLVM
-1143 ITKRINNN
+1143 TKRINNN

-1157 QIKAYNGAIL
+1157 RIKAYNGVNL
-1167 VHQSQ
+1167 VHQST
-1172 EIAVPYKREIE
+1172 EISVPYEREIE
-1183 TYQFSRDIRADRIEL
+1183 TYQFTREIRADRVEL

-1216 LKEVELFEYI
+1216 LKEVELFEYVS
-1226 PSQAEPSFAN
+1226 SQAEPAFAN
-1236 HQVLSLEPLQTNAQN
+1236 HQVLSLDPLQTNAQN
-1251 GKRIELASTVKDSLL
+1251 GKRLELDSSVKDNLL

-1305 RDGKLIFESRIG
+1305 RDGKLIFESRVG
-1317 SSGQTIGHITEASQR
+1317 SGGHTIGHITDASQR

-1337 WNTVAMTYEQVGTS
+1337 WNTMAMTYEQVGTS
-1351 RQFLVKLYVN
+1351 TQFLVKLYVN

-1403 LRQFMFYNSVL
+1403 LRQFVLYNSAL
-1414 TPEEIEQRSRMVVN
+1414 TPEEIEQRSRMLAY
-1428 ESTL
+1428 SA